1 MDVRIEIYGLSGD
14 VIGFALITEEAICHE
29 ELMTSD
35 YVQLSWS
42 DNKITCLPAGSYIIY
57 NNERYSLLEP
67 YNPLRENEA
76 EYRYTPQFH
85 SRIMKWDKIPVPLYT
100 YESDGTTVKGREM
113 DWEFTGSPADAM
125 YMVMQ
130 AIRNETGENWTIQL
144 SDSIPATITISSQS
158 NSIFSLLTSIANEC
172 KTEWWA
178 DKSTNVLYLSQ
189 CKKGTELTLKVGDNV
204 GVPTVTQSK
213 DGYYTR
219 FYVFG
224 STRNITKDYQGGQ
237 ATNHIVN
244 KRLTLDPIKYPGG
257 YKDTKGHFDNG
268 VFVSDLQKGE
278 VFIKTLYFDDVYPK
292 SKLTISDVRAR
303 LKYRLDTNGNK
314 VRIGGTDEEPVYEQY
329 AIWYFQISGLNFDP
343 STIIE
348 EKELA
353 VSFESGQLAG
363 RDFKLTYHEKASV
376 VNDSAD
382 FTPFNVKAGDFE
394 INIDESTGN
403 IIPGM
408 AYIIPQNGD
417 DVILYNIEMPD
428 EYVASAQEELELE
441 LDKKMESYTCDNNSY
456 EFDSY
461 PVSFYDDGTDLN
473 IGQSVAYVN
482 GDKILHTR
490 VIMVEK
496 RLDFSFQQRIRIG
509 NEIIKGNTQQLKE
522 EVANVN
528 QNIDVIKAFNE
539 LSISLSNAYANAQRE
554 MIEGFAAIKDI
565 WEFDNDESH
574 WTTDDSGNKIKTI
587 KSKFNVW
594 SNGYVS
600 ALGASGSSLG
610 GSFDLLQEWDK
621 YVDETAKS
629 MALSA
634 YLGKDLLDRV
644 TSLEKGQKGHKIT
657 ISGSGNVLVN
667 VAESSDG
674 STLTFT
680 KGNIDLSGYA
690 TTTALAEVSKKTDAV
705 TTKVNDF
712 LEGTDTDGI
721 INKWKELEAFLNG
734 QTQTSTLA
742 ELLAVKADKSIRV
755 NAGTGL
761 AGGGSL
767 STNITLSLATVG
779 TAGTYT
785 KVTVDKYGRV
795 TGHSSLAAA
804 DIPTLEISKINGLQA
819 ELDKKLNKTDFGAS
833 FATEMAKWFAKDPD
847 GNIYVANEK
856 GFYSNSFI
864 SALGL
869 SDNEGGSG
877 VVSYDRLDNWSDYSS
892 GKAAW
897 VLSAKLGYELN
908 ERLKSIE
915 AGGATSVVTSGSGN
929 VVTAV
934 TKSGTVITATKGI
947 TALTSHQAI
956 YALTL
961 QGNGSTI
968 GTYNPKSA
976 NATINITP
984 ANIGAATSGHKH
996 TISILTDLGEGWDV
1010 LLKEAPSEYVTRWP
1024 AFSEITDTPSTLAG
1038 YGITDG
1044 VNGVTVTGN
1053 GNAVTAASVS
1063 GHTLTLTKG
1072 STFLLSS
1079 AYTAA
1084 DVLAKLKTV
1093 DGSGSGL
1100 DADMLDG
1107 VHLDGLFTGLSWS
1120 TQTLSIT
1127 IGGVSKTAKIPYATS
1142 SVAGLVSTGTQ
1153 TFGGLKT
1160 FNSGLVVP
1168 AGKSLKIGNGTITWD
1183 SDKGCFHFSHGL
1195 YSDDFV
1201 SALGISDSTGGGGT
1215 SYDRLD
1221 AWGDYTSEKASW
1233 VLSAKLGYDL
1243 NTRVSALEGGSA
1255 MNFEKSGTGN
1265 ALTGFSKSGNTVTF
1279 TTGTF
1284 LTSHQKLYTL
1294 TLQRNGEGIGS
1305 YVPTADKVINI
1316 NACTAIT
1323 MPKGF
1328 TVGTLSSVGV
1338 IGVTFASGYSLPT
1351 TAKQQQWDTA
1361 YSFVSSIMGSDAD
1374 GVIDKWNEIISFLD
1388 GIGDSSTLE
1397 GLLNDI
1403 NGNVTAV
1410 GNRVTT
1416 LEGYFTNG
1424 IAKQAAKTTG
1434 TLSIN
1439 GKSFNGSA
1447 NITVGTMGVAYGGT
1461 GKSSVASGSML
1472 YASAANVYSE
1482 LATTSFG
1489 RNLLKANSGVV
1500 VTGLNA
1506 DTLDGVHLGG
1516 IFTDIRWST
1525 QKLSLTI
1532 GGVTNSVTIPYAT
1545 TSVPGLVSTVA
1556 QTFAGAKTFNAGLIV
1571 PSGQSIKIGGGTI
1584 TWDSAKGCFHISH
1597 GLYSDSFISA
1607 LGVSDSTGGG
1617 GGSSLDRL
1625 DDWDDY
1631 TTDRATW
1638 VLSAKL
1644 GADLNTRLKSVEAG
1658 SATSVVMAGSGNA
1671 VTSIT
1676 KSGTVITATKGSTF
1690 LLSSAYTAADILSK
1704 LKTVDGSGSGLDA
1717 DLLDGTHKSGLL
1729 TALSS
1734 SSATN
1739 LSLTVGGTT
1748 KTIADLYATQAAN
1761 ADMLDNVHLNGIF
1774 TGFSAN
1780 GNSTRL
1786 VIGGVTKDLTVPY
1799 ATSAGKWA
1807 TTRSVTLGCFA
1818 DCSFSINGSA
1828 NVNFD
1833 FVPYN
1838 FRLSVGNRNNYPW
1851 HRIAKIGTIS
1861 STYYDAELTLLL
1873 SQGYDG
1879 GYVGIVRITLR
1890 TNNTGAASSAK
1901 AEWLLRKGF
1910 ASDSVKVGIYN
1921 VFGSTYADVFL
1932 HSNGAYAA
1940 TTGVVLTQGA
1950 RGSLS
1955 RKWTLVDS
1963 SEVNDTTASDKL
1975 TSYECW
1981 ASIES
1986 AATDLHGKAYSQQ
1999 VTAVDSATVKTA
2011 NQLTTSRTINGTSF
2025 NGTANIT
2032 TSYWGTARNIYI
2044 QDATAANTGAAVS
2057 VNGSANVNLKLPS
2070 TITATLSGNA
2080 SSATK
2085 LATARTINGTNFDGT
2100 ANITTVKWGTARNI
2114 YIRDASQAHTGAAVS
2129 VDGSATEYLLL
2140 PSTITATLVGNA
2152 DTATELQTPR
2162 TINGTYFSGVSNITT
2177 SYWGVSRNIYIQDAT
2192 EAHTGAAVSV
2202 NGSANVNLKLP
2213 STITATLVGNASSA
2227 TKLATARTLWGRSF
2241 DGTANVSGS
2250 LSGVGTITG
2259 SGTLT
2264 LVGNDDIYLKRGGV
2278 DSNSLVLSGNVF
2290 KPFNS
2295 ANNNIDL
2302 GSSSAKWRNLYVAG
2316 TANVGSITI
2325 GSGKITWDSA
2335 KGCFHFS
2342 HGLYSDS
2349 FVSALGAN
2357 SSASGGGG
2365 SYERL
2370 DSWSDYS
2377 SDKATWV
2384 LSAKLGNEL
2393 NSRVSALEAGGA
2405 TSVVTSGSGNVVTA
2419 VTKSGTVIT
2428 ATKGITALTS
2438 HQAIYAL
2445 TLQGN
2450 GSTIG
2455 TYNPKSA
2462 NATINL
2468 TAKNL
2473 LLGRGLQNPQ
2483 TGRTQNFGRL
2493 YSYYT
2498 SGSAH
2503 ENAPTTYTA
2512 VIGFGSDNKASVE
2525 IAGGWTSGM
2534 GLWYRALRDV
2544 EDDWFGWR
2552 KVLDES
2558 NYASVLDSRYYTES
2572 EINTKLTN
2580 GSVTKVG
2587 TASVGGTV
2595 KPIYLNGGV
2604 PTALS
2609 ANAGNSTHPVYLNA
2623 GAITQC
2629 GSTLDVS
2636 VSGGA
2641 AYLCSSRR
2649 MDYGWN
2655 GLNYFNADLDAG
2667 CAAKVNDSPTS
2678 AWWHILRF
2686 NHANSSGYYTDLAIP
2701 FNSDSIYWKTVRNG
2715 KLGHSA
2721 WARVLDSLNYTSYT
2735 VTKTGGGAS
2744 GTWGIG
2750 ISGNAATSTYTGL
2763 TWTSN
2768 TKVGSYSKLCRIS
2781 DYANVLLSVNLSQNS
2796 QASNHLFLIS
2806 TGYGQAN
2813 IIQLGANNYS
2823 GNSSVKMRVTSAD
2836 ATHFDV
2842 EILNSFGYNNAE
2854 YLSVGCKA
2862 IKCDNECS
2870 ITTYTSY
2877 TAGSGTVEK
2886 EITSSY
2892 NSIVANLTGNASTAS
2907 KWQTARTL
2915 SLTGAVTGSA
2925 SIDGSGNVSINT
2937 TYATGNIS
2945 SLDSRYV
2952 NVSGDTMTGNLIFSK
2967 GKQIRWTSHGTSYI
2981 TDGDVDN
2988 GSNLGGEL
2996 ANLVISSWYG
3006 VSFTT
3011 SCSGQTYT
3019 GKTAVGIN
3027 CRNGFVY
3034 AAKFIGTL
3042 QGNADTA
3049 SKLTTT
3055 SAGSSTRPVYF
3066 SNGIPVGGA
3075 YSFGNGNGNA
3085 SVNNGTVCT
3094 NLNADMLDGVHLL
3107 QKGSRSGVLRSWSRG
3122 SFTTVNQYF
3131 GNGAVVV
3138 IDPAPTDSSE
3148 LWANT
3153 SIFSIGDVE
3162 HRNWQMAFGFNSD
3175 TIKVRRIWDGPTYGN
3190 WKQLAFI
3197 DSNVASATKLATSRN
3212 INGTSF
3218 NGTANIV
3225 TSYWGTARTIYIQDA
3240 SGAHG
3245 SVGVSVNGSTN
3256 YNLKL
3261 PSTITAT
3268 LVGNASTATKLQTA
3282 RTLWGR
3288 SFDGSANVSG
3298 DMTGVGNV
3306 TPSANGTLNLGTA
3319 TSRWANIYTNSIDVY
3334 GSIPIIRFHYNNAST
3349 ATDFIGASS
3358 NGLITISNVLR
3369 IYQSSGVYVDKGEF
3383 HVAGKVVIGSTPSTY
3398 VLNVQGEIGV
3408 TGTYGGMRIIPG
3420 YVSGEAFRID
3430 PITSSG
3436 ASNSNRITLLQNG
3449 NVCIG
3454 GPTATSYKLDVSG
3467 SIYAR
3472 ANIIAAGAVTA
3483 LVVSSSSDARL
3494 KNIIRDACPAVEDVA
3509 DAPAVEFAWKKD
3521 GSRAVGSIAQYW
3533 QGVLP
3538 QAVHEERG
3546 YLAMQ
3551 YDVIAML
3558 ASIANARRILSIEKK
3573 IRELEAEVKRLK
3585 TA

>member
-144 SDSIPATITISSQS
+144 SDSILATITISSQS

-224 STRNITKDYQGGQ
+224 STRNITQDYQGGQ

-303 LKYRLDTNGNK
+303 LKYRLDTKGNK

-441 LDKKMESYTCDNNSY
+441 LDKEMESYTCDNNSY

-629 MALSA
+629 TALSA
-634 YLGKDLLDRV
+634 YLGKDLLDRIKAV
-644 TSLEKGQKGHKIT
+644 ENGRKGHAIVV
-657 ISGSGNVLVN
+657 SGSGNVLVN

-795 TGHSSLAAA
+795 TGHSSLTAA

-833 FATEMAKWFAKDPD
+833 FATEMAKWFAKDSD
-847 GNIYVANEK
+847 GNIYVVNEK

-877 VVSYDRLDNWSDYSS
+877 VVSYDRLDNWADYAEE
-892 GKAAW
+892 KATW
-897 VLSAKLGYELN
+897 VLSAKLGNELN
-908 ERLKSIE
+908 SRVSALE

-968 GTYNPKSA
+968 GKFNPKSA

-1044 VNGVTVTGN
+1044 VNAVTVTGN
-1053 GNAVTAASVS
+1053 GNAVTAASVN

-1084 DVLAKLKTV
+1084 DVLAKIKTV

-1168 AGKSLKIGNGTITWD
+1168 AGKSMKIGNGTITWD

-1434 TLSIN
+1434 TLSVN

-1545 TSVPGLVSTVA
+1545 TSVPGLVSTGA

-1617 GGSSLDRL
+1617 GSSLDRL

-1631 TTDRATW
+1631 STGRATW

-1717 DLLDGTHKSGLL
+1717 DMLDGTHKSGLL

-1748 KTIADLYATQAAN
+1748 KTIADLYATQAVN
-1761 ADMLDNVHLNGIF
+1761 ADTLDNVHLNGIF

-1838 FRLSVGNRNNYPW
+1838 FRLSVGNKNNYPW

-1890 TNNTGAASSAK
+1890 TNNTGSASTAD
-1901 AEWLLRKGF
+1901 AEWLLRRGF

-1932 HSNGAYAA
+1932 HSNGGYAS
-1940 TTGVVLTQGA
+1940 TTGVVLTQGG

-1955 RKWTLVDS
+1955 RRWTLVDS
-1963 SEVNDTTASDKL
+1963 SEVSNTTTSDKL
-1975 TSYECW
+1975 SSYECW

-1999 VTAVDSATVKTA
+1999 VTAADSATVKTA
-2011 NQLTTSRTINGTSF
+2011 NQLTTSRNINGTSF

-2044 QDATAANTGAAVS
+2044 QDATAAHTGAAVS

-2114 YIRDASQAHTGAAVS
+2114 YIRDASSAHTGAAVS
-2129 VDGSATEYLLL
+2129 VDGSATEYLML

-2349 FVSALGAN
+2349 FVSALGLN
-2357 SSASGGGG
+2357 GTSGGGG
-2365 SYERL
+2365 AYERL
-2370 DSWSDYS
+2370 DSWSDYT

-2384 LSAKLGNEL
+2384 LSALLGHEL

-2455 TYNPKSA
+2455 KFNPKSA

-2512 VIGFGSDNKASVE
+2512 VIGFGSDDRASVE

-2580 GSVTKVG
+2580 GSVTKLG

-2641 AYLCSSRR
+2641 AYLSSSRR

-2686 NHANSSGYYTDLAIP
+2686 NHANSSGFYTDLAIP
-2701 FNSDSIYWKTVRNG
+2701 FNSDSIYWKTVKNG
-2715 KLGHSA
+2715 KLAHSA

-2735 VTKTGGGAS
+2735 VTKTGSGAS

-2750 ISGNAATSTYTGL
+2750 ISGNAAT
-2763 TWTSN
+2763 
-2768 TKVGSYSKLCRIS
+2768 
-2781 DYANVLLSVNLSQNS
+2781 
-2796 QASNHLFLIS
+2796 
-2806 TGYGQAN
+2806 
-2813 IIQLGANNYS
+2813 
-2823 GNSSVKMRVTSAD
+2823 
-2836 ATHFDV
+2836 
-2842 EILNSFGYNNAE
+2842 
-2854 YLSVGCKA
+2854 
-2862 IKCDNECS
+2862 
-2870 ITTYTSY
+2870 
-2877 TAGSGTVEK
+2877 
-2886 EITSSY
+2886 
-2892 NSIVANLTGNASTAS
+2892 
-2907 KWQTARTL
+2907 
-2915 SLTGAVTGSA
+2915 
-2925 SIDGSGNVSINT
+2925 
-2937 TYATGNIS
+2937 
-2945 SLDSRYV
+2945 
-2952 NVSGDTMTGNLIFSK
+2952 
-2967 GKQIRWTSHGTSYI
+2967 
-2981 TDGDVDN
+2981 
-2988 GSNLGGEL
+2988 
-2996 ANLVISSWYG
+2996 
-3006 VSFTT
+3006 
-3011 SCSGQTYT
+3011 
-3019 GKTAVGIN
+3019 
-3027 CRNGFVY
+3027 
-3034 AAKFIGTL
+3034 
-3042 QGNADTA
+3042 A

-3055 SAGSSTRPVYF
+3055 NAGSSTRPVYF

-3085 SVNNGTVCT
+3085 PVNNGTVCT

-3162 HRNWQMAFGFNSD
+3162 HRNWQMAFCFNSD

-3197 DSNVASATKLATSRN
+3197 DSNVASATKLATSRT

-3334 GSIPIIRFHYNNAST
+3334 GSTPIIRFHYNNAST

>member
-224 STRNITKDYQGGQ
+224 STRNITQDYQGGQ

-314 VRIGGTDEEPVYEQY
+314 VRIGGTDEEPAYEQY

-441 LDKKMESYTCDNNSY
+441 LDKEMESYTCDNNSY

-621 YVDETAKS
+621 YVDASAKS
-629 MALSA
+629 TALSA
-634 YLGKDLLDRV
+634 YLGKDLFDRV

-690 TTTALAEVSKKTDAV
+690 TTTALAEVSKKTDAI

-721 INKWKELEAFLNG
+721 INKWKELEAFLDG

-767 STNITLSLATVG
+767 SADITLSLATVG

-795 TGHSSLAAA
+795 TGHSSLTAA

-819 ELDKKLNKTDFGAS
+819 ELNKKLNKTDFGAS
-833 FATEMAKWFAKDPD
+833 FATEMAKWFAKDSD
-847 GNIYVANEK
+847 GNIYVADKK

-869 SDNEGGSG
+869 NNSEGGAG
-877 VVSYDRLDNWSDYSS
+877 GTSYDRLDNWADYAEE
-892 GKAAW
+892 KATW
-897 VLSAKLGYELN
+897 VLSAKLGNELN
-908 ERLKSIE
+908 SRVSALE

-934 TKSGTVITATKGI
+934 TKSGTVITVTKGI

-968 GTYNPKSA
+968 GTFNPKSG

-984 ANIGAATSGHKH
+984 SNIGAATSGHKH
-996 TISILTDLGEGWDV
+996 TISILTDLGEGWDA

-1053 GNAVTAASVS
+1053 GNAVTAASVN

-1084 DVLAKLKTV
+1084 DVLAKIKTV

-1100 DADMLDG
+1100 DADLLDG

-1160 FNSGLVVP
+1160 FNSGLIVP
-1168 AGKSLKIGNGTITWD
+1168 AGKSLKIGDGTITWD
-1183 SDKGCFHFSHGL
+1183 SDKGCFHFSNGL
-1195 YSDDFV
+1195 YSDEFV
-1201 SALGISDSTGGGGT
+1201 SALGLSASTGGGGA

-1221 AWGDYTSEKASW
+1221 AWGDYDSSKASW

-1323 MPKGF
+1323 MPTGF

-1434 TLSIN
+1434 TLSVN

-1516 IFTDIRWST
+1516 IFTDISWST

-1545 TSVPGLVSTVA
+1545 TSVPGLVSTGA

-1571 PSGQSIKIGGGTI
+1571 PSGQSIKIG
-1584 TWDSAKGCFHISH
+1584 S
-1597 GLYSDSFISA
+1597 
-1607 LGVSDSTGGG
+1607 
-1617 GGSSLDRL
+1617 
-1625 DDWDDY
+1625 
-1631 TTDRATW
+1631 
-1638 VLSAKL
+1638 
-1644 GADLNTRLKSVEAG
+1644 
-1658 SATSVVMAGSGNA
+1658 
-1671 VTSIT
+1671 
-1676 KSGTVITATKGSTF
+1676 
-1690 LLSSAYTAADILSK
+1690 
-1704 LKTVDGSGSGLDA
+1704 
-1717 DLLDGTHKSGLL
+1717 
-1729 TALSS
+1729 
-1734 SSATN
+1734 
-1739 LSLTVGGTT
+1739 
-1748 KTIADLYATQAAN
+1748 
-1761 ADMLDNVHLNGIF
+1761 
-1774 TGFSAN
+1774 
-1780 GNSTRL
+1780 
-1786 VIGGVTKDLTVPY
+1786 
-1799 ATSAGKWA
+1799 
-1807 TTRSVTLGCFA
+1807 
-1818 DCSFSINGSA
+1818 
-1828 NVNFD
+1828 
-1833 FVPYN
+1833 
-1838 FRLSVGNRNNYPW
+1838 
-1851 HRIAKIGTIS
+1851 GTIS
-1861 STYYDAELTLLL
+1861 
-1873 SQGYDG
+1873 
-1879 GYVGIVRITLR
+1879 
-1890 TNNTGAASSAK
+1890 
-1901 AEWLLRKGF
+1901 
-1910 ASDSVKVGIYN
+1910 
-1921 VFGSTYADVFL
+1921 
-1932 HSNGAYAA
+1932 
-1940 TTGVVLTQGA
+1940 
-1950 RGSLS
+1950 
-1955 RKWTLVDS
+1955 
-1963 SEVNDTTASDKL
+1963 
-1975 TSYECW
+1975 
-1981 ASIES
+1981 
-1986 AATDLHGKAYSQQ
+1986 
-1999 VTAVDSATVKTA
+1999 
-2011 NQLTTSRTINGTSF
+2011 
-2025 NGTANIT
+2025 
-2032 TSYWGTARNIYI
+2032 
-2044 QDATAANTGAAVS
+2044 
-2057 VNGSANVNLKLPS
+2057 
-2070 TITATLSGNA
+2070 
-2080 SSATK
+2080 
-2085 LATARTINGTNFDGT
+2085 
-2100 ANITTVKWGTARNI
+2100 
-2114 YIRDASQAHTGAAVS
+2114 
-2129 VDGSATEYLLL
+2129 
-2140 PSTITATLVGNA
+2140 
-2152 DTATELQTPR
+2152 
-2162 TINGTYFSGVSNITT
+2162 
-2177 SYWGVSRNIYIQDAT
+2177 
-2192 EAHTGAAVSV
+2192 
-2202 NGSANVNLKLP
+2202 
-2213 STITATLVGNASSA
+2213 
-2227 TKLATARTLWGRSF
+2227 
-2241 DGTANVSGS
+2241 
-2250 LSGVGTITG
+2250 
-2259 SGTLT
+2259 
-2264 LVGNDDIYLKRGGV
+2264 
-2278 DSNSLVLSGNVF
+2278 
-2290 KPFNS
+2290 
-2295 ANNNIDL
+2295 
-2302 GSSSAKWRNLYVAG
+2302 
-2316 TANVGSITI
+2316 
-2325 GSGKITWDSA
+2325 WDSA

-2384 LSAKLGNEL
+2384 LSALLGHEL

-2405 TSVVTSGSGNVVTA
+2405 TSVVTTGSGNVVTA

-2428 ATKGITALTS
+2428 VTKGITALTS

-2455 TYNPKSA
+2455 TFNPKSA

-2498 SGSAH
+2498 SGPAH

-2512 VIGFGSDNKASVE
+2512 VVGFGSDNNASVE

-2552 KVLDES
+2552 KVLDEG
-2558 NYASVLDSRYYTES
+2558 NYASVLDARYYTQS
-2572 EINTKLTN
+2572 VINAKLTN

-2587 TASVGGTV
+2587 TASVGSTV

-2636 VSGGA
+2636 ISGGA
-2641 AYLCSSRR
+2641 AYLSSSSR

-2686 NHANSSGYYTDLAIP
+2686 NHANLSGYYTDLAIP

-2715 KLGHSA
+2715 KLAHSA

-2735 VTKTGGGAS
+2735 VTKTGSGAS

-2836 ATHFDV
+2836 ALHFDV

-2945 SLDSRYV
+2945 NLDSRFV
-2952 NVSGDTMTGNLIFSK
+2952 NISGDTMTGLLTVSDGSHKGVKVDSCYISAIGDALILQNCDQLRFGGDAWNWNVWGGLK
-2967 GKQIRWTSHGTSYI
+2967 Y
-2981 TDGDVDN
+2981 DGDNHNLYLGAPTSAFSDN
-2988 GSNLGGEL
+2988 VFSNNG
-2996 ANLVISSWYG
+2996 
-3006 VSFTT
+3006 
-3011 SCSGQTYT
+3011 YT
-3019 GKTAVGIN
+3019 GWSKLYLTHGIN
-3027 CRNGFVY
+3027 EVY
-3034 AAKFIGTL
+3034 MPHINT
-3042 QGNADTA
+3042 
-3049 SKLTTT
+3049 
-3055 SAGSSTRPVYF
+3055 SST
-3066 SNGIPVGGA
+3066 
-3075 YSFGNGNGNA
+3075 
-3085 SVNNGTVCT
+3085 TVVT
-3094 NLNADMLDGVHLL
+3094 NLNADLLDGTHKSGLL
-3107 QKGSRSGVLRSWSRG
+3107 TALTSSSATNLSLTVGGTTKTIADLYATQAVNADKLDNLQATSFMRCDGTNSIGLSGGNGNTAGWRLVMEKTCGGWTICNIVFSVTSRHTGQGVMNIGFHTTNEEGTSYAASINLFGSTASNTSSPWRAFYNTSTKKFRLFWYYNDYNTAQINVLSRSG
-3122 SFTTVNQYF
+3122 FN
-3131 GNGAVVV
+3131 
-3138 IDPAPTDSSE
+3138 APTNGTWYEALPSDNGTE
-3148 LWANT
+3148 L
-3153 SIFSIGDVE
+3153 
-3162 HRNWQMAFGFNSD
+3162 
-3175 TIKVRRIWDGPTYGN
+3175 TIYYNNATT
-3190 WKQLAFI
+3190 
-3197 DSNVASATKLATSRN
+3197 ATKLLNARN

-3218 NGTANIV
+3218 NGTADI
-3225 TSYWGTARTIYIQDA
+3225 TTAKWGTARNIYIRDA
-3240 SGAHG
+3240 SQAHTGAA
-3245 SVGVSVNGSTN
+3245 VSVDGSATE
-3256 YNLKL
+3256 YLLL

-3268 LVGNASTATKLQTA
+3268 LSGNASSATKLATA

-3319 TSRWANIYTNSIDVY
+3319 TSRWANMYTNCIEVY
-3334 GSIPIIRFHYNNAST
+3334 GTNPVIRFHYNNSSSV
-3349 ATDFIGASS
+3349 TDFIGAAS

-3398 VLNVQGEIGV
+3398 TLNVLGEIGV

-3420 YVSGEAFRID
+3420 YASGEAFRID

-3436 ASNSNRITLLQNG
+3436 TSNSNRITLLQNG

-3454 GPTATSYKLDVSG
+3454 GPTITSYKLDVSG
-3467 SIYAR
+3467 TIYSR

>member
-1 MDVRIEIYGLSGD
+1 MSNEAREQLRQQFEVIRDERRKNANTAERIGNAFL
-14 VIGFALITEEAICHE
+14 
-29 ELMTSD
+29 
-35 YVQLSWS
+35 
-42 DNKITCLPAGSYIIY
+42 
-57 NNERYSLLEP
+57 SLLS
-67 YNPLRENEA
+67 YLDIA
-76 EYRYTPQFH
+76 F
-85 SRIMKWDKIPVPLYT
+85 DIP
-100 YESDGTTVKGREM
+100 
-113 DWEFTGSPADAM
+113 
-125 YMVMQ
+125 
-130 AIRNETGENWTIQL
+130 
-144 SDSIPATITISSQS
+144 
-158 NSIFSLLTSIANEC
+158 
-172 KTEWWA
+172 
-178 DKSTNVLYLSQ
+178 
-189 CKKGTELTLKVGDNV
+189 
-204 GVPTVTQSK
+204 
-213 DGYYTR
+213 
-219 FYVFG
+219 
-224 STRNITKDYQGGQ
+224 
-237 ATNHIVN
+237 
-244 KRLTLDPIKYPGG
+244 TLDISKI
-257 YKDTKGHFDNG
+257 NG
-268 VFVSDLQKGE
+268 LQ
-278 VFIKTLYFDDVYPK
+278 
-292 SKLTISDVRAR
+292 A
-303 LKYRLDTNGNK
+303 
-314 VRIGGTDEEPVYEQY
+314 
-329 AIWYFQISGLNFDP
+329 
-343 STIIE
+343 
-348 EKELA
+348 
-353 VSFESGQLAG
+353 
-363 RDFKLTYHEKASV
+363 
-376 VNDSAD
+376 
-382 FTPFNVKAGDFE
+382 
-394 INIDESTGN
+394 
-403 IIPGM
+403 
-408 AYIIPQNGD
+408 
-417 DVILYNIEMPD
+417 
-428 EYVASAQEELELE
+428 E
-441 LDKKMESYTCDNNSY
+441 LDKKLNKTDFGASFATEMAKWFAKDSDGNIYVADKKGFYSNS
-456 EFDSY
+456 F
-461 PVSFYDDGTDLN
+461 
-473 IGQSVAYVN
+473 I
-482 GDKILHTR
+482 
-490 VIMVEK
+490 
-496 RLDFSFQQRIRIG
+496 
-509 NEIIKGNTQQLKE
+509 
-522 EVANVN
+522 
-528 QNIDVIKAFNE
+528 
-539 LSISLSNAYANAQRE
+539 
-554 MIEGFAAIKDI
+554 
-565 WEFDNDESH
+565 
-574 WTTDDSGNKIKTI
+574 
-587 KSKFNVW
+587 
-594 SNGYVS
+594 S
-600 ALGASGSSLG
+600 ALGLSASTGGG
-610 GSFDLLQEWDK
+610 GSFDLLQDWNK

-629 MALSA
+629 TALSA
-634 YLGKDLLDRV
+634 YLGKDLLDRIKAV
-644 TSLEKGQKGHKIT
+644 ENGRKGHAIVV
-657 ISGSGNVLVN
+657 SGSGNVLVN
-667 VAESSDG
+667 VAESSDA

-690 TTTALAEVSKKTDAV
+690 TKT
-705 TTKVNDF
+705 
-712 LEGTDTDGI
+712 
-721 INKWKELEAFLNG
+721 EL
-734 QTQTSTLA
+734 T
-742 ELLAVKADKSIRV
+742 ELLTAKADKSIRV

-767 STNITLSLATVG
+767 SADITLSLATVG

-795 TGHSSLAAA
+795 TGHSSLTAA

-819 ELDKKLNKTDFGAS
+819 ELDKKLNKTDFGTS

-877 VVSYDRLDNWSDYSS
+877 VVSYDRLDNWADYAEE
-892 GKAAW
+892 KATW
-897 VLSAKLGYELN
+897 VLSAKLGNELN
-908 ERLKSIE
+908 SRVSALE

-961 QGNGSTI
+961 QGNGTTI
-968 GTYNPKSA
+968 GTFNPKSA

-996 TISILTDLGEGWDV
+996 TISILTDLGEGWDA

-1044 VNGVTVTGN
+1044 VNAVTVTGN
-1053 GNAVTAASVS
+1053 GNAVTAASVN

-1084 DVLAKLKTV
+1084 DVLAKIKTV

-1221 AWGDYTSEKASW
+1221 AWGDYDSSKASWVLSAKLGNELNSRVSALEAGGATSVVTSGSGNVVTAVTKSGTVITATKGITALTSHQAIYALTLQGNGSTIGTYNPKSANATINITPANIGAATSGHKHTISILTDLGEGWDALLKEAPSEYVTRWPAFSEITDTPSTLAGYGITDGVNAVTVTGNGNAVTAASVNGHTLTLTKGSTFLLSSAYTAADVLAKIKTVDGSGSGLDADMLDGVHLDGLFTGLSWSTQTLSITIGGVSKTAKIPYATSSVAGLVSTGTQTFGGLKTFNSGLVVPAGKSLKIGNGTITWDSDKGCFHFSHGLYSDDFVSALGISDSTGGGGASYDRLDTWGDYDSSKASW

-1434 TLSIN
+1434 TLSVN

-1516 IFTDIRWST
+1516 IFTDISWST

-1545 TSVPGLVSTVA
+1545 TSVPGLVSTGA

-1607 LGVSDSTGGG
+1607 LGASSSTGGG
-1617 GGSSLDRL
+1617 DVSFDRL
-1625 DDWDDY
+1625 DNWDDY
-1631 TTDRATW
+1631 STGRATW

-1658 SATSVVMAGSGNA
+1658 SATSVVMAGNGNA

-1748 KTIADLYATQAAN
+1748 KSIADLYATQAVNSDTLDNVHLNGIFTGFSANGNSTRLVIGGVTKDLTVPYATSAGKWATTRSVTLDGFADCSFSINGSANVNFDFVPYNFRLSVGNKNNYPWHRIAKIGTISSTYYDAELTLLLSQGYDGGYVGIVRITLRTNNTGTASSAKAEWLLRKGFASDSVKVGIYNVFGSTYADVFLHSNGAYAATTGVVLTQGSRGSLSRKWTLVDSSEVSDTTASDKLTSYECWASIESAATDLHGKAYSQQVTAADSATVKTANQLTTSRNINGTSFNGTANITTSYWGTARNIYIQDATAAHTGAAVSVNGSANVYLKLPSTITATLSGNASSATKLATARTINGTNFDGTANITTVKWGTARNIYIRDASSAHTGAAVSVDGSATEYLMLPSTITATLVGNADTATELQTPRTINGTYFSGVSNITTSYWGVSRNIYIQDATEAHTGAAVSVNGSANVNLKLPSTITATLVGNASSATKLATARTLWGRSFDGTANVSGSLSGVGTITGSGTLALVGNDDIYLKRGGVDSNSLVLSGNVFKPFNSANNNIDLGSSSAKWRNLYVAGTANVGSITIGSGRITWDSAKGCFHFSHGLYSDSFVSALGLNGTSGGGGAYERLDSWSDYTSDKATWVLSALLGHELNSRVSALEAGGATSVVTSGSGNVVTAVTKSGTVITATKGITALTSHQAIYALTLQGNGSTIGKFNPKSANATINLTAKNLLLGRGLQNPQTGRTQNFGRLYSYYTSGSAHENAPTTYTAVIGFGSDDKASVEIAGGWTSGMGLWYRALRDVEDDWFGWRKVLDESNYASVLDSRYYTESEINTKLTNGSVTKVGTASVGSTVKPIYLNGGVPTALSANAGNSTHPVYLNAGAITQCGSTLDVSISGGAAYLSSSRRMDYGWNGLNYFNADLDAGCAAKVNDSPTSAWWHILRFNHANSSGYYTDLAIPFNSDSIYWKTVRNGKLAHSAWARVLDSLNYTSYTVTKTGSGASGTWGIGISGNAATASKLTTTNAGSSTRPVYFSNGIPVGGAYSFGNGNGNASVNNGTVCTNLNADMLDGTHKSGLLTALSSSSATNLSLTVGGTTKTIADLYATQAVN
-1761 ADMLDNVHLNGIF
+1761 ADTLDNVHLNGIF

-1890 TNNTGAASSAK
+1890 TNNTGTASSAK

-1940 TTGVVLTQGA
+1940 TTGVVLTQGS

-1963 SEVNDTTASDKL
+1963 SEVSDTTASDKL

-1999 VTAVDSATVKTA
+1999 VTATDTTTVNTA
-2011 NQLTTSRTINGTSF
+2011 NKLTTSRSINGTSF
-2025 NGTANIT
+2025 NGAADIT
-2032 TSYWGTARNIYI
+2032 TA
-2044 QDATAANTGAAVS
+2044 
-2057 VNGSANVNLKLPS
+2057 
-2070 TITATLSGNA
+2070 
-2080 SSATK
+2080 
-2085 LATARTINGTNFDGT
+2085 
-2100 ANITTVKWGTARNI
+2100 KWGTARNI

-2152 DTATELQTPR
+2152 
-2162 TINGTYFSGVSNITT
+2162 
-2177 SYWGVSRNIYIQDAT
+2177 
-2192 EAHTGAAVSV
+2192 
-2202 NGSANVNLKLP
+2202 
-2213 STITATLVGNASSA
+2213 SSA
-2227 TKLATARTLWGRSF
+2227 TKLATART
-2241 DGTANVSGS
+2241 
-2250 LSGVGTITG
+2250 
-2259 SGTLT
+2259 
-2264 LVGNDDIYLKRGGV
+2264 
-2278 DSNSLVLSGNVF
+2278 
-2290 KPFNS
+2290 
-2295 ANNNIDL
+2295 
-2302 GSSSAKWRNLYVAG
+2302 
-2316 TANVGSITI
+2316 
-2325 GSGKITWDSA
+2325 
-2335 KGCFHFS
+2335 
-2342 HGLYSDS
+2342 
-2349 FVSALGAN
+2349 
-2357 SSASGGGG
+2357 
-2365 SYERL
+2365 
-2370 DSWSDYS
+2370 
-2377 SDKATWV
+2377 
-2384 LSAKLGNEL
+2384 
-2393 NSRVSALEAGGA
+2393 
-2405 TSVVTSGSGNVVTA
+2405 
-2419 VTKSGTVIT
+2419 
-2428 ATKGITALTS
+2428 
-2438 HQAIYAL
+2438 
-2445 TLQGN
+2445 
-2450 GSTIG
+2450 
-2455 TYNPKSA
+2455 
-2462 NATINL
+2462 
-2468 TAKNL
+2468 
-2473 LLGRGLQNPQ
+2473 
-2483 TGRTQNFGRL
+2483 
-2493 YSYYT
+2493 
-2498 SGSAH
+2498 
-2503 ENAPTTYTA
+2503 
-2512 VIGFGSDNKASVE
+2512 
-2525 IAGGWTSGM
+2525 
-2534 GLWYRALRDV
+2534 
-2544 EDDWFGWR
+2544 
-2552 KVLDES
+2552 
-2558 NYASVLDSRYYTES
+2558 
-2572 EINTKLTN
+2572 
-2580 GSVTKVG
+2580 
-2587 TASVGGTV
+2587 
-2595 KPIYLNGGV
+2595 
-2604 PTALS
+2604 
-2609 ANAGNSTHPVYLNA
+2609 
-2623 GAITQC
+2623 
-2629 GSTLDVS
+2629 
-2636 VSGGA
+2636 
-2641 AYLCSSRR
+2641 
-2649 MDYGWN
+2649 
-2655 GLNYFNADLDAG
+2655 
-2667 CAAKVNDSPTS
+2667 
-2678 AWWHILRF
+2678 
-2686 NHANSSGYYTDLAIP
+2686 
-2701 FNSDSIYWKTVRNG
+2701 
-2715 KLGHSA
+2715 
-2721 WARVLDSLNYTSYT
+2721 
-2735 VTKTGGGAS
+2735 
-2744 GTWGIG
+2744 
-2750 ISGNAATSTYTGL
+2750 
-2763 TWTSN
+2763 
-2768 TKVGSYSKLCRIS
+2768 
-2781 DYANVLLSVNLSQNS
+2781 
-2796 QASNHLFLIS
+2796 
-2806 TGYGQAN
+2806 
-2813 IIQLGANNYS
+2813 
-2823 GNSSVKMRVTSAD
+2823 
-2836 ATHFDV
+2836 
-2842 EILNSFGYNNAE
+2842 
-2854 YLSVGCKA
+2854 
-2862 IKCDNECS
+2862 
-2870 ITTYTSY
+2870 
-2877 TAGSGTVEK
+2877 
-2886 EITSSY
+2886 
-2892 NSIVANLTGNASTAS
+2892 
-2907 KWQTARTL
+2907 
-2915 SLTGAVTGSA
+2915 
-2925 SIDGSGNVSINT
+2925 
-2937 TYATGNIS
+2937 
-2945 SLDSRYV
+2945 
-2952 NVSGDTMTGNLIFSK
+2952 
-2967 GKQIRWTSHGTSYI
+2967 
-2981 TDGDVDN
+2981 
-2988 GSNLGGEL
+2988 
-2996 ANLVISSWYG
+2996 
-3006 VSFTT
+3006 
-3011 SCSGQTYT
+3011 
-3019 GKTAVGIN
+3019 
-3027 CRNGFVY
+3027 
-3034 AAKFIGTL
+3034 
-3042 QGNADTA
+3042 
-3049 SKLTTT
+3049 
-3055 SAGSSTRPVYF
+3055 
-3066 SNGIPVGGA
+3066 
-3075 YSFGNGNGNA
+3075 
-3085 SVNNGTVCT
+3085 
-3094 NLNADMLDGVHLL
+3094 
-3107 QKGSRSGVLRSWSRG
+3107 
-3122 SFTTVNQYF
+3122 
-3131 GNGAVVV
+3131 
-3138 IDPAPTDSSE
+3138 
-3148 LWANT
+3148 
-3153 SIFSIGDVE
+3153 
-3162 HRNWQMAFGFNSD
+3162 
-3175 TIKVRRIWDGPTYGN
+3175 
-3190 WKQLAFI
+3190 
-3197 DSNVASATKLATSRN
+3197 

-3218 NGTANIV
+3218 DGTENI
-3225 TSYWGTARTIYIQDA
+3225 TTAKWGTARTIYIQDA

-3245 SVGVSVNGSTN
+3245 SVGVSVDGSTN

-3268 LVGNASTATKLQTA
+3268 LSGNASSATKLQTA

-3288 SFDGSANVSG
+3288 SFDGRANVSG

-3306 TPSANGTLNLGTA
+3306 TPSANGTRNLGSA

-3334 GSIPIIRFHYNNAST
+3334 GSTPVIRFHYNNAST
-3349 ATDFIGASS
+3349 GTDFIAASS

-3398 VLNVQGEIGV
+3398 VFNVQGEIGV

>member
-1 MDVRIEIYGLSGD
+1 
-14 VIGFALITEEAICHE
+14 
-29 ELMTSD
+29 
-35 YVQLSWS
+35 
-42 DNKITCLPAGSYIIY
+42 
-57 NNERYSLLEP
+57 
-67 YNPLRENEA
+67 
-76 EYRYTPQFH
+76 
-85 SRIMKWDKIPVPLYT
+85 
-100 YESDGTTVKGREM
+100 
-113 DWEFTGSPADAM
+113 
-125 YMVMQ
+125 
-130 AIRNETGENWTIQL
+130 
-144 SDSIPATITISSQS
+144 
-158 NSIFSLLTSIANEC
+158 
-172 KTEWWA
+172 
-178 DKSTNVLYLSQ
+178 
-189 CKKGTELTLKVGDNV
+189 
-204 GVPTVTQSK
+204 
-213 DGYYTR
+213 
-219 FYVFG
+219 
-224 STRNITKDYQGGQ
+224 
-237 ATNHIVN
+237 
-244 KRLTLDPIKYPGG
+244 
-257 YKDTKGHFDNG
+257 
-268 VFVSDLQKGE
+268 
-278 VFIKTLYFDDVYPK
+278 
-292 SKLTISDVRAR
+292 
-303 LKYRLDTNGNK
+303 
-314 VRIGGTDEEPVYEQY
+314 
-329 AIWYFQISGLNFDP
+329 
-343 STIIE
+343 
-348 EKELA
+348 
-353 VSFESGQLAG
+353 
-363 RDFKLTYHEKASV
+363 
-376 VNDSAD
+376 
-382 FTPFNVKAGDFE
+382 
-394 INIDESTGN
+394 
-403 IIPGM
+403 
-408 AYIIPQNGD
+408 
-417 DVILYNIEMPD
+417 
-428 EYVASAQEELELE
+428 
-441 LDKKMESYTCDNNSY
+441 
-456 EFDSY
+456 
-461 PVSFYDDGTDLN
+461 
-473 IGQSVAYVN
+473 
-482 GDKILHTR
+482 
-490 VIMVEK
+490 
-496 RLDFSFQQRIRIG
+496 
-509 NEIIKGNTQQLKE
+509 
-522 EVANVN
+522 
-528 QNIDVIKAFNE
+528 
-539 LSISLSNAYANAQRE
+539 
-554 MIEGFAAIKDI
+554 
-565 WEFDNDESH
+565 
-574 WTTDDSGNKIKTI
+574 
-587 KSKFNVW
+587 
-594 SNGYVS
+594 
-600 ALGASGSSLG
+600 
-610 GSFDLLQEWDK
+610 
-621 YVDETAKS
+621 
-629 MALSA
+629 
-634 YLGKDLLDRV
+634 
-644 TSLEKGQKGHKIT
+644 
-657 ISGSGNVLVN
+657 
-667 VAESSDG
+667 
-674 STLTFT
+674 
-680 KGNIDLSGYA
+680 
-690 TTTALAEVSKKTDAV
+690 
-705 TTKVNDF
+705 
-712 LEGTDTDGI
+712 
-721 INKWKELEAFLNG
+721 
-734 QTQTSTLA
+734 
-742 ELLAVKADKSIRV
+742 
-755 NAGTGL
+755 
-761 AGGGSL
+761 
-767 STNITLSLATVG
+767 
-779 TAGTYT
+779 
-785 KVTVDKYGRV
+785 
-795 TGHSSLAAA
+795 
-804 DIPTLEISKINGLQA
+804 
-819 ELDKKLNKTDFGAS
+819 
-833 FATEMAKWFAKDPD
+833 
-847 GNIYVANEK
+847 
-856 GFYSNSFI
+856 
-864 SALGL
+864 
-869 SDNEGGSG
+869 
-877 VVSYDRLDNWSDYSS
+877 
-892 GKAAW
+892 
-897 VLSAKLGYELN
+897 
-908 ERLKSIE
+908 
-915 AGGATSVVTSGSGN
+915 
-929 VVTAV
+929 
-934 TKSGTVITATKGI
+934 
-947 TALTSHQAI
+947 
-956 YALTL
+956 
-961 QGNGSTI
+961 
-968 GTYNPKSA
+968 
-976 NATINITP
+976 
-984 ANIGAATSGHKH
+984 
-996 TISILTDLGEGWDV
+996 
-1010 LLKEAPSEYVTRWP
+1010 
-1024 AFSEITDTPSTLAG
+1024 
-1038 YGITDG
+1038 
-1044 VNGVTVTGN
+1044 
-1053 GNAVTAASVS
+1053 
-1063 GHTLTLTKG
+1063 
-1072 STFLLSS
+1072 
-1079 AYTAA
+1079 
-1084 DVLAKLKTV
+1084 
-1093 DGSGSGL
+1093 
-1100 DADMLDG
+1100 
-1107 VHLDGLFTGLSWS
+1107 
-1120 TQTLSIT
+1120 
-1127 IGGVSKTAKIPYATS
+1127 
-1142 SVAGLVSTGTQ
+1142 
-1153 TFGGLKT
+1153 
-1160 FNSGLVVP
+1160 
-1168 AGKSLKIGNGTITWD
+1168 
-1183 SDKGCFHFSHGL
+1183 
-1195 YSDDFV
+1195 
-1201 SALGISDSTGGGGT
+1201 
-1215 SYDRLD
+1215 
-1221 AWGDYTSEKASW
+1221 
-1233 VLSAKLGYDL
+1233 
-1243 NTRVSALEGGSA
+1243 
-1255 MNFEKSGTGN
+1255 
-1265 ALTGFSKSGNTVTF
+1265 
-1279 TTGTF
+1279 
-1284 LTSHQKLYTL
+1284 
-1294 TLQRNGEGIGS
+1294 
-1305 YVPTADKVINI
+1305 
-1316 NACTAIT
+1316 

-1410 GNRVTT
+1410 GNRVVT

-1516 IFTDIRWST
+1516 IFTDMSWST

-1545 TSVPGLVSTVA
+1545 TSVPGLVSTGA

-1607 LGVSDSTGGG
+1607 LGVSSSTGGG
-1617 GGSSLDRL
+1617 DVSFDRL
-1625 DDWDDY
+1625 DNWADY
-1631 TTDRATW
+1631 NTDRATW

-1748 KTIADLYATQAAN
+1748 KTIADLYATQAVN
-1761 ADMLDNVHLNGIF
+1761 ADTLDNVHLNGIF

-1999 VTAVDSATVKTA
+1999 VTAADSATVKTA
-2011 NQLTTSRTINGTSF
+2011 NQLTTSRNINGTSF

-2032 TSYWGTARNIYI
+2032 TSYWGTTRNIYI
-2044 QDATAANTGAAVS
+2044 QDATAAHTGAAVS

-2177 SYWGVSRNIYIQDAT
+2177 SYWGLSRNIYIQDAT

-2241 DGTANVSGS
+2241 DGTSNVSGS

-2259 SGTLT
+2259 SGTLA

-2278 DSNSLVLSGNVF
+2278 DSNSLVLAANGF
-2290 KPFNS
+2290 RPFS
-2295 ANNNIDL
+2295 AANNNIDL

-2384 LSAKLGNEL
+2384 LSALLGHEL

-2455 TYNPKSA
+2455 KFNPKSA

-2468 TAKNL
+2468 TAKSL

-2512 VIGFGSDNKASVE
+2512 VIGFGSDDKASVE

-2641 AYLCSSRR
+2641 AYLSASSR

-2715 KLGHSA
+2715 KLAHSA

-2735 VTKTGGGAS
+2735 VTKTGSGAS

-2750 ISGNAATSTYTGL
+2750 ISGNAAT
-2763 TWTSN
+2763 
-2768 TKVGSYSKLCRIS
+2768 
-2781 DYANVLLSVNLSQNS
+2781 
-2796 QASNHLFLIS
+2796 
-2806 TGYGQAN
+2806 
-2813 IIQLGANNYS
+2813 
-2823 GNSSVKMRVTSAD
+2823 
-2836 ATHFDV
+2836 
-2842 EILNSFGYNNAE
+2842 
-2854 YLSVGCKA
+2854 
-2862 IKCDNECS
+2862 
-2870 ITTYTSY
+2870 
-2877 TAGSGTVEK
+2877 
-2886 EITSSY
+2886 
-2892 NSIVANLTGNASTAS
+2892 
-2907 KWQTARTL
+2907 
-2915 SLTGAVTGSA
+2915 
-2925 SIDGSGNVSINT
+2925 
-2937 TYATGNIS
+2937 
-2945 SLDSRYV
+2945 
-2952 NVSGDTMTGNLIFSK
+2952 
-2967 GKQIRWTSHGTSYI
+2967 
-2981 TDGDVDN
+2981 
-2988 GSNLGGEL
+2988 
-2996 ANLVISSWYG
+2996 
-3006 VSFTT
+3006 
-3011 SCSGQTYT
+3011 
-3019 GKTAVGIN
+3019 
-3027 CRNGFVY
+3027 
-3034 AAKFIGTL
+3034 
-3042 QGNADTA
+3042 A

-3055 SAGSSTRPVYF
+3055 NAGSSTRPIYF

-3094 NLNADMLDGVHLL
+3094 NLNADMLDGTHKSGLL
-3107 QKGSRSGVLRSWSRG
+3107 TALSSSSATNLSLTVGGTTKTIADLYATQAVNADTLDNLHASSFLRCDGTNSIGLSGGNGNTAGWRLVMEKTCGGWTICNIVFSVTSRHTGQGVMNIGFHTTNEEGTSYAASINLFGSTASNGSSPWRAFYNTSTKKFRLFWYYNDYNAAQINVLSRSGFNTPTNGTWYEALPSDNG
-3122 SFTTVNQYF
+3122 TELTIYYNNATT
-3131 GNGAVVV
+3131 
-3138 IDPAPTDSSE
+3138 
-3148 LWANT
+3148 
-3153 SIFSIGDVE
+3153 
-3162 HRNWQMAFGFNSD
+3162 
-3175 TIKVRRIWDGPTYGN
+3175 
-3190 WKQLAFI
+3190 
-3197 DSNVASATKLATSRN
+3197 ATKLLNARN

-3218 NGTANIV
+3218 NGTADI
-3225 TSYWGTARTIYIQDA
+3225 TTAKWGTARNIYIRDA
-3240 SGAHG
+3240 SQAHTGAA
-3245 SVGVSVNGSTN
+3245 VSVDGSATE
-3256 YNLKL
+3256 YLLL

-3268 LVGNASTATKLQTA
+3268 LSGNASSATKLATARNINGTAFNGTADITTAKWGTARNIYIRDASQAHTGAAVSVDGSATEYLLLPSTITATLSGNASTATKLKTA

-3306 TPSANGTLNLGTA
+3306 TPSANGTRNLGTG
-3319 TSRWANIYTNSIDVY
+3319 TSRWANMYTNCIDVY

>member
-1 MDVRIEIYGLSGD
+1 MS
-14 VIGFALITEEAICHE
+14 
-29 ELMTSD
+29 
-35 YVQLSWS
+35 
-42 DNKITCLPAGSYIIY
+42 
-57 NNERYSLLEP
+57 
-67 YNPLRENEA
+67 NEA
-76 EYRYTPQFH
+76 REQLRQQFEVIRDERRKNANTAE
-85 SRIMKWDKIPVPLYT
+85 RIGNAFLSILSYLDIAFDIP
-100 YESDGTTVKGREM
+100 
-113 DWEFTGSPADAM
+113 
-125 YMVMQ
+125 
-130 AIRNETGENWTIQL
+130 
-144 SDSIPATITISSQS
+144 
-158 NSIFSLLTSIANEC
+158 
-172 KTEWWA
+172 
-178 DKSTNVLYLSQ
+178 
-189 CKKGTELTLKVGDNV
+189 
-204 GVPTVTQSK
+204 
-213 DGYYTR
+213 
-219 FYVFG
+219 
-224 STRNITKDYQGGQ
+224 
-237 ATNHIVN
+237 
-244 KRLTLDPIKYPGG
+244 TLDISKI
-257 YKDTKGHFDNG
+257 NG
-268 VFVSDLQKGE
+268 LQ
-278 VFIKTLYFDDVYPK
+278 
-292 SKLTISDVRAR
+292 A
-303 LKYRLDTNGNK
+303 
-314 VRIGGTDEEPVYEQY
+314 
-329 AIWYFQISGLNFDP
+329 
-343 STIIE
+343 
-348 EKELA
+348 
-353 VSFESGQLAG
+353 
-363 RDFKLTYHEKASV
+363 
-376 VNDSAD
+376 
-382 FTPFNVKAGDFE
+382 
-394 INIDESTGN
+394 
-403 IIPGM
+403 
-408 AYIIPQNGD
+408 
-417 DVILYNIEMPD
+417 
-428 EYVASAQEELELE
+428 E
-441 LDKKMESYTCDNNSY
+441 LDKKLNKTDFGASFATEMAKWFAKDSDGNIYVVNEKGFYSNS
-456 EFDSY
+456 F
-461 PVSFYDDGTDLN
+461 
-473 IGQSVAYVN
+473 I
-482 GDKILHTR
+482 
-490 VIMVEK
+490 
-496 RLDFSFQQRIRIG
+496 
-509 NEIIKGNTQQLKE
+509 
-522 EVANVN
+522 
-528 QNIDVIKAFNE
+528 
-539 LSISLSNAYANAQRE
+539 
-554 MIEGFAAIKDI
+554 
-565 WEFDNDESH
+565 
-574 WTTDDSGNKIKTI
+574 
-587 KSKFNVW
+587 
-594 SNGYVS
+594 S
-600 ALGASGSSLG
+600 ALGLSASTGGG
-610 GSFDLLQEWDK
+610 GSFDLLQDWNK

-629 MALSA
+629 TALSA
-634 YLGKDLLDRV
+634 YLGKDLLDRIKAVENGRKGHAIVVSGSGNVLVNVAESSDGSTLTFTKGNIDLSGYATKTELTELLKAKADKSIRVNAGTGLAGGGNLSVDITLSLATVGTAGTYTKV
-644 TSLEKGQKGHKIT
+644 TVDKYGRVTGHSSLTAADIPTLEISKINGLQAELDKKLNKTDFGASFATEMAKWFAKDSDGNIYVVNEKGFYSNSFISALGLSASTGGGSSFDLLQDWNKYVEDTAKSTALSAYLGKDLLDRIKAVENGRKGHAIVV
-657 ISGSGNVLVN
+657 SGSGNVLVN

-690 TTTALAEVSKKTDAV
+690 TTTALAEVSKKTNAI

-742 ELLAVKADKSIRV
+742 ELLAVKADKSVRV

-767 STNITLSLATVG
+767 SADITLSLATVG

-795 TGHSSLAAA
+795 TGHSSLTAA

-877 VVSYDRLDNWSDYSS
+877 VVSYDRLDNWADYAEE
-892 GKAAW
+892 KATW
-897 VLSAKLGYELN
+897 VLSAKLGNELN
-908 ERLKSIE
+908 SRVSALE

-1044 VNGVTVTGN
+1044 VNAVTVTGN

-1084 DVLAKLKTV
+1084 DVLAKIKTV

-1434 TLSIN
+1434 TLSVN

-1516 IFTDIRWST
+1516 IFTDISWST
-1525 QKLSLTI
+1525 QTLSITI
-1532 GGVTNSVTIPYAT
+1532 GGVSKTAKIPYAT
-1545 TSVPGLVSTVA
+1545 SSVAGLVSTGA

-1571 PSGQSIKIGGGTI
+1571 PSGQSIKIGGGTV

-1617 GGSSLDRL
+1617 GSSLDRL
-1625 DDWDDY
+1625 DNWADY
-1631 TTDRATW
+1631 NPDRATW

-1658 SATSVVMAGSGNA
+1658 SAASVVMAGSGNV

-1676 KSGTVITATKGSTF
+1676 KSGTVITATKGITALTSHQSIYSLTIQGNGNTIGTFNPKSGNATINITPSNIGAAASGHTHSYLPLSGGTLTGDLKFSTIAGWPTP
-1690 LLSSAYTAADILSK
+1690 SGETYPIDS
-1704 LKTVDGSGSGLDA
+1704 DGISWSGSSDSAKIFYRVTGSDQGNLVFQTGDDTSPDFIFENTLGGQLA
-1717 DLLDGTHKSGLL
+1717 LL
-1729 TALSS
+1729 TG
-1734 SSATN
+1734 TG
-1739 LSLTVGGTT
+1739 SLTVKSAVTAPTFNGS
-1748 KTIADLYATQAAN
+1748 
-1761 ADMLDNVHLNGIF
+1761 LNGNAA
-1774 TGFSAN
+1774 SA
-1780 GNSTRL
+1780 
-1786 VIGGVTKDLTVPY
+1786 TKL
-1799 ATSAGKWA
+1799 ATS
-1807 TTRSVTLGCFA
+1807 
-1818 DCSFSINGSA
+1818 
-1828 NVNFD
+1828 
-1833 FVPYN
+1833 
-1838 FRLSVGNRNNYPW
+1838 RN
-1851 HRIAKIGTIS
+1851 
-1861 STYYDAELTLLL
+1861 
-1873 SQGYDG
+1873 
-1879 GYVGIVRITLR
+1879 
-1890 TNNTGAASSAK
+1890 
-1901 AEWLLRKGF
+1901 
-1910 ASDSVKVGIYN
+1910 
-1921 VFGSTYADVFL
+1921 
-1932 HSNGAYAA
+1932 
-1940 TTGVVLTQGA
+1940 
-1950 RGSLS
+1950 
-1955 RKWTLVDS
+1955 
-1963 SEVNDTTASDKL
+1963 
-1975 TSYECW
+1975 
-1981 ASIES
+1981 
-1986 AATDLHGKAYSQQ
+1986 
-1999 VTAVDSATVKTA
+1999 
-2011 NQLTTSRTINGTSF
+2011 INGTSF

-2044 QDATAANTGAAVS
+2044 QDATAAHTGAAVS

-2100 ANITTVKWGTARNI
+2100 TNITTVKWGTARNI
-2114 YIRDASQAHTGAAVS
+2114 YIRDASSAHTGAAVS

-2152 DTATELQTPR
+2152 STATNADKLDGYHASSVFTQNGRIGSYNIDTIDLFGSRDIQPESEISIEGHRPFDAWGTLLMFKSIQGASRLQLAFTGEEEPYIR
-2162 TINGTYFSGVSNITT
+2162 YSYGAGSSITVDWKRLAFLSSN
-2177 SYWGVSRNIYIQDAT
+2177 VA
-2192 EAHTGAAVSV
+2192 
-2202 NGSANVNLKLP
+2202 
-2213 STITATLVGNASSA
+2213 SA

-2259 SGTLT
+2259 SGTLA

-2384 LSAKLGNEL
+2384 LSALLGHEL

-2455 TYNPKSA
+2455 KFNPKSA

-2512 VIGFGSDNKASVE
+2512 VIGFGSDDKASVE

-2636 VSGGA
+2636 ISGGA
-2641 AYLCSSRR
+2641 AYLSSSRR

-2686 NHANSSGYYTDLAIP
+2686 NHANSSGFYTDLAIP

-2750 ISGNAATSTYTGL
+2750 ISGNA
-2763 TWTSN
+2763 
-2768 TKVGSYSKLCRIS
+2768 
-2781 DYANVLLSVNLSQNS
+2781 
-2796 QASNHLFLIS
+2796 
-2806 TGYGQAN
+2806 
-2813 IIQLGANNYS
+2813 
-2823 GNSSVKMRVTSAD
+2823 
-2836 ATHFDV
+2836 
-2842 EILNSFGYNNAE
+2842 
-2854 YLSVGCKA
+2854 
-2862 IKCDNECS
+2862 
-2870 ITTYTSY
+2870 
-2877 TAGSGTVEK
+2877 
-2886 EITSSY
+2886 
-2892 NSIVANLTGNASTAS
+2892 STAS

-2952 NVSGDTMTGNLIFSK
+2952 NISGDTMS
-2967 GKQIRWTSHGTSYI
+2967 
-2981 TDGDVDN
+2981 
-2988 GSNLGGEL
+2988 
-2996 ANLVISSWYG
+2996 
-3006 VSFTT
+3006 
-3011 SCSGQTYT
+3011 
-3019 GKTAVGIN
+3019 
-3027 CRNGFVY
+3027 
-3034 AAKFIGTL
+3034 GTL
-3042 QGNADTA
+3042 TTHARFYAQLSGRTDKVGLFHSSTSNRGGVVLADTGGTEHVLYLTTDDLLWKGRTVWDSGNDGSGSGLDADLLDGTHKSGLLTALTSSSATNLSLTVGGTTKTIADLYATQAVNAD
-3049 SKLTTT
+3049 KLDNLQAT
-3055 SAGSSTRPVYF
+3055 SFMRCDGTNSIGLS
-3066 SNGIPVGGA
+3066 G
-3075 YSFGNGNGNA
+3075 GNGNTAGWRLVMEKTCGGWTICNIVFSVTSRHTGQGVMNIGFHTTNEEGTTYIASINLFGSTASNTSSPWRAFYNTSTKKFRLFWYYNDYNNAQINVLSRSGFNAPTNGTWYEALPSDNGTELTIYYNNAATATKLLNARNINGTAFNGTADITTAKWGTARNIYIRDASQAHTGAAVSVDGSATEYLLLPSTITATLVGNA
-3085 SVNNGTVCT
+3085 S
-3094 NLNADMLDGVHLL
+3094 
-3107 QKGSRSGVLRSWSRG
+3107 
-3122 SFTTVNQYF
+3122 
-3131 GNGAVVV
+3131 
-3138 IDPAPTDSSE
+3138 
-3148 LWANT
+3148 
-3153 SIFSIGDVE
+3153 
-3162 HRNWQMAFGFNSD
+3162 
-3175 TIKVRRIWDGPTYGN
+3175 
-3190 WKQLAFI
+3190 
-3197 DSNVASATKLATSRN
+3197 SATKLATART

-3218 NGTANIV
+3218 DGTENI
-3225 TSYWGTARTIYIQDA
+3225 TTAKWGTARTIYIQDA

-3288 SFDGSANVSG
+3288 SFDGRANVSG

-3306 TPSANGTLNLGTA
+3306 TPSANGTRNLGSG

>member
-1 MDVRIEIYGLSGD
+1 MEID
-14 VIGFALITEEAICHE
+14 
-29 ELMTSD
+29 
-35 YVQLSWS
+35 Q
-42 DNKITCLPAGSYIIY
+42 
-57 NNERYSLLEP
+57 
-67 YNPLRENEA
+67 LRELFEGIRDENR
-76 EYRYTPQFH
+76 RYANT
-85 SRIMKWDKIPVPLYT
+85 
-100 YESDGTTVKGREM
+100 
-113 DWEFTGSPADAM
+113 
-125 YMVMQ
+125 
-130 AIRNETGENWTIQL
+130 
-144 SDSIPATITISSQS
+144 AT
-158 NSIFSLLTSIANEC
+158 
-172 KTEWWA
+172 
-178 DKSTNVLYLSQ
+178 
-189 CKKGTELTLKVGDNV
+189 
-204 GVPTVTQSK
+204 
-213 DGYYTR
+213 
-219 FYVFG
+219 
-224 STRNITKDYQGGQ
+224 
-237 ATNHIVN
+237 
-244 KRLTLDPIKYPGG
+244 
-257 YKDTKGHFDNG
+257 
-268 VFVSDLQKGE
+268 
-278 VFIKTLYFDDVYPK
+278 
-292 SKLTISDVRAR
+292 
-303 LKYRLDTNGNK
+303 
-314 VRIGGTDEEPVYEQY
+314 
-329 AIWYFQISGLNFDP
+329 
-343 STIIE
+343 
-348 EKELA
+348 
-353 VSFESGQLAG
+353 
-363 RDFKLTYHEKASV
+363 
-376 VNDSAD
+376 
-382 FTPFNVKAGDFE
+382 
-394 INIDESTGN
+394 
-403 IIPGM
+403 
-408 AYIIPQNGD
+408 
-417 DVILYNIEMPD
+417 
-428 EYVASAQEELELE
+428 
-441 LDKKMESYTCDNNSY
+441 
-456 EFDSY
+456 
-461 PVSFYDDGTDLN
+461 
-473 IGQSVAYVN
+473 
-482 GDKILHTR
+482 
-490 VIMVEK
+490 
-496 RLDFSFQQRIRIG
+496 RIG
-509 NEIIKGNTQQLKE
+509 N
-522 EVANVN
+522 
-528 QNIDVIKAFNE
+528 AFLALLSYIGTPGQDKYIRKDIEDFASGHISFNDG
-539 LSISLSNAYANAQRE
+539 LSIPTGKAAKIGAGSITWDSANNC
-554 MIEGFAAIKDI
+554 FH
-565 WEFDNDESH
+565 FSH
-574 WTTDDSGNKIKTI
+574 GIYSDDFI
-587 KSKFNVW
+587 
-594 SNGYVS
+594 S
-600 ALGASGSSLG
+600 ALGISNGMSSG
-610 GSFDLLQEWDK
+610 GSFDLLQDWNK
-621 YVDETAKS
+621 YVEDTAKS

-657 ISGSGNVLVN
+657 ISGSGDVLVN

-690 TTTALAEVSKKTDAV
+690 TKT
-705 TTKVNDF
+705 
-712 LEGTDTDGI
+712 
-721 INKWKELEAFLNG
+721 EL
-734 QTQTSTLA
+734 T
-742 ELLAVKADKSIRV
+742 ELLTAKADKSIRV
-755 NAGTGL
+755 SAGTGL

-767 STNITLSLATVG
+767 SADITLSLATVG

-795 TGHSSLAAA
+795 TGHSSLTAA

-819 ELDKKLNKTDFGAS
+819 ELDKKLNKTDFGASFATEMAKWFAKDSDGNIYVADKKGFYSNSFISALGLSASTGGGGSFDLLQDWNKYVDETAKSTALSAYLGKDLLDRIKAIDLSGYATTTALAEVSKKTAAITTKVNDFLEGTDTDGIINKWKELEAFLDGQTQTSTLAELLAVKADKSVRVNAGTGLAGGGSLSADITLSLATVGTAGTYTKVTVDKYGRVTGHSSLTAADIPTLEISKINGLQAELDKKLNKTDFGTS

-877 VVSYDRLDNWSDYSS
+877 VVSYDRLDNWADYAEE
-892 GKAAW
+892 KATW
-897 VLSAKLGYELN
+897 VLSAKLGNELN
-908 ERLKSIE
+908 SRVSALE

-961 QGNGSTI
+961 QGNGNTI
-968 GTYNPKSA
+968 GTFNPKSG

-984 ANIGAATSGHKH
+984 SNIGAATSGHKH

-1044 VNGVTVTGN
+1044 VNAVTVTGN

-1100 DADMLDG
+1100 DADLLDG

-1142 SVAGLVSTGTQ
+1142 SVAGLVSTGAQ

-1168 AGKSLKIGNGTITWD
+1168 AGKSLKIGDGTITWD

-1221 AWGDYTSEKASW
+1221 AWGDYDSSKASW

-1284 LTSHQKLYTL
+1284 LTSHQRLYTL

-1516 IFTDIRWST
+1516 IFTDISWST

-1545 TSVPGLVSTVA
+1545 SSVAGLVSTGT

-1617 GGSSLDRL
+1617 GSSLDRL

-1631 TTDRATW
+1631 STGRATW

-1658 SATSVVMAGSGNA
+1658 SAASVVMAGSGNV

-1676 KSGTVITATKGSTF
+1676 KSGTVITATKGITALTSHQSIYSLTIKGNGSTIGTF
-1690 LLSSAYTAADILSK
+1690 NPKSGNATVNITPSNIGAAASGHTHSYLPLSGGTLTGD
-1704 LKTVDGSGSGLDA
+1704 LKFSTIAGWPTPSGETYPIDSDGISWSGSSDSAKIFYRVTGSDNGNLVFQTGDDTNSDFIFENTLGGQLA
-1717 DLLDGTHKSGLL
+1717 LL
-1729 TALSS
+1729 TVSG
-1734 SSATN
+1734 
-1739 LSLTVGGTT
+1739 SLTVKSAVTAPTFNGS
-1748 KTIADLYATQAAN
+1748 
-1761 ADMLDNVHLNGIF
+1761 LNGNAA
-1774 TGFSAN
+1774 SA
-1780 GNSTRL
+1780 
-1786 VIGGVTKDLTVPY
+1786 TKL
-1799 ATSAGKWA
+1799 ATS
-1807 TTRSVTLGCFA
+1807 
-1818 DCSFSINGSA
+1818 
-1828 NVNFD
+1828 
-1833 FVPYN
+1833 
-1838 FRLSVGNRNNYPW
+1838 RN
-1851 HRIAKIGTIS
+1851 
-1861 STYYDAELTLLL
+1861 
-1873 SQGYDG
+1873 
-1879 GYVGIVRITLR
+1879 
-1890 TNNTGAASSAK
+1890 
-1901 AEWLLRKGF
+1901 
-1910 ASDSVKVGIYN
+1910 
-1921 VFGSTYADVFL
+1921 
-1932 HSNGAYAA
+1932 
-1940 TTGVVLTQGA
+1940 
-1950 RGSLS
+1950 
-1955 RKWTLVDS
+1955 
-1963 SEVNDTTASDKL
+1963 
-1975 TSYECW
+1975 
-1981 ASIES
+1981 
-1986 AATDLHGKAYSQQ
+1986 
-1999 VTAVDSATVKTA
+1999 
-2011 NQLTTSRTINGTSF
+2011 INGTSF

-2044 QDATAANTGAAVS
+2044 QDATAAHTGAAVS
-2057 VNGSANVNLKLPS
+2057 VNGSTNVNLKLPS
-2070 TITATLSGNA
+2070 TITATLS
-2080 SSATK
+2080 
-2085 LATARTINGTNFDGT
+2085 
-2100 ANITTVKWGTARNI
+2100 
-2114 YIRDASQAHTGAAVS
+2114 
-2129 VDGSATEYLLL
+2129 
-2140 PSTITATLVGNA
+2140 
-2152 DTATELQTPR
+2152 
-2162 TINGTYFSGVSNITT
+2162 
-2177 SYWGVSRNIYIQDAT
+2177 
-2192 EAHTGAAVSV
+2192 
-2202 NGSANVNLKLP
+2202 
-2213 STITATLVGNASSA
+2213 
-2227 TKLATARTLWGRSF
+2227 
-2241 DGTANVSGS
+2241 
-2250 LSGVGTITG
+2250 
-2259 SGTLT
+2259 
-2264 LVGNDDIYLKRGGV
+2264 
-2278 DSNSLVLSGNVF
+2278 
-2290 KPFNS
+2290 
-2295 ANNNIDL
+2295 
-2302 GSSSAKWRNLYVAG
+2302 
-2316 TANVGSITI
+2316 
-2325 GSGKITWDSA
+2325 
-2335 KGCFHFS
+2335 
-2342 HGLYSDS
+2342 
-2349 FVSALGAN
+2349 
-2357 SSASGGGG
+2357 
-2365 SYERL
+2365 
-2370 DSWSDYS
+2370 
-2377 SDKATWV
+2377 
-2384 LSAKLGNEL
+2384 
-2393 NSRVSALEAGGA
+2393 
-2405 TSVVTSGSGNVVTA
+2405 
-2419 VTKSGTVIT
+2419 
-2428 ATKGITALTS
+2428 
-2438 HQAIYAL
+2438 
-2445 TLQGN
+2445 
-2450 GSTIG
+2450 
-2455 TYNPKSA
+2455 
-2462 NATINL
+2462 
-2468 TAKNL
+2468 
-2473 LLGRGLQNPQ
+2473 
-2483 TGRTQNFGRL
+2483 
-2493 YSYYT
+2493 
-2498 SGSAH
+2498 
-2503 ENAPTTYTA
+2503 
-2512 VIGFGSDNKASVE
+2512 
-2525 IAGGWTSGM
+2525 
-2534 GLWYRALRDV
+2534 
-2544 EDDWFGWR
+2544 
-2552 KVLDES
+2552 
-2558 NYASVLDSRYYTES
+2558 
-2572 EINTKLTN
+2572 
-2580 GSVTKVG
+2580 
-2587 TASVGGTV
+2587 
-2595 KPIYLNGGV
+2595 
-2604 PTALS
+2604 
-2609 ANAGNSTHPVYLNA
+2609 
-2623 GAITQC
+2623 
-2629 GSTLDVS
+2629 
-2636 VSGGA
+2636 
-2641 AYLCSSRR
+2641 
-2649 MDYGWN
+2649 
-2655 GLNYFNADLDAG
+2655 
-2667 CAAKVNDSPTS
+2667 
-2678 AWWHILRF
+2678 
-2686 NHANSSGYYTDLAIP
+2686 
-2701 FNSDSIYWKTVRNG
+2701 
-2715 KLGHSA
+2715 
-2721 WARVLDSLNYTSYT
+2721 
-2735 VTKTGGGAS
+2735 
-2744 GTWGIG
+2744 
-2750 ISGNAATSTYTGL
+2750 
-2763 TWTSN
+2763 
-2768 TKVGSYSKLCRIS
+2768 
-2781 DYANVLLSVNLSQNS
+2781 
-2796 QASNHLFLIS
+2796 
-2806 TGYGQAN
+2806 
-2813 IIQLGANNYS
+2813 
-2823 GNSSVKMRVTSAD
+2823 
-2836 ATHFDV
+2836 
-2842 EILNSFGYNNAE
+2842 
-2854 YLSVGCKA
+2854 
-2862 IKCDNECS
+2862 
-2870 ITTYTSY
+2870 
-2877 TAGSGTVEK
+2877 
-2886 EITSSY
+2886 
-2892 NSIVANLTGNASTAS
+2892 GNASTAS

-2967 GKQIRWTSHGTSYI
+2967 GKQIRWTSPGTSYI

-3085 SVNNGTVCT
+3085 PVNNGTVCT
-3094 NLNADMLDGVHLL
+3094 NLNADMLDGVHL
-3107 QKGSRSGVLRSWSRG
+3107 GGIFTDISWSTQKLSLTIGGVTNSVTIPYATSSVAGLVSTGTQTFAGAKTFNAGLIVPSGQSIKIGGGTITWDSAKGCFHISHGLYSDSFISALGVSDSTGGGG
-3122 SFTTVNQYF
+3122 SSLDRLDDWDDYSTGRATWVLSAKLGADLNTRLKSVEAGSAASVVMAGSGNVVTSITKSGTVITATKGITALTSHQSIYSLTIKGNGSTIGTFNPKSGNATVNITPSNIGAAASGHTHSYLPLSGGTLTGDLKF
-3131 GNGAVVV
+3131 STIAGWPTPSGETYPIDSDGISWSGSSDSAKIFYRVTGSDNGNLVFQTGDDTNSDFIFENTLGGQLALLTVSGSLTVKSAVT
-3138 IDPAPTDSSE
+3138 APT
-3148 LWANT
+3148 
-3153 SIFSIGDVE
+3153 
-3162 HRNWQMAFGFNSD
+3162 FNGSLN
-3175 TIKVRRIWDGPTYGN
+3175 GN
-3190 WKQLAFI
+3190 A
-3197 DSNVASATKLATSRN
+3197 ASATKLATSRT

-3268 LVGNASTATKLQTA
+3268 LAGNASTATKLQTA

-3306 TPSANGTLNLGTA
+3306 TPSANGTRNLGSA

-3467 SIYAR
+3467 TIYSR
-3472 ANIIAAGAVTA
+3472 SNIIAAGAVTA

>member
-1 MDVRIEIYGLSGD
+1 MSNEAREQLRQQFEVIRDERRKNANTAERIGNAFL
-14 VIGFALITEEAICHE
+14 
-29 ELMTSD
+29 
-35 YVQLSWS
+35 
-42 DNKITCLPAGSYIIY
+42 
-57 NNERYSLLEP
+57 SLLS
-67 YNPLRENEA
+67 YLDIA
-76 EYRYTPQFH
+76 F
-85 SRIMKWDKIPVPLYT
+85 DIP
-100 YESDGTTVKGREM
+100 
-113 DWEFTGSPADAM
+113 
-125 YMVMQ
+125 
-130 AIRNETGENWTIQL
+130 
-144 SDSIPATITISSQS
+144 
-158 NSIFSLLTSIANEC
+158 
-172 KTEWWA
+172 
-178 DKSTNVLYLSQ
+178 
-189 CKKGTELTLKVGDNV
+189 
-204 GVPTVTQSK
+204 
-213 DGYYTR
+213 
-219 FYVFG
+219 
-224 STRNITKDYQGGQ
+224 
-237 ATNHIVN
+237 
-244 KRLTLDPIKYPGG
+244 TLDISKI
-257 YKDTKGHFDNG
+257 NG
-268 VFVSDLQKGE
+268 LQ
-278 VFIKTLYFDDVYPK
+278 
-292 SKLTISDVRAR
+292 A
-303 LKYRLDTNGNK
+303 
-314 VRIGGTDEEPVYEQY
+314 
-329 AIWYFQISGLNFDP
+329 
-343 STIIE
+343 
-348 EKELA
+348 
-353 VSFESGQLAG
+353 
-363 RDFKLTYHEKASV
+363 
-376 VNDSAD
+376 
-382 FTPFNVKAGDFE
+382 
-394 INIDESTGN
+394 
-403 IIPGM
+403 
-408 AYIIPQNGD
+408 
-417 DVILYNIEMPD
+417 
-428 EYVASAQEELELE
+428 E
-441 LDKKMESYTCDNNSY
+441 LDKKLNKTDFGASFATEMAKWFAKDSDGNIYVVNEKGFYSNS
-456 EFDSY
+456 F
-461 PVSFYDDGTDLN
+461 
-473 IGQSVAYVN
+473 I
-482 GDKILHTR
+482 
-490 VIMVEK
+490 
-496 RLDFSFQQRIRIG
+496 
-509 NEIIKGNTQQLKE
+509 
-522 EVANVN
+522 
-528 QNIDVIKAFNE
+528 
-539 LSISLSNAYANAQRE
+539 
-554 MIEGFAAIKDI
+554 
-565 WEFDNDESH
+565 
-574 WTTDDSGNKIKTI
+574 
-587 KSKFNVW
+587 
-594 SNGYVS
+594 S
-600 ALGASGSSLG
+600 ALGLSASTGGG
-610 GSFDLLQEWDK
+610 GSFDLLQDWNK

-629 MALSA
+629 TALSA

-705 TTKVNDF
+705 TTKVNNF
-712 LEGTDTDGI
+712 LEGADTDGI
-721 INKWKELEAFLNG
+721 INKWKELEAFLDG
-734 QTQTSTLA
+734 QDQGTTLV
-742 ELLAVKADKSIRV
+742 ELLTAKADKSIRV

-767 STNITLSLATVG
+767 SADITLSLATVG

-795 TGHSSLAAA
+795 TGHSSLTAA

-819 ELDKKLNKTDFGAS
+819 ELDKKLNKKDFGAS
-833 FATEMAKWFAKDPD
+833 FATEMAKWFAKDSD
-847 GNIYVANEK
+847 GNIYVVNEK

-869 SDNEGGSG
+869 NNSEGGTG
-877 VVSYDRLDNWSDYSS
+877 GTSYDRLDSWSDYSS
-892 GKAAW
+892 DKATW
-897 VLSAKLGYELN
+897 VLSALLGHELN
-908 ERLKSIE
+908 SRVSALE

-934 TKSGTVITATKGI
+934 AKSGTVITATKGI

-1010 LLKEAPSEYVTRWP
+1010 LLKEAPSKYVTRWP

-1053 GNAVTAASVS
+1053 GNAVTAASVN

-1084 DVLAKLKTV
+1084 DVLAKIKTV

-1100 DADMLDG
+1100 DADLLDG

-1127 IGGVSKTAKIPYATS
+1127 IGGVSKTVNIPYATA

-1168 AGKSLKIGNGTITWD
+1168 AGKSLKIGDGTITWD
-1183 SDKGCFHFSHGL
+1183 SDKGCFHFSNGL
-1195 YSDDFV
+1195 YSDEFV
-1201 SALGISDSTGGGGT
+1201 SALGLSASTGGGGA

-1221 AWGDYTSEKASW
+1221 AWGDYDSSKASW

-1516 IFTDIRWST
+1516 IFTDISWGT

-1545 TSVPGLVSTVA
+1545 TSVPGLVSTGA

-1607 LGVSDSTGGG
+1607 LGVSGSTGGG

-1631 TTDRATW
+1631 STDRATW

-1690 LLSSAYTAADILSK
+1690 LLSSAYTAADVLAKI
-1704 LKTVDGSGSGLDA
+1704 KTVDGSGSGLDA
-1717 DLLDGTHKSGLL
+1717 DLLDGVHKSGLL
-1729 TALSS
+1729 TALTS

-1748 KTIADLYATQAAN
+1748 KTIADLYATQAVN
-1761 ADMLDNVHLNGIF
+1761 ADKLDNLQATSFMRCDGTNSIGLF
-1774 TGFSAN
+1774 GGN
-1780 GNSTRL
+1780 GNTAGWRL
-1786 VIGGVTKDLTVPY
+1786 VMEKTCGGWTICNIVF
-1799 ATSAGKWA
+1799 
-1807 TTRSVTLGCFA
+1807 SVTSKHTGQGVMNIGFHITNEEGTSYA
-1818 DCSFSINGSA
+1818 ASIN
-1828 NVNFD
+1828 
-1833 FVPYN
+1833 
-1838 FRLSVGNRNNYPW
+1838 L
-1851 HRIAKIGTIS
+1851 
-1861 STYYDAELTLLL
+1861 
-1873 SQGYDG
+1873 
-1879 GYVGIVRITLR
+1879 
-1890 TNNTGAASSAK
+1890 
-1901 AEWLLRKGF
+1901 
-1910 ASDSVKVGIYN
+1910 
-1921 VFGSTYADVFL
+1921 FGSTA
-1932 HSNGAYAA
+1932 SNGSSPWRAFYNTSTKKFRLFWYYNDYNSAQINVLSRSGFNAPTNGTWYEALPSDNGTELTIYYNNAA
-1940 TTGVVLTQGA
+1940 TATKLLNA
-1950 RGSLS
+1950 R
-1955 RKWTLVDS
+1955 
-1963 SEVNDTTASDKL
+1963 N
-1975 TSYECW
+1975 
-1981 ASIES
+1981 
-1986 AATDLHGKAYSQQ
+1986 
-1999 VTAVDSATVKTA
+1999 
-2011 NQLTTSRTINGTSF
+2011 INGTSF
-2025 NGTANIT
+2025 NGTADIT
-2032 TSYWGTARNIYI
+2032 TA
-2044 QDATAANTGAAVS
+2044 
-2057 VNGSANVNLKLPS
+2057 
-2070 TITATLSGNA
+2070 
-2080 SSATK
+2080 
-2085 LATARTINGTNFDGT
+2085 
-2100 ANITTVKWGTARNI
+2100 KWGTARNI

-2177 SYWGVSRNIYIQDAT
+2177 SYWGLSRNIYIQDAT

-2259 SGTLT
+2259 SGTLA

-2278 DSNSLVLSGNVF
+2278 DNNSLVLSGNVF
-2290 KPFNS
+2290 KPYNA

-2384 LSAKLGNEL
+2384 LSALLGHEL

-2455 TYNPKSA
+2455 TFNPKSA

-2512 VIGFGSDNKASVE
+2512 VIGFGNDSAASVE

-2552 KVLDES
+2552 KVLDEG
-2558 NYASVLDSRYYTES
+2558 NYASVLDARYYTQS
-2572 EINTKLTN
+2572 VINAKLTN

-2587 TASVGGTV
+2587 TASVGSTV

-2641 AYLCSSRR
+2641 AYLSSSRR

-2701 FNSDSIYWKTVRNG
+2701 FNSDSIYWKTVRDG
-2715 KLGHSA
+2715 KLVHSA
-2721 WARVLDSLNYTSYT
+2721 WVRVLDSLNYTSYT

-2750 ISGNAATSTYTGL
+2750 ISGNAAT
-2763 TWTSN
+2763 
-2768 TKVGSYSKLCRIS
+2768 
-2781 DYANVLLSVNLSQNS
+2781 
-2796 QASNHLFLIS
+2796 
-2806 TGYGQAN
+2806 
-2813 IIQLGANNYS
+2813 
-2823 GNSSVKMRVTSAD
+2823 
-2836 ATHFDV
+2836 
-2842 EILNSFGYNNAE
+2842 
-2854 YLSVGCKA
+2854 
-2862 IKCDNECS
+2862 
-2870 ITTYTSY
+2870 
-2877 TAGSGTVEK
+2877 
-2886 EITSSY
+2886 
-2892 NSIVANLTGNASTAS
+2892 AS
-2907 KWQTARTL
+2907 KWAAKRTI
-2915 SLTGAVTGSA
+2915 SLTGAVTGSV
-2925 SIDGSGNVSINT
+2925 SLDGSGNVALAT
-2937 TYATGNIS
+2937 TYAAANIS
-2945 SLDSRYV
+2945 ALDSRYV
-2952 NVSGDTMTGNLIFSK
+2952 NVSGDTMTGDLGISNGRSSIDGSVPYCGSGIGSK
-2967 GKQIRWTSHGTSYI
+2967 DLT
-2981 TDGDVDN
+2981 
-2988 GSNLGGEL
+2988 EL
-2996 ANLVISSWYG
+2996 ANYKTVLGAYTDKSGTWYALIS
-3006 VSFTT
+3006 VRH
-3011 SCSGQTYT
+3011 
-3019 GKTAVGIN
+3019 
-3027 CRNGFVY
+3027 RNGQGDGNSYGLYLRSVLTASGNLMWGKQY
-3034 AAKFIGTL
+3034 GSSNWQAERVILDSANYTSYTVTKTGSGASGTWGIGIS
-3042 QGNADTA
+3042 GNAATA

-3085 SVNNGTVCT
+3085 PVNNGTVCT

-3197 DSNVASATKLATSRN
+3197 DSNVASATKLATSRT

-3218 NGTANIV
+3218 NGTADI
-3225 TSYWGTARTIYIQDA
+3225 TTAKWGTARNIYIRDA
-3240 SGAHG
+3240 SQAHTGAA
-3245 SVGVSVNGSTN
+3245 VSVDGSATE
-3256 YNLKL
+3256 YLLL

-3268 LVGNASTATKLQTA
+3268 LSGNASTATKLQTA

-3298 DMTGVGNV
+3298 DMTGVGNL
-3306 TPSANGTLNLGTA
+3306 TPSANGTLDLGTA
-3319 TSRWANIYTNSIDVY
+3319 TSRWANMYTNCIEVY
-3334 GSIPIIRFHYNNAST
+3334 GTNPVIRFHYNNSSSV
-3349 ATDFIGASS
+3349 TDFIGAAS

-3369 IYQSSGVYVDKGEF
+3369 IYQSSGVYVDKGNLC
-3383 HVAGKVVIGSTPSTY
+3383 VAGKVVIGSTSITPSYDLT
-3398 VLNVQGEIGV
+3398 VLGDIGIK
-3408 TGTYGGMRIIPG
+3408 GTNGGMRILPG
-3420 YVSGEAFRID
+3420 YASGEAFRID

-3436 ASNSNRITLLQNG
+3436 TSNSNRITLLQNG
-3449 NVCIG
+3449 NICIG

-3467 SIYAR
+3467 TIYSR

>member
-144 SDSIPATITISSQS
+144 SDCIPATITISSQS

-224 STRNITKDYQGGQ
+224 STRNITQDYQGGQ

-314 VRIGGTDEEPVYEQY
+314 VRIGGTDEEPAYEQY

-441 LDKKMESYTCDNNSY
+441 LDKEMESYTCDNNSY

-667 VAESSDG
+667 VAESNDG

-690 TTTALAEVSKKTDAV
+690 TKT
-705 TTKVNDF
+705 
-712 LEGTDTDGI
+712 
-721 INKWKELEAFLNG
+721 EL
-734 QTQTSTLA
+734 T
-742 ELLAVKADKSIRV
+742 ELLKAKADKSIRV
-755 NAGTGL
+755 NTGTGL

-767 STNITLSLATVG
+767 SADITLSLATVG

-795 TGHSSLAAA
+795 TGHSSLTAA

-819 ELDKKLNKTDFGAS
+819 ELNKKLNKTDFANH
-833 FATEMAKWFAKDPD
+833 FATEMAKWFAKDSD
-847 GNIYVANEK
+847 GNIYVVNEK

-869 SDNEGGSG
+869 S
-877 VVSYDRLDNWSDYSS
+877 
-892 GKAAW
+892 A
-897 VLSAKLGYELN
+897 
-908 ERLKSIE
+908 
-915 AGGATSVVTSGSGN
+915 
-929 VVTAV
+929 
-934 TKSGTVITATKGI
+934 
-947 TALTSHQAI
+947 
-956 YALTL
+956 
-961 QGNGSTI
+961 
-968 GTYNPKSA
+968 
-976 NATINITP
+976 
-984 ANIGAATSGHKH
+984 
-996 TISILTDLGEGWDV
+996 
-1010 LLKEAPSEYVTRWP
+1010 
-1024 AFSEITDTPSTLAG
+1024 
-1038 YGITDG
+1038 
-1044 VNGVTVTGN
+1044 
-1053 GNAVTAASVS
+1053 
-1063 GHTLTLTKG
+1063 
-1072 STFLLSS
+1072 
-1079 AYTAA
+1079 
-1084 DVLAKLKTV
+1084 
-1093 DGSGSGL
+1093 
-1100 DADMLDG
+1100 
-1107 VHLDGLFTGLSWS
+1107 
-1120 TQTLSIT
+1120 
-1127 IGGVSKTAKIPYATS
+1127 
-1142 SVAGLVSTGTQ
+1142 
-1153 TFGGLKT
+1153 
-1160 FNSGLVVP
+1160 
-1168 AGKSLKIGNGTITWD
+1168 
-1183 SDKGCFHFSHGL
+1183 
-1195 YSDDFV
+1195 
-1201 SALGISDSTGGGGT
+1201 STGGGGA

-1221 AWGDYTSEKASW
+1221 AWGDYDSSKASW

-1397 GLLNDI
+1397 GLLNGI

-1516 IFTDIRWST
+1516 IFTDISWST

-1532 GGVTNSVTIPYAT
+1532 GGVTDSVTIPYAT
-1545 TSVPGLVSTVA
+1545 ASVPGLVSTGA

-1631 TTDRATW
+1631 STDRATW

-1690 LLSSAYTAADILSK
+1690 LLSSAYTAADVLAK

-1717 DLLDGTHKSGLL
+1717 DLLDGTHKSDLL

-1761 ADMLDNVHLNGIF
+1761 ADTLDNVHLNGIF

-1828 NVNFD
+1828 NVNFN

-1838 FRLSVGNRNNYPW
+1838 FRFYVGNKNNYPW

-1861 STYYDAELTLLL
+1861 NAYYDAELTLLL

-1879 GYVGIVRITLR
+1879 GYVGIVRIALR
-1890 TNNTGAASSAK
+1890 TNNTGTASSAK

-1910 ASDSVKVGIYN
+1910 AADSVKIGIYN

-1932 HSNGAYAA
+1932 HSNGSYAS
-1940 TTGVVLTQGA
+1940 TSGVVLTQGG
-1950 RGSLS
+1950 RGSVS
-1955 RKWTLVDS
+1955 RQWTLVDS
-1963 SEVNDTTASDKL
+1963 SEVSDTTASDKL

-1986 AATDLHGKAYSQQ
+1986 AATELHGKAYSQQ
-1999 VTAVDSATVKTA
+1999 VTAADSTTVNTA
-2011 NQLTTSRTINGTSF
+2011 NQLTTSRSINGTSF
-2025 NGTANIT
+2025 NGTADIT
-2032 TSYWGTARNIYI
+2032 TA
-2044 QDATAANTGAAVS
+2044 
-2057 VNGSANVNLKLPS
+2057 
-2070 TITATLSGNA
+2070 
-2080 SSATK
+2080 
-2085 LATARTINGTNFDGT
+2085 
-2100 ANITTVKWGTARNI
+2100 KWGTARNI

-2152 DTATELQTPR
+2152 
-2162 TINGTYFSGVSNITT
+2162 
-2177 SYWGVSRNIYIQDAT
+2177 
-2192 EAHTGAAVSV
+2192 
-2202 NGSANVNLKLP
+2202 
-2213 STITATLVGNASSA
+2213 SSA

-2241 DGTANVSGS
+2241 DGTENVSG
-2250 LSGVGTITG
+2250 
-2259 SGTLT
+2259 
-2264 LVGNDDIYLKRGGV
+2264 
-2278 DSNSLVLSGNVF
+2278 
-2290 KPFNS
+2290 
-2295 ANNNIDL
+2295 
-2302 GSSSAKWRNLYVAG
+2302 
-2316 TANVGSITI
+2316 
-2325 GSGKITWDSA
+2325 
-2335 KGCFHFS
+2335 
-2342 HGLYSDS
+2342 
-2349 FVSALGAN
+2349 
-2357 SSASGGGG
+2357 
-2365 SYERL
+2365 
-2370 DSWSDYS
+2370 
-2377 SDKATWV
+2377 
-2384 LSAKLGNEL
+2384 
-2393 NSRVSALEAGGA
+2393 
-2405 TSVVTSGSGNVVTA
+2405 
-2419 VTKSGTVIT
+2419 
-2428 ATKGITALTS
+2428 
-2438 HQAIYAL
+2438 
-2445 TLQGN
+2445 
-2450 GSTIG
+2450 
-2455 TYNPKSA
+2455 
-2462 NATINL
+2462 
-2468 TAKNL
+2468 
-2473 LLGRGLQNPQ
+2473 
-2483 TGRTQNFGRL
+2483 
-2493 YSYYT
+2493 
-2498 SGSAH
+2498 
-2503 ENAPTTYTA
+2503 
-2512 VIGFGSDNKASVE
+2512 
-2525 IAGGWTSGM
+2525 
-2534 GLWYRALRDV
+2534 
-2544 EDDWFGWR
+2544 
-2552 KVLDES
+2552 
-2558 NYASVLDSRYYTES
+2558 
-2572 EINTKLTN
+2572 
-2580 GSVTKVG
+2580 
-2587 TASVGGTV
+2587 
-2595 KPIYLNGGV
+2595 
-2604 PTALS
+2604 
-2609 ANAGNSTHPVYLNA
+2609 
-2623 GAITQC
+2623 
-2629 GSTLDVS
+2629 
-2636 VSGGA
+2636 
-2641 AYLCSSRR
+2641 
-2649 MDYGWN
+2649 
-2655 GLNYFNADLDAG
+2655 
-2667 CAAKVNDSPTS
+2667 
-2678 AWWHILRF
+2678 
-2686 NHANSSGYYTDLAIP
+2686 
-2701 FNSDSIYWKTVRNG
+2701 
-2715 KLGHSA
+2715 
-2721 WARVLDSLNYTSYT
+2721 
-2735 VTKTGGGAS
+2735 
-2744 GTWGIG
+2744 
-2750 ISGNAATSTYTGL
+2750 
-2763 TWTSN
+2763 
-2768 TKVGSYSKLCRIS
+2768 
-2781 DYANVLLSVNLSQNS
+2781 
-2796 QASNHLFLIS
+2796 
-2806 TGYGQAN
+2806 
-2813 IIQLGANNYS
+2813 
-2823 GNSSVKMRVTSAD
+2823 
-2836 ATHFDV
+2836 
-2842 EILNSFGYNNAE
+2842 
-2854 YLSVGCKA
+2854 
-2862 IKCDNECS
+2862 
-2870 ITTYTSY
+2870 
-2877 TAGSGTVEK
+2877 
-2886 EITSSY
+2886 
-2892 NSIVANLTGNASTAS
+2892 NLTGVATIQAKNAE
-2907 KWQTARTL
+2907 
-2915 SLTGAVTGSA
+2915 GG
-2925 SIDGSGNVSINT
+2925 
-2937 TYATGNIS
+2937 YNI
-2945 SLDSRYV
+2945 
-2952 NVSGDTMTGNLIFSK
+2952 
-2967 GKQIRWTSHGTSYI
+2967 
-2981 TDGDVDN
+2981 
-2988 GSNLGGEL
+2988 L
-2996 ANLVISSWYG
+2996 A
-3006 VSFTT
+3006 
-3011 SCSGQTYT
+3011 
-3019 GKTAVGIN
+3019 A
-3027 CRNGFVY
+3027 
-3034 AAKFIGTL
+3034 
-3042 QGNADTA
+3042 
-3049 SKLTTT
+3049 
-3055 SAGSSTRPVYF
+3055 
-3066 SNGIPVGGA
+3066 
-3075 YSFGNGNGNA
+3075 
-3085 SVNNGTVCT
+3085 
-3094 NLNADMLDGVHLL
+3094 
-3107 QKGSRSGVLRSWSRG
+3107 
-3122 SFTTVNQYF
+3122 
-3131 GNGAVVV
+3131 
-3138 IDPAPTDSSE
+3138 
-3148 LWANT
+3148 
-3153 SIFSIGDVE
+3153 
-3162 HRNWQMAFGFNSD
+3162 
-3175 TIKVRRIWDGPTYGN
+3175 
-3190 WKQLAFI
+3190 
-3197 DSNVASATKLATSRN
+3197 
-3212 INGTSF
+3212 
-3218 NGTANIV
+3218 
-3225 TSYWGTARTIYIQDA
+3225 
-3240 SGAHG
+3240 
-3245 SVGVSVNGSTN
+3245 
-3256 YNLKL
+3256 
-3261 PSTITAT
+3261 
-3268 LVGNASTATKLQTA
+3268 
-3282 RTLWGR
+3282 
-3288 SFDGSANVSG
+3288 
-3298 DMTGVGNV
+3298 
-3306 TPSANGTLNLGTA
+3306 
-3319 TSRWANIYTNSIDVY
+3319 
-3334 GSIPIIRFHYNNAST
+3334 
-3349 ATDFIGASS
+3349 
-3358 NGLITISNVLR
+3358 
-3369 IYQSSGVYVDKGEF
+3369 
-3383 HVAGKVVIGSTPSTY
+3383 
-3398 VLNVQGEIGV
+3398 
-3408 TGTYGGMRIIPG
+3408 
-3420 YVSGEAFRID
+3420 YVSGEAIRID
-3430 PITSSG
+3430 ALDKNGSAT
-3436 ASNSNRITLLQNG
+3436 SNRIVMLQNG

-3454 GPTATSYKLDVSG
+3454 DPTTTSYKLDVSG
-3467 SIYAR
+3467 IIYSR

>member
-35 YVQLSWS
+35 YVQVSWS

-224 STRNITKDYQGGQ
+224 STRNITQDYQGGQ

-278 VFIKTLYFDDVYPK
+278 VFIKTLYFNDVYPK

-329 AIWYFQISGLNFDP
+329 AIWYFQISDLNFDP

-441 LDKKMESYTCDNNSY
+441 LDKEMESYTCDNNSY

-690 TTTALAEVSKKTDAV
+690 TTTALAEVSKKTDAI

-767 STNITLSLATVG
+767 SADITLSLATVG

-795 TGHSSLAAA
+795 TGHSSLTAA

-819 ELDKKLNKTDFGAS
+819 ELNKKLNKADFGAS

-847 GNIYVANEK
+847 GNIYVVNEK

-869 SDNEGGSG
+869 NNSEGGTG
-877 VVSYDRLDNWSDYSS
+877 GTSYDRLDNWADYAEE
-892 GKAAW
+892 KATW
-897 VLSAKLGYELN
+897 VLSALLGHELN
-908 ERLKSIE
+908 SRVSALE

-961 QGNGSTI
+961 QGNGNTI
-968 GTYNPKSA
+968 GTFNPKSG

-984 ANIGAATSGHKH
+984 SNIGAATSGHKH
-996 TISILTDLGEGWDV
+996 TISILTDLGEGWDA
-1010 LLKEAPSEYVTRWP
+1010 LLKEAPSAYVIRWP
-1024 AFSEITDTPSTLAG
+1024 AFSELTDRPSTLKG
-1038 YGITDG
+1038 FGITDG
-1044 VNGVTVTGN
+1044 VNAVTVTGN
-1053 GNAVTAASVS
+1053 GNAVTAASVN

-1084 DVLAKLKTV
+1084 DVLAKIKTV

-1183 SDKGCFHFSHGL
+1183 SDKGCFHFSNGL
-1195 YSDDFV
+1195 YSDEFV
-1201 SALGISDSTGGGGT
+1201 SALGLSASTGGGGT

-1255 MNFEKSGTGN
+1255 MNFEKAGTGN

-1434 TLSIN
+1434 TLSVN

-1545 TSVPGLVSTVA
+1545 TSVPGLVSTGA

-1607 LGVSDSTGGG
+1607 LGASSSTGGG
-1617 GGSSLDRL
+1617 DVSFDRL
-1625 DDWDDY
+1625 DNWADY
-1631 TTDRATW
+1631 NTDRATW

-1676 KSGTVITATKGSTF
+1676 KSGTVITSTKSSTF
-1690 LLSSAYTAADILSK
+1690 LLSSAYTAADVLAKI
-1704 LKTVDGSGSGLDA
+1704 KTVDGSGSGLDA
-1717 DLLDGTHKSGLL
+1717 DMLDGTHKSGLL

-1748 KTIADLYATQAAN
+1748 KTIADLYATQAVN
-1761 ADMLDNVHLNGIF
+1761 ADTLDNVHLNGIF

-1890 TNNTGAASSAK
+1890 TNNTGTASSAK

-1940 TTGVVLTQGA
+1940 TTGVVLTQGS

-1999 VTAVDSATVKTA
+1999 VTAADSATVKTA
-2011 NQLTTSRTINGTSF
+2011 NQLTTSRNINGTSF

-2044 QDATAANTGAAVS
+2044 QDATAAHTGAAVS

-2100 ANITTVKWGTARNI
+2100 ANITTAKWGTARNI

-2152 DTATELQTPR
+2152 
-2162 TINGTYFSGVSNITT
+2162 
-2177 SYWGVSRNIYIQDAT
+2177 
-2192 EAHTGAAVSV
+2192 
-2202 NGSANVNLKLP
+2202 
-2213 STITATLVGNASSA
+2213 
-2227 TKLATARTLWGRSF
+2227 
-2241 DGTANVSGS
+2241 
-2250 LSGVGTITG
+2250 
-2259 SGTLT
+2259 
-2264 LVGNDDIYLKRGGV
+2264 
-2278 DSNSLVLSGNVF
+2278 
-2290 KPFNS
+2290 
-2295 ANNNIDL
+2295 
-2302 GSSSAKWRNLYVAG
+2302 
-2316 TANVGSITI
+2316 
-2325 GSGKITWDSA
+2325 
-2335 KGCFHFS
+2335 
-2342 HGLYSDS
+2342 
-2349 FVSALGAN
+2349 
-2357 SSASGGGG
+2357 
-2365 SYERL
+2365 
-2370 DSWSDYS
+2370 
-2377 SDKATWV
+2377 
-2384 LSAKLGNEL
+2384 
-2393 NSRVSALEAGGA
+2393 
-2405 TSVVTSGSGNVVTA
+2405 
-2419 VTKSGTVIT
+2419 
-2428 ATKGITALTS
+2428 
-2438 HQAIYAL
+2438 
-2445 TLQGN
+2445 
-2450 GSTIG
+2450 
-2455 TYNPKSA
+2455 
-2462 NATINL
+2462 
-2468 TAKNL
+2468 
-2473 LLGRGLQNPQ
+2473 
-2483 TGRTQNFGRL
+2483 
-2493 YSYYT
+2493 
-2498 SGSAH
+2498 
-2503 ENAPTTYTA
+2503 
-2512 VIGFGSDNKASVE
+2512 
-2525 IAGGWTSGM
+2525 
-2534 GLWYRALRDV
+2534 
-2544 EDDWFGWR
+2544 
-2552 KVLDES
+2552 
-2558 NYASVLDSRYYTES
+2558 
-2572 EINTKLTN
+2572 
-2580 GSVTKVG
+2580 
-2587 TASVGGTV
+2587 
-2595 KPIYLNGGV
+2595 
-2604 PTALS
+2604 
-2609 ANAGNSTHPVYLNA
+2609 
-2623 GAITQC
+2623 
-2629 GSTLDVS
+2629 
-2636 VSGGA
+2636 
-2641 AYLCSSRR
+2641 
-2649 MDYGWN
+2649 
-2655 GLNYFNADLDAG
+2655 
-2667 CAAKVNDSPTS
+2667 
-2678 AWWHILRF
+2678 
-2686 NHANSSGYYTDLAIP
+2686 
-2701 FNSDSIYWKTVRNG
+2701 
-2715 KLGHSA
+2715 
-2721 WARVLDSLNYTSYT
+2721 
-2735 VTKTGGGAS
+2735 
-2744 GTWGIG
+2744 
-2750 ISGNAATSTYTGL
+2750 
-2763 TWTSN
+2763 
-2768 TKVGSYSKLCRIS
+2768 
-2781 DYANVLLSVNLSQNS
+2781 
-2796 QASNHLFLIS
+2796 
-2806 TGYGQAN
+2806 
-2813 IIQLGANNYS
+2813 
-2823 GNSSVKMRVTSAD
+2823 
-2836 ATHFDV
+2836 
-2842 EILNSFGYNNAE
+2842 
-2854 YLSVGCKA
+2854 
-2862 IKCDNECS
+2862 
-2870 ITTYTSY
+2870 
-2877 TAGSGTVEK
+2877 
-2886 EITSSY
+2886 
-2892 NSIVANLTGNASTAS
+2892 
-2907 KWQTARTL
+2907 
-2915 SLTGAVTGSA
+2915 
-2925 SIDGSGNVSINT
+2925 
-2937 TYATGNIS
+2937 
-2945 SLDSRYV
+2945 
-2952 NVSGDTMTGNLIFSK
+2952 
-2967 GKQIRWTSHGTSYI
+2967 
-2981 TDGDVDN
+2981 
-2988 GSNLGGEL
+2988 
-2996 ANLVISSWYG
+2996 
-3006 VSFTT
+3006 
-3011 SCSGQTYT
+3011 
-3019 GKTAVGIN
+3019 
-3027 CRNGFVY
+3027 
-3034 AAKFIGTL
+3034 
-3042 QGNADTA
+3042 
-3049 SKLTTT
+3049 
-3055 SAGSSTRPVYF
+3055 
-3066 SNGIPVGGA
+3066 
-3075 YSFGNGNGNA
+3075 
-3085 SVNNGTVCT
+3085 
-3094 NLNADMLDGVHLL
+3094 
-3107 QKGSRSGVLRSWSRG
+3107 
-3122 SFTTVNQYF
+3122 
-3131 GNGAVVV
+3131 
-3138 IDPAPTDSSE
+3138 
-3148 LWANT
+3148 
-3153 SIFSIGDVE
+3153 
-3162 HRNWQMAFGFNSD
+3162 
-3175 TIKVRRIWDGPTYGN
+3175 
-3190 WKQLAFI
+3190 
-3197 DSNVASATKLATSRN
+3197 
-3212 INGTSF
+3212 
-3218 NGTANIV
+3218 
-3225 TSYWGTARTIYIQDA
+3225 
-3240 SGAHG
+3240 
-3245 SVGVSVNGSTN
+3245 
-3256 YNLKL
+3256 
-3261 PSTITAT
+3261 
-3268 LVGNASTATKLQTA
+3268 STATKLQTA

-3298 DMTGVGNV
+3298 SMTGVGNV

-3436 ASNSNRITLLQNG
+3436 TSNSNRITLLQNG

-3467 SIYAR
+3467 TIYSR

>member
-1 MDVRIEIYGLSGD
+1 
-14 VIGFALITEEAICHE
+14 
-29 ELMTSD
+29 
-35 YVQLSWS
+35 
-42 DNKITCLPAGSYIIY
+42 
-57 NNERYSLLEP
+57 
-67 YNPLRENEA
+67 
-76 EYRYTPQFH
+76 
-85 SRIMKWDKIPVPLYT
+85 
-100 YESDGTTVKGREM
+100 
-113 DWEFTGSPADAM
+113 
-125 YMVMQ
+125 
-130 AIRNETGENWTIQL
+130 
-144 SDSIPATITISSQS
+144 
-158 NSIFSLLTSIANEC
+158 
-172 KTEWWA
+172 
-178 DKSTNVLYLSQ
+178 
-189 CKKGTELTLKVGDNV
+189 
-204 GVPTVTQSK
+204 
-213 DGYYTR
+213 
-219 FYVFG
+219 
-224 STRNITKDYQGGQ
+224 
-237 ATNHIVN
+237 
-244 KRLTLDPIKYPGG
+244 
-257 YKDTKGHFDNG
+257 
-268 VFVSDLQKGE
+268 
-278 VFIKTLYFDDVYPK
+278 
-292 SKLTISDVRAR
+292 
-303 LKYRLDTNGNK
+303 
-314 VRIGGTDEEPVYEQY
+314 
-329 AIWYFQISGLNFDP
+329 
-343 STIIE
+343 
-348 EKELA
+348 
-353 VSFESGQLAG
+353 
-363 RDFKLTYHEKASV
+363 
-376 VNDSAD
+376 
-382 FTPFNVKAGDFE
+382 
-394 INIDESTGN
+394 
-403 IIPGM
+403 
-408 AYIIPQNGD
+408 
-417 DVILYNIEMPD
+417 
-428 EYVASAQEELELE
+428 
-441 LDKKMESYTCDNNSY
+441 
-456 EFDSY
+456 
-461 PVSFYDDGTDLN
+461 
-473 IGQSVAYVN
+473 
-482 GDKILHTR
+482 
-490 VIMVEK
+490 
-496 RLDFSFQQRIRIG
+496 
-509 NEIIKGNTQQLKE
+509 
-522 EVANVN
+522 
-528 QNIDVIKAFNE
+528 
-539 LSISLSNAYANAQRE
+539 
-554 MIEGFAAIKDI
+554 
-565 WEFDNDESH
+565 
-574 WTTDDSGNKIKTI
+574 
-587 KSKFNVW
+587 
-594 SNGYVS
+594 
-600 ALGASGSSLG
+600 
-610 GSFDLLQEWDK
+610 
-621 YVDETAKS
+621 
-629 MALSA
+629 
-634 YLGKDLLDRV
+634 
-644 TSLEKGQKGHKIT
+644 
-657 ISGSGNVLVN
+657 
-667 VAESSDG
+667 
-674 STLTFT
+674 
-680 KGNIDLSGYA
+680 
-690 TTTALAEVSKKTDAV
+690 
-705 TTKVNDF
+705 
-712 LEGTDTDGI
+712 
-721 INKWKELEAFLNG
+721 
-734 QTQTSTLA
+734 
-742 ELLAVKADKSIRV
+742 
-755 NAGTGL
+755 
-761 AGGGSL
+761 
-767 STNITLSLATVG
+767 
-779 TAGTYT
+779 
-785 KVTVDKYGRV
+785 
-795 TGHSSLAAA
+795 
-804 DIPTLEISKINGLQA
+804 
-819 ELDKKLNKTDFGAS
+819 
-833 FATEMAKWFAKDPD
+833 
-847 GNIYVANEK
+847 
-856 GFYSNSFI
+856 
-864 SALGL
+864 
-869 SDNEGGSG
+869 
-877 VVSYDRLDNWSDYSS
+877 
-892 GKAAW
+892 
-897 VLSAKLGYELN
+897 
-908 ERLKSIE
+908 
-915 AGGATSVVTSGSGN
+915 
-929 VVTAV
+929 
-934 TKSGTVITATKGI
+934 
-947 TALTSHQAI
+947 
-956 YALTL
+956 
-961 QGNGSTI
+961 
-968 GTYNPKSA
+968 
-976 NATINITP
+976 
-984 ANIGAATSGHKH
+984 
-996 TISILTDLGEGWDV
+996 
-1010 LLKEAPSEYVTRWP
+1010 
-1024 AFSEITDTPSTLAG
+1024 
-1038 YGITDG
+1038 
-1044 VNGVTVTGN
+1044 
-1053 GNAVTAASVS
+1053 
-1063 GHTLTLTKG
+1063 
-1072 STFLLSS
+1072 
-1079 AYTAA
+1079 
-1084 DVLAKLKTV
+1084 
-1093 DGSGSGL
+1093 
-1100 DADMLDG
+1100 
-1107 VHLDGLFTGLSWS
+1107 
-1120 TQTLSIT
+1120 
-1127 IGGVSKTAKIPYATS
+1127 
-1142 SVAGLVSTGTQ
+1142 
-1153 TFGGLKT
+1153 
-1160 FNSGLVVP
+1160 
-1168 AGKSLKIGNGTITWD
+1168 
-1183 SDKGCFHFSHGL
+1183 
-1195 YSDDFV
+1195 
-1201 SALGISDSTGGGGT
+1201 
-1215 SYDRLD
+1215 
-1221 AWGDYTSEKASW
+1221 
-1233 VLSAKLGYDL
+1233 
-1243 NTRVSALEGGSA
+1243 
-1255 MNFEKSGTGN
+1255 
-1265 ALTGFSKSGNTVTF
+1265 
-1279 TTGTF
+1279 
-1284 LTSHQKLYTL
+1284 
-1294 TLQRNGEGIGS
+1294 
-1305 YVPTADKVINI
+1305 
-1316 NACTAIT
+1316 
-1323 MPKGF
+1323 
-1328 TVGTLSSVGV
+1328 
-1338 IGVTFASGYSLPT
+1338 
-1351 TAKQQQWDTA
+1351 
-1361 YSFVSSIMGSDAD
+1361 
-1374 GVIDKWNEIISFLD
+1374 
-1388 GIGDSSTLE
+1388 
-1397 GLLNDI
+1397 
-1403 NGNVTAV
+1403 
-1410 GNRVTT
+1410 
-1416 LEGYFTNG
+1416 
-1424 IAKQAAKTTG
+1424 
-1434 TLSIN
+1434 
-1439 GKSFNGSA
+1439 
-1447 NITVGTMGVAYGGT
+1447 
-1461 GKSSVASGSML
+1461 
-1472 YASAANVYSE
+1472 
-1482 LATTSFG
+1482 
-1489 RNLLKANSGVV
+1489 
-1500 VTGLNA
+1500 
-1506 DTLDGVHLGG
+1506 
-1516 IFTDIRWST
+1516 
-1525 QKLSLTI
+1525 
-1532 GGVTNSVTIPYAT
+1532 
-1545 TSVPGLVSTVA
+1545 
-1556 QTFAGAKTFNAGLIV
+1556 
-1571 PSGQSIKIGGGTI
+1571 
-1584 TWDSAKGCFHISH
+1584 
-1597 GLYSDSFISA
+1597 
-1607 LGVSDSTGGG
+1607 
-1617 GGSSLDRL
+1617 
-1625 DDWDDY
+1625 
-1631 TTDRATW
+1631 
-1638 VLSAKL
+1638 
-1644 GADLNTRLKSVEAG
+1644 
-1658 SATSVVMAGSGNA
+1658 MAGSGNA

-1717 DLLDGTHKSGLL
+1717 DMLDGTHKSGLL

-1748 KTIADLYATQAAN
+1748 KTIADLYATQAVN
-1761 ADMLDNVHLNGIF
+1761 ADTLDNVHLNGIF

-1838 FRLSVGNRNNYPW
+1838 FRLSVGNKNNYPW

-1890 TNNTGAASSAK
+1890 TNNTGSASTAD
-1901 AEWLLRKGF
+1901 AEWLLRRGF

-1932 HSNGAYAA
+1932 HSNGGYAS
-1940 TTGVVLTQGA
+1940 TTGVVLTQGG

-1955 RKWTLVDS
+1955 RRWTLVDS
-1963 SEVNDTTASDKL
+1963 SEVSNTTTSDKL
-1975 TSYECW
+1975 SSYECW

-1999 VTAVDSATVKTA
+1999 VTAADSATVKTA
-2011 NQLTTSRTINGTSF
+2011 NQLTTSRNINGTSF

-2044 QDATAANTGAAVS
+2044 QDATAAHTGAAVS

-2114 YIRDASQAHTGAAVS
+2114 YIRDASSAHTGAAVS
-2129 VDGSATEYLLL
+2129 VDGSATEYLML

-2349 FVSALGAN
+2349 FVSALGLN
-2357 SSASGGGG
+2357 GTSGGGG
-2365 SYERL
+2365 AYERL
-2370 DSWSDYS
+2370 DSWSDYT

-2384 LSAKLGNEL
+2384 LSALLGHEL

-2455 TYNPKSA
+2455 KFNPKSA

-2512 VIGFGSDNKASVE
+2512 VIGFGSDDRASVE

-2580 GSVTKVG
+2580 GSVTKLG

-2641 AYLCSSRR
+2641 AYLSSSRR

-2686 NHANSSGYYTDLAIP
+2686 NHANSSGFYTDLAIP
-2701 FNSDSIYWKTVRNG
+2701 FNSDSIYWKTVKNG
-2715 KLGHSA
+2715 KLAHSA

-2735 VTKTGGGAS
+2735 VTKTGSGAS

-2750 ISGNAATSTYTGL
+2750 ISGNAAT
-2763 TWTSN
+2763 
-2768 TKVGSYSKLCRIS
+2768 
-2781 DYANVLLSVNLSQNS
+2781 
-2796 QASNHLFLIS
+2796 
-2806 TGYGQAN
+2806 
-2813 IIQLGANNYS
+2813 
-2823 GNSSVKMRVTSAD
+2823 
-2836 ATHFDV
+2836 
-2842 EILNSFGYNNAE
+2842 
-2854 YLSVGCKA
+2854 
-2862 IKCDNECS
+2862 
-2870 ITTYTSY
+2870 
-2877 TAGSGTVEK
+2877 
-2886 EITSSY
+2886 
-2892 NSIVANLTGNASTAS
+2892 
-2907 KWQTARTL
+2907 
-2915 SLTGAVTGSA
+2915 
-2925 SIDGSGNVSINT
+2925 
-2937 TYATGNIS
+2937 
-2945 SLDSRYV
+2945 
-2952 NVSGDTMTGNLIFSK
+2952 
-2967 GKQIRWTSHGTSYI
+2967 
-2981 TDGDVDN
+2981 
-2988 GSNLGGEL
+2988 
-2996 ANLVISSWYG
+2996 
-3006 VSFTT
+3006 
-3011 SCSGQTYT
+3011 
-3019 GKTAVGIN
+3019 
-3027 CRNGFVY
+3027 
-3034 AAKFIGTL
+3034 
-3042 QGNADTA
+3042 A

-3055 SAGSSTRPVYF
+3055 NAGSSTRPVYF

-3085 SVNNGTVCT
+3085 PVNNGTVCT

-3162 HRNWQMAFGFNSD
+3162 HRNWQMAFCFNSD

-3197 DSNVASATKLATSRN
+3197 DSNVASATKLATSRT

-3334 GSIPIIRFHYNNAST
+3334 GSTPIIRFHYNNAST

>member
-76 EYRYTPQFH
+76 EYKYTPQFH
-85 SRIMKWDKIPVPLYT
+85 SRIMIWDKIPVPLYT
-100 YESDGTTVKGREM
+100 YESDGLTIKSREM
-113 DWEFTGSPADAM
+113 DWDFTGSPADAM
-125 YMVMQ
+125 YMVKQ
-130 AIRNETGENWTIQL
+130 AIKNETGEDWTIQL
-144 SDSIPATITISSQS
+144 SESLPATITISSQS

-224 STRNITKDYQGGQ
+224 STRNITQDYQGGQ

-278 VFIKTLYFDDVYPK
+278 VFIKTLYFNDVYPK

-565 WEFDNDESH
+565 WEFDNDENH

-610 GSFDLLQEWDK
+610 GSFDLLQDWNK
-621 YVDETAKS
+621 YVEDTAKS
-629 MALSA
+629 TALSA
-634 YLGKDLLDRV
+634 YLGKDLLDRIKAV
-644 TSLEKGQKGHKIT
+644 ENGRKGHAIVV
-657 ISGSGNVLVN
+657 SGSGNVLVN

-680 KGNIDLSGYA
+680 KGNIDLSGY
-690 TTTALAEVSKKTDAV
+690 
-705 TTKVNDF
+705 TTK
-712 LEGTDTDGI
+712 T
-721 INKWKELEAFLNG
+721 EL
-734 QTQTSTLA
+734 T
-742 ELLAVKADKSIRV
+742 ELLTAKADKSIRV

-767 STNITLSLATVG
+767 SADITLSLATVG

-795 TGHSSLAAA
+795 TGHSSLTAA

-833 FATEMAKWFAKDPD
+833 FATEMAKWFAKDSD
-847 GNIYVANEK
+847 GNIYVVNEK

-869 SDNEGGSG
+869 NNSEGGAG
-877 VVSYDRLDNWSDYSS
+877 GTSYDRLDNWADYAEE
-892 GKAAW
+892 KATW
-897 VLSAKLGYELN
+897 VLSAKLGNELN
-908 ERLKSIE
+908 SRVLALE

-947 TALTSHQAI
+947 TALTSHQNI
-956 YALTL
+956 YALTI

-976 NATINITP
+976 NTTINITP

-996 TISILTDLGEGWDV
+996 TISILTDLGEGWDA
-1010 LLKEAPSEYVTRWP
+1010 LLEESPSAYVTRWP
-1024 AFSEITDTPSTLAG
+1024 AFSEISGKPSTLAG

-1053 GNAVTAASVS
+1053 GNAVTTANVS

-1100 DADMLDG
+1100 DADLLDG
-1107 VHLDGLFTGLSWS
+1107 VHLNGLFTELRWS

-1127 IGGVSKTAKIPYATS
+1127 IGGVPKTAKIPYATS

-1168 AGKSLKIGNGTITWD
+1168 AGKILKIGDGTITWD

-1195 YSDDFV
+1195 YSDEFV
-1201 SALGISDSTGGGGT
+1201 SALGLSASTGGGGA

-1221 AWGDYTSEKASW
+1221 AWGDYDSSKASW

-1284 LTSHQKLYTL
+1284 LTSHQRLYTL

-1434 TLSIN
+1434 TLSVN

-1489 RNLLKANSGVV
+1489 RSLLKANSGVV

-1545 TSVPGLVSTVA
+1545 ASVPGLVSTGA

-1617 GGSSLDRL
+1617 GSSLDRL

-1658 SATSVVMAGSGNA
+1658 SATSVVMAGSGNV

-1676 KSGTVITATKGSTF
+1676 KSGTVITATKGITALTSHQSIYSLTIKGNGSTIGTF
-1690 LLSSAYTAADILSK
+1690 NPKSGNATINITPSNIGAAASGHTHNYLPLSGGTLTGDLKFSTIAGWPTPSGETYPIDSDGISWSGSSDSAKIFYRVTGSDHGNLVFQTGDDTNSDFIFENTLGGQLALLT
-1704 LKTVDGSGSGLDA
+1704 GSGSL
-1717 DLLDGTHKSGLL
+1717 TVKSAV
-1729 TALSS
+1729 TAPTFNGSLNGNAA
-1734 SSATN
+1734 SATK
-1739 LSLTVGGTT
+1739 L
-1748 KTIADLYATQAAN
+1748 
-1761 ADMLDNVHLNGIF
+1761 
-1774 TGFSAN
+1774 
-1780 GNSTRL
+1780 
-1786 VIGGVTKDLTVPY
+1786 
-1799 ATSAGKWA
+1799 ATS
-1807 TTRSVTLGCFA
+1807 
-1818 DCSFSINGSA
+1818 
-1828 NVNFD
+1828 
-1833 FVPYN
+1833 
-1838 FRLSVGNRNNYPW
+1838 RN
-1851 HRIAKIGTIS
+1851 
-1861 STYYDAELTLLL
+1861 
-1873 SQGYDG
+1873 
-1879 GYVGIVRITLR
+1879 
-1890 TNNTGAASSAK
+1890 
-1901 AEWLLRKGF
+1901 
-1910 ASDSVKVGIYN
+1910 
-1921 VFGSTYADVFL
+1921 
-1932 HSNGAYAA
+1932 
-1940 TTGVVLTQGA
+1940 
-1950 RGSLS
+1950 
-1955 RKWTLVDS
+1955 
-1963 SEVNDTTASDKL
+1963 
-1975 TSYECW
+1975 
-1981 ASIES
+1981 
-1986 AATDLHGKAYSQQ
+1986 
-1999 VTAVDSATVKTA
+1999 
-2011 NQLTTSRTINGTSF
+2011 INGTSF

-2044 QDATAANTGAAVS
+2044 QDATAAHTGAAVS
-2057 VNGSANVNLKLPS
+2057 VNGSTNVNLKLPS

-2152 DTATELQTPR
+2152 STATNADKLDGYHASSVFTQNGRIGSYNIDTIDLFGSRDIQPESEISIEGHRPFDAWGTLLMFKSIQGASRLQLAFTGEEEPYIR
-2162 TINGTYFSGVSNITT
+2162 FLYGTASSITIDWKRLAFLSSN
-2177 SYWGVSRNIYIQDAT
+2177 VA
-2192 EAHTGAAVSV
+2192 
-2202 NGSANVNLKLP
+2202 
-2213 STITATLVGNASSA
+2213 SA

-2259 SGTLT
+2259 SGTLA
-2264 LVGNDDIYLKRGGV
+2264 LVGNDDIYLKRGGA
-2278 DSNSLVLSGNVF
+2278 DNNSLALVANVF
-2290 KPFNS
+2290 RPFS
-2295 ANNNIDL
+2295 AANNNIDL

-2349 FVSALGAN
+2349 FVSALGLN
-2357 SSASGGGG
+2357 GTSGGGG
-2365 SYERL
+2365 AYERL
-2370 DSWSDYS
+2370 DSWSDYT

-2384 LSAKLGNEL
+2384 LSALLGHEL

-2455 TYNPKSA
+2455 KFNPKSA

-2512 VIGFGSDNKASVE
+2512 VIGFGSDDKASVE

-2580 GSVTKVG
+2580 GSVTKLG

-2636 VSGGA
+2636 ISGTAAKATALATARTVNDVSFNGTANIRLTSMYTESLSGKTLSLDSLTLGSGIPHVKW
-2641 AYLCSSRR
+2641 YLCPTDGGGSGITDRPNDNAKNAFTLQCEIIRWAS
-2649 MDYGWN
+2649 
-2655 GLNYFNADLDAG
+2655 NADYITKQVYTQGRTRQTWMRFIVNGTATEW
-2667 CAAKVNDSPTS
+2667 AK
-2678 AWWHILRF
+2678 
-2686 NHANSSGYYTDLAIP
+2686 
-2701 FNSDSIYWKTVRNG
+2701 
-2715 KLGHSA
+2715 
-2721 WARVLDSLNYTSYT
+2721 VLDSLNYTSYT
-2735 VTKTGGGAS
+2735 VTKTGSGAS

-2781 DYANVLLSVNLSQNS
+2781 GYANVLLSVNLSQSS

-2806 TGYGQAN
+2806 TGYGRAN

-2952 NVSGDTMTGNLIFSK
+2952 NVSGDTMTGLLSFSDGSHK
-2967 GKQIRWTSHGTSYI
+2967 GLKVGSCYI
-2981 TDGDVDN
+2981 TAISDALILQNCGQLRFGGDEWNWNVWGGLKYDGDNHNLYLGAPTSAFSGNVFNNN
-2988 GSNLGGEL
+2988 G
-2996 ANLVISSWYG
+2996 
-3006 VSFTT
+3006 
-3011 SCSGQTYT
+3011 YT
-3019 GKTAVGIN
+3019 GWSKLYLTHGIN
-3027 CRNGFVY
+3027 EVY
-3034 AAKFIGTL
+3034 MPHINT
-3042 QGNADTA
+3042 
-3049 SKLTTT
+3049 
-3055 SAGSSTRPVYF
+3055 SST
-3066 SNGIPVGGA
+3066 
-3075 YSFGNGNGNA
+3075 
-3085 SVNNGTVCT
+3085 TVVT
-3094 NLNADMLDGVHLL
+3094 NLNADLLDGTHKSGLL
-3107 QKGSRSGVLRSWSRG
+3107 TALSSSAATNLSLTVGGTTKTIADLYATQAVNADTLDNLHASSFLRCDGTNSIALSGGNGNTAGWRLVMEKTCGGWTICNIVFSVTSRHTGQGVMNIGFHTTNEEGTSYAASINLFGSTASNGSSPWRAFYNTSTKKFRLFWYYNDYNSAQINVLSRSG
-3122 SFTTVNQYF
+3122 FN
-3131 GNGAVVV
+3131 
-3138 IDPAPTDSSE
+3138 APTNGTWYEALPSDNGTE
-3148 LWANT
+3148 L
-3153 SIFSIGDVE
+3153 
-3162 HRNWQMAFGFNSD
+3162 
-3175 TIKVRRIWDGPTYGN
+3175 TIYYNNATT
-3190 WKQLAFI
+3190 
-3197 DSNVASATKLATSRN
+3197 ATKLLNARN

-3218 NGTANIV
+3218 NGTADI
-3225 TSYWGTARTIYIQDA
+3225 TTAKWGTARNIYIRDA
-3240 SGAHG
+3240 SSAHTGAA
-3245 SVGVSVNGSTN
+3245 VSVDGSATE
-3256 YNLKL
+3256 YLLL

-3268 LVGNASTATKLQTA
+3268 LSGNASTATKLKTA

-3306 TPSANGTLNLGTA
+3306 TPSANGTLNLGSA

-3467 SIYAR
+3467 SIYSR

>member
-1 MDVRIEIYGLSGD
+1 MEID
-14 VIGFALITEEAICHE
+14 
-29 ELMTSD
+29 
-35 YVQLSWS
+35 Q
-42 DNKITCLPAGSYIIY
+42 
-57 NNERYSLLEP
+57 
-67 YNPLRENEA
+67 LRELFEGIRDENR
-76 EYRYTPQFH
+76 RYANT
-85 SRIMKWDKIPVPLYT
+85 
-100 YESDGTTVKGREM
+100 
-113 DWEFTGSPADAM
+113 
-125 YMVMQ
+125 
-130 AIRNETGENWTIQL
+130 
-144 SDSIPATITISSQS
+144 AT
-158 NSIFSLLTSIANEC
+158 
-172 KTEWWA
+172 
-178 DKSTNVLYLSQ
+178 
-189 CKKGTELTLKVGDNV
+189 
-204 GVPTVTQSK
+204 
-213 DGYYTR
+213 
-219 FYVFG
+219 
-224 STRNITKDYQGGQ
+224 
-237 ATNHIVN
+237 
-244 KRLTLDPIKYPGG
+244 
-257 YKDTKGHFDNG
+257 
-268 VFVSDLQKGE
+268 
-278 VFIKTLYFDDVYPK
+278 
-292 SKLTISDVRAR
+292 
-303 LKYRLDTNGNK
+303 
-314 VRIGGTDEEPVYEQY
+314 
-329 AIWYFQISGLNFDP
+329 
-343 STIIE
+343 
-348 EKELA
+348 
-353 VSFESGQLAG
+353 
-363 RDFKLTYHEKASV
+363 
-376 VNDSAD
+376 
-382 FTPFNVKAGDFE
+382 
-394 INIDESTGN
+394 
-403 IIPGM
+403 
-408 AYIIPQNGD
+408 
-417 DVILYNIEMPD
+417 
-428 EYVASAQEELELE
+428 
-441 LDKKMESYTCDNNSY
+441 
-456 EFDSY
+456 
-461 PVSFYDDGTDLN
+461 
-473 IGQSVAYVN
+473 
-482 GDKILHTR
+482 
-490 VIMVEK
+490 
-496 RLDFSFQQRIRIG
+496 RIG
-509 NEIIKGNTQQLKE
+509 N
-522 EVANVN
+522 
-528 QNIDVIKAFNE
+528 AFLALLSYIGTPGQDKYIRKDIEDFASGHISFNDG
-539 LSISLSNAYANAQRE
+539 LSIPTGKAAKIGAGSITWDSANNC
-554 MIEGFAAIKDI
+554 FH
-565 WEFDNDESH
+565 FSH
-574 WTTDDSGNKIKTI
+574 GIYSDDFI
-587 KSKFNVW
+587 
-594 SNGYVS
+594 S
-600 ALGASGSSLG
+600 ALGISNGMSSG
-610 GSFDLLQEWDK
+610 GSFDLLQDWNK
-621 YVDETAKS
+621 YVEDTAKS

-657 ISGSGNVLVN
+657 ISGSGDVLVN

-690 TTTALAEVSKKTDAV
+690 TKT
-705 TTKVNDF
+705 
-712 LEGTDTDGI
+712 
-721 INKWKELEAFLNG
+721 EL
-734 QTQTSTLA
+734 T
-742 ELLAVKADKSIRV
+742 ELLTAKADKSIRV
-755 NAGTGL
+755 SAGTGL

-767 STNITLSLATVG
+767 SADITLSLATVG

-795 TGHSSLAAA
+795 TGHSSLTAA

-819 ELDKKLNKTDFGAS
+819 ELDKKLNKTDFGASFATEMAKWFAKDSDGNIYVADKKGFYSNSFISALGLSASTGGGGSFDLLQDWNKYVDETAKSTALSAYLGKDLLDRIKAIDLSGYATTTALAEVSKKTAAITTKVNDFLEGTDTDGIINKWKELEAFLDGQTQTSTLAELLAVKADKSVRVNAGTGLAGGGSLSADITLSLATVGTAGTYTKVTVDKYGRVTGHSSLTAADIPTLEISKINGLQAELDKKLNKTDFGTS

-877 VVSYDRLDNWSDYSS
+877 VVSYDRLDNWADYAEE
-892 GKAAW
+892 KATW
-897 VLSAKLGYELN
+897 VLSAKLGNELN
-908 ERLKSIE
+908 SRVSALE

-961 QGNGSTI
+961 QGNGNTI
-968 GTYNPKSA
+968 GTFNPKSG

-984 ANIGAATSGHKH
+984 SNIGAATSGHKH

-1044 VNGVTVTGN
+1044 VNAVTVTGN

-1100 DADMLDG
+1100 DADLLDG

-1142 SVAGLVSTGTQ
+1142 SVAGLVSTGAQ

-1168 AGKSLKIGNGTITWD
+1168 AGKSLKIGDGTITWD

-1221 AWGDYTSEKASW
+1221 AWGDYDSSKASW

-1284 LTSHQKLYTL
+1284 LTSHQRLYTL

-1434 TLSIN
+1434 TLSVN

-1482 LATTSFG
+1482 LTTTSFG

-1545 TSVPGLVSTVA
+1545 TSVPGLVSTGA

-1617 GGSSLDRL
+1617 GSSLDRL
-1625 DDWDDY
+1625 DNWADY
-1631 TTDRATW
+1631 NPDRATW

-1658 SATSVVMAGSGNA
+1658 SAASVVMAGSGNV

-1676 KSGTVITATKGSTF
+1676 KSGTVITATKGITALTSHQSIYSLTIQGNGNTIGKFNPKSGNATINITPSNIGAAASGHTHSYLPLSGGTLTGDLKFSTIAGWPTPSGETYPIDSDGISWSGSSDSAKIF
-1690 LLSSAYTAADILSK
+1690 YRVTGSDHGNLVFQTGDDTTSDFIFENTLGGQLALLT
-1704 LKTVDGSGSGLDA
+1704 GSGSL
-1717 DLLDGTHKSGLL
+1717 TVKSAV
-1729 TALSS
+1729 TAPTFNGSLNGNAA
-1734 SSATN
+1734 SATK
-1739 LSLTVGGTT
+1739 L
-1748 KTIADLYATQAAN
+1748 
-1761 ADMLDNVHLNGIF
+1761 
-1774 TGFSAN
+1774 
-1780 GNSTRL
+1780 
-1786 VIGGVTKDLTVPY
+1786 
-1799 ATSAGKWA
+1799 ATS
-1807 TTRSVTLGCFA
+1807 
-1818 DCSFSINGSA
+1818 
-1828 NVNFD
+1828 
-1833 FVPYN
+1833 
-1838 FRLSVGNRNNYPW
+1838 RN
-1851 HRIAKIGTIS
+1851 
-1861 STYYDAELTLLL
+1861 
-1873 SQGYDG
+1873 
-1879 GYVGIVRITLR
+1879 
-1890 TNNTGAASSAK
+1890 
-1901 AEWLLRKGF
+1901 
-1910 ASDSVKVGIYN
+1910 
-1921 VFGSTYADVFL
+1921 
-1932 HSNGAYAA
+1932 
-1940 TTGVVLTQGA
+1940 
-1950 RGSLS
+1950 
-1955 RKWTLVDS
+1955 
-1963 SEVNDTTASDKL
+1963 
-1975 TSYECW
+1975 
-1981 ASIES
+1981 
-1986 AATDLHGKAYSQQ
+1986 
-1999 VTAVDSATVKTA
+1999 
-2011 NQLTTSRTINGTSF
+2011 INGTSF

-2044 QDATAANTGAAVS
+2044 QDATAAHTGAAVS

-2100 ANITTVKWGTARNI
+2100 TNITTVKWGTARNI
-2114 YIRDASQAHTGAAVS
+2114 YIRDASSAHTGAAVS

-2152 DTATELQTPR
+2152 STATNADKLDGYHASSVFTQNGRIGSYNIDTIDLFGSRDIQPESEISIEGHRPFDAWGTLLMFKSIQGASRLQLAFTGEEEPYIR
-2162 TINGTYFSGVSNITT
+2162 YSYGAGSSITVDWKRLAFLSSN
-2177 SYWGVSRNIYIQDAT
+2177 VA
-2192 EAHTGAAVSV
+2192 
-2202 NGSANVNLKLP
+2202 
-2213 STITATLVGNASSA
+2213 SA

-2250 LSGVGTITG
+2250 LSSVGTITG
-2259 SGTLT
+2259 SGTLA

-2370 DSWSDYS
+2370 DSWADYS

-2455 TYNPKSA
+2455 KFNPKSA

-2512 VIGFGSDNKASVE
+2512 VIGFGSDDKASVE

-2636 VSGGA
+2636 ISGGA
-2641 AYLCSSRR
+2641 AYLSSSRR

-2750 ISGNAATSTYTGL
+2750 ISGNA
-2763 TWTSN
+2763 
-2768 TKVGSYSKLCRIS
+2768 
-2781 DYANVLLSVNLSQNS
+2781 
-2796 QASNHLFLIS
+2796 
-2806 TGYGQAN
+2806 
-2813 IIQLGANNYS
+2813 
-2823 GNSSVKMRVTSAD
+2823 
-2836 ATHFDV
+2836 
-2842 EILNSFGYNNAE
+2842 
-2854 YLSVGCKA
+2854 
-2862 IKCDNECS
+2862 
-2870 ITTYTSY
+2870 
-2877 TAGSGTVEK
+2877 
-2886 EITSSY
+2886 
-2892 NSIVANLTGNASTAS
+2892 STAS

-2952 NVSGDTMTGNLIFSK
+2952 NISGDTMS
-2967 GKQIRWTSHGTSYI
+2967 
-2981 TDGDVDN
+2981 
-2988 GSNLGGEL
+2988 
-2996 ANLVISSWYG
+2996 
-3006 VSFTT
+3006 
-3011 SCSGQTYT
+3011 
-3019 GKTAVGIN
+3019 
-3027 CRNGFVY
+3027 
-3034 AAKFIGTL
+3034 GTL
-3042 QGNADTA
+3042 TTHARFYAQLSGRTDKVGLFHSSTSNRGGVVLADTGGTEHVLYLTTDDLLWKGRTVWDSGNDGSGSGLDADLLDGTHKSGLLTALTSSSATNLSLTVGGTTKTIADLYATQAVNAD
-3049 SKLTTT
+3049 KLDNLQAT
-3055 SAGSSTRPVYF
+3055 SFMRCDGTNSIGLS
-3066 SNGIPVGGA
+3066 G
-3075 YSFGNGNGNA
+3075 GNGNTAGWRLVMEKTCGGWTICNIVFSVTSRHTGQGVMNIGFHTTNEEGTTYIASINLFGSTASNTSSPWRAFYNTSTKKFRLFWYYNDYNNAQINVLSRSGFNAPTNGTWYEALPSDNGTELTIYYNNAATATKLLNARNINGTAFNGTADITTAKWGTARNIYIRDASQAHTGAAVSVDGSATEYLLLPSTITATLVGNA
-3085 SVNNGTVCT
+3085 S
-3094 NLNADMLDGVHLL
+3094 
-3107 QKGSRSGVLRSWSRG
+3107 
-3122 SFTTVNQYF
+3122 
-3131 GNGAVVV
+3131 
-3138 IDPAPTDSSE
+3138 
-3148 LWANT
+3148 
-3153 SIFSIGDVE
+3153 
-3162 HRNWQMAFGFNSD
+3162 
-3175 TIKVRRIWDGPTYGN
+3175 
-3190 WKQLAFI
+3190 
-3197 DSNVASATKLATSRN
+3197 SATKLATART

-3218 NGTANIV
+3218 DGTENI
-3225 TSYWGTARTIYIQDA
+3225 TTAKWGTARTIYIQDA

-3288 SFDGSANVSG
+3288 SFDGRANVSG

-3306 TPSANGTLNLGTA
+3306 TPSANGTRNLGSG

-3494 KNIIRDACPAVEDVA
+3494 KNIIRDACPTVEDVA

>member
-1 MDVRIEIYGLSGD
+1 MSNEAREQLRQQFEVIRDERRKNANTAERIGNAFLSLLSYLD
-14 VIGFALITEEAICHE
+14 IGF
-29 ELMTSD
+29 D
-35 YVQLSWS
+35 
-42 DNKITCLPAGSYIIY
+42 
-57 NNERYSLLEP
+57 
-67 YNPLRENEA
+67 
-76 EYRYTPQFH
+76 
-85 SRIMKWDKIPVPLYT
+85 IP
-100 YESDGTTVKGREM
+100 
-113 DWEFTGSPADAM
+113 
-125 YMVMQ
+125 
-130 AIRNETGENWTIQL
+130 
-144 SDSIPATITISSQS
+144 
-158 NSIFSLLTSIANEC
+158 
-172 KTEWWA
+172 
-178 DKSTNVLYLSQ
+178 
-189 CKKGTELTLKVGDNV
+189 
-204 GVPTVTQSK
+204 
-213 DGYYTR
+213 
-219 FYVFG
+219 
-224 STRNITKDYQGGQ
+224 
-237 ATNHIVN
+237 
-244 KRLTLDPIKYPGG
+244 TLDISKI
-257 YKDTKGHFDNG
+257 NG
-268 VFVSDLQKGE
+268 LQ
-278 VFIKTLYFDDVYPK
+278 
-292 SKLTISDVRAR
+292 A
-303 LKYRLDTNGNK
+303 
-314 VRIGGTDEEPVYEQY
+314 
-329 AIWYFQISGLNFDP
+329 
-343 STIIE
+343 
-348 EKELA
+348 
-353 VSFESGQLAG
+353 
-363 RDFKLTYHEKASV
+363 
-376 VNDSAD
+376 
-382 FTPFNVKAGDFE
+382 
-394 INIDESTGN
+394 
-403 IIPGM
+403 
-408 AYIIPQNGD
+408 
-417 DVILYNIEMPD
+417 
-428 EYVASAQEELELE
+428 E
-441 LDKKMESYTCDNNSY
+441 LDKKLNKTDFGASFATEMAKWFAKDSDGNIYVADKKGFYSNS
-456 EFDSY
+456 F
-461 PVSFYDDGTDLN
+461 
-473 IGQSVAYVN
+473 I
-482 GDKILHTR
+482 
-490 VIMVEK
+490 
-496 RLDFSFQQRIRIG
+496 
-509 NEIIKGNTQQLKE
+509 
-522 EVANVN
+522 
-528 QNIDVIKAFNE
+528 
-539 LSISLSNAYANAQRE
+539 
-554 MIEGFAAIKDI
+554 
-565 WEFDNDESH
+565 
-574 WTTDDSGNKIKTI
+574 
-587 KSKFNVW
+587 
-594 SNGYVS
+594 S
-600 ALGASGSSLG
+600 ALGLSASTGGG
-610 GSFDLLQEWDK
+610 GSFDLLQDWNK

-629 MALSA
+629 TALSA
-634 YLGKDLLDRV
+634 YLGKDLLDRI
-644 TSLEKGQKGHKIT
+644 K
-657 ISGSGNVLVN
+657 
-667 VAESSDG
+667 A
-674 STLTFT
+674 
-680 KGNIDLSGYA
+680 IDLSGYA
-690 TTTALAEVSKKTDAV
+690 TTTALAEVSKKTAAI

-721 INKWKELEAFLNG
+721 INKWKELEAFLDG

-742 ELLAVKADKSIRV
+742 ELLAVKADKSVRV

-767 STNITLSLATVG
+767 SADITLSLATVG

-795 TGHSSLAAA
+795 TGHSSLTAA

-819 ELDKKLNKTDFGAS
+819 ELDKKLNKTDFGTS

-877 VVSYDRLDNWSDYSS
+877 VVSYDRLDNWADYAEE
-892 GKAAW
+892 KATW
-897 VLSAKLGYELN
+897 VLSAKLGNELN
-908 ERLKSIE
+908 SRVSALE

-996 TISILTDLGEGWDV
+996 TISILTDLGEGWDA

-1053 GNAVTAASVS
+1053 GNAVTAASVN

-1084 DVLAKLKTV
+1084 DVLAKIKTV

-1201 SALGISDSTGGGGT
+1201 SALGISDSTGGGGTSYDRLDAWGDYDSSKASWVLSAKLGNELNSRVSALEAGGATSVVTSGSGNVVTAVTKSGTVITATKGITALTSHQAIYALTLQGNGSTIGTYNPKSANATINITPANIGAATSGHKHTISILTDLGEGWDALLKEAPSEYVTRWPAFSEITDTPSTLAGYGITDGVNGVTVTGNGNAVTAASVNGHTLTLTKGSTFLLSSAYTAADVLAKIKTVDGSGSGLDADMLDGVHLDGLFTGLSWSTQTLSITIGGVSKTAKIPYATSSVAGLVSTGTQTFGGLKTFNSGLVVPAGKSLKIGNGTITWDSDKGCFHFSHGLYSDDFVSALGLSDSTGGGGT

-1403 NGNVTAV
+1403 NGNVTVV

-1516 IFTDIRWST
+1516 IFTDISWST

-1545 TSVPGLVSTVA
+1545 TSVPGLVSTGA

-1631 TTDRATW
+1631 STDRATW

-1748 KTIADLYATQAAN
+1748 KTIADLYATQAVN
-1761 ADMLDNVHLNGIF
+1761 ADMLDGLH
-1774 TGFSAN
+1774 
-1780 GNSTRL
+1780 
-1786 VIGGVTKDLTVPY
+1786 
-1799 ATSAGKWA
+1799 
-1807 TTRSVTLGCFA
+1807 
-1818 DCSFSINGSA
+1818 
-1828 NVNFD
+1828 VN
-1833 FVPYN
+1833 
-1838 FRLSVGNRNNYPW
+1838 
-1851 HRIAKIGTIS
+1851 TIS
-1861 STYYDAELTLLL
+1861 SNEGIMRSWKRGAYTTVNQYFGNGNVVVIDPNPTDDSTLWANTTIFSLGDMAIRNHQL
-1873 SQGYDG
+1873 AFGYATDIIKYRRNNDG
-1879 GYVGIVRITLR
+1879 WNAWKTIAFTDSNV
-1890 TNNTGAASSAK
+1890 SSATR
-1901 AEWLLRKGF
+1901 LQ
-1910 ASDSVKVGIYN
+1910 
-1921 VFGSTYADVFL
+1921 T
-1932 HSNGAYAA
+1932 
-1940 TTGVVLTQGA
+1940 A
-1950 RGSLS
+1950 R
-1955 RKWTLVDS
+1955 TL
-1963 SEVNDTTASDKL
+1963 
-1975 TSYECW
+1975 W
-1981 ASIES
+1981 
-1986 AATDLHGKAYSQQ
+1986 GQ
-1999 VTAVDSATVKTA
+1999 
-2011 NQLTTSRTINGTSF
+2011 SF
-2025 NGTANIT
+2025 NGTANVSGSMTGVGSISMNGGINGFDELNSSKGSNGRSVTISREVGFNLYATSSTNYAMGMTMYTNSDGSSLGTIAGAYGGGNTLIYFYYGGSYSSPKMVIKGDNVGIGT
-2032 TSYWGTARNIYI
+2032 TSPSYKL
-2044 QDATAANTGAAVS
+2044 D
-2057 VNGSANVNLKLPS
+2057 VNGSVHASSFVGS
-2070 TITATLSGNA
+2070 LSGNA

-2177 SYWGVSRNIYIQDAT
+2177 SYWGLSRNIYIQDAT

-2259 SGTLT
+2259 SGTLA
-2264 LVGNDDIYLKRGGV
+2264 LVGNDDIYLKRGGA
-2278 DSNSLVLSGNVF
+2278 DNNSLVLAANEF
-2290 KPFNS
+2290 RPFS
-2295 ANNNIDL
+2295 AANNNIDL

-2342 HGLYSDS
+2342 HGLYSES

-2384 LSAKLGNEL
+2384 LSALLGHEL

-2455 TYNPKSA
+2455 TFNPKSA

-2498 SGSAH
+2498 SGPAH

-2512 VIGFGSDNKASVE
+2512 VIGFGSDNNASVE

-2558 NYASVLDSRYYTES
+2558 NYASVLDARYYTES

-2587 TASVGGTV
+2587 TASVGSTV

-2636 VSGGA
+2636 ISGGA
-2641 AYLCSSRR
+2641 TYLSSSSR

-2701 FNSDSIYWKTVRNG
+2701 FNSDSIYWKTVRSG
-2715 KLGHSA
+2715 KLAHSA

-2750 ISGNAATSTYTGL
+2750 IS
-2763 TWTSN
+2763 
-2768 TKVGSYSKLCRIS
+2768 
-2781 DYANVLLSVNLSQNS
+2781 
-2796 QASNHLFLIS
+2796 
-2806 TGYGQAN
+2806 
-2813 IIQLGANNYS
+2813 
-2823 GNSSVKMRVTSAD
+2823 
-2836 ATHFDV
+2836 
-2842 EILNSFGYNNAE
+2842 
-2854 YLSVGCKA
+2854 
-2862 IKCDNECS
+2862 
-2870 ITTYTSY
+2870 
-2877 TAGSGTVEK
+2877 
-2886 EITSSY
+2886 
-2892 NSIVANLTGNASTAS
+2892 GNASTAS

-2952 NVSGDTMTGNLIFSK
+2952 NISGDTMS
-2967 GKQIRWTSHGTSYI
+2967 
-2981 TDGDVDN
+2981 
-2988 GSNLGGEL
+2988 
-2996 ANLVISSWYG
+2996 
-3006 VSFTT
+3006 
-3011 SCSGQTYT
+3011 
-3019 GKTAVGIN
+3019 
-3027 CRNGFVY
+3027 
-3034 AAKFIGTL
+3034 GTL
-3042 QGNADTA
+3042 TTHARFYAQLSGRTDKVGLFHSSTSNRGGVVLADTGGTEHVLYLTTDDLLWKGRTVWDSGNDGSGSGLDADLLDGTHKSGLLTALTSSSATNLSLTVGGTTKTIADLYATQAVNAD
-3049 SKLTTT
+3049 KLDNLQAT
-3055 SAGSSTRPVYF
+3055 SFMRCDGTNSIGLY
-3066 SNGIPVGGA
+3066 G
-3075 YSFGNGNGNA
+3075 GNGNTAGWRLVMEKTCGGWTICNIVFSVTSRHTGQGVMNIGFHITNEEGTTYIASINLFGSTASNTSSPWRAFYNTSTKKFRLFWYYNDYNNAQINVLSRSGFNAPTNGTWYEALPSDNGTELTIYYNNAATATKLLNARNINGTAFNGTADITTAKWGTARNIYIRDASQAHTGAAVSVDGSATEYLLLPSTITATLVGNA
-3085 SVNNGTVCT
+3085 S
-3094 NLNADMLDGVHLL
+3094 
-3107 QKGSRSGVLRSWSRG
+3107 
-3122 SFTTVNQYF
+3122 
-3131 GNGAVVV
+3131 
-3138 IDPAPTDSSE
+3138 
-3148 LWANT
+3148 
-3153 SIFSIGDVE
+3153 
-3162 HRNWQMAFGFNSD
+3162 
-3175 TIKVRRIWDGPTYGN
+3175 
-3190 WKQLAFI
+3190 
-3197 DSNVASATKLATSRN
+3197 SATKLATART

-3218 NGTANIV
+3218 DGTENI
-3225 TSYWGTARTIYIQDA
+3225 TTAKWGTARTIYIQDA

-3288 SFDGSANVSG
+3288 SFDGRANVSG

-3306 TPSANGTLNLGTA
+3306 TPSANGTRNLGSG

-3467 SIYAR
+3467 SIYSR

-3494 KNIIRDACPAVEDVA
+3494 KNIIRDACPTVEDVA

>member
-189 CKKGTELTLKVGDNV
+189 CKKGTELTLKVGGNV

-224 STRNITKDYQGGQ
+224 STRNITQDYQGGQ

-441 LDKKMESYTCDNNSY
+441 LDKEMESYTCDNNSY

-461 PVSFYDDGTDLN
+461 PVSFHNDGTDLN

-634 YLGKDLLDRV
+634 YLGKDLLDRI
-644 TSLEKGQKGHKIT
+644 K
-657 ISGSGNVLVN
+657 
-667 VAESSDG
+667 A
-674 STLTFT
+674 
-680 KGNIDLSGYA
+680 IDLSGYA
-690 TTTALAEVSKKTDAV
+690 TTTALAEVSKKTDAI

-721 INKWKELEAFLNG
+721 INKWKELEAFLDG

-767 STNITLSLATVG
+767 SADITLSLATVG

-795 TGHSSLAAA
+795 TGHSSLTAA

-833 FATEMAKWFAKDPD
+833 FATEMAKWFAKDSD

-869 SDNEGGSG
+869 SDSEGGTG
-877 VVSYDRLDNWSDYSS
+877 GTNYDRLDSWDDYSS
-892 GKAAW
+892 DKATW
-897 VLSAKLGYELN
+897 VLSALLGHELN
-908 ERLKSIE
+908 SRVLALE

-968 GTYNPKSA
+968 GTFNPKSG

-984 ANIGAATSGHKH
+984 SNIGAATSGHKH
-996 TISILTDLGEGWDV
+996 TISILTDLGEGWDA
-1010 LLKEAPSEYVTRWP
+1010 LLKEAPSAYVTRWP
-1024 AFSEITDTPSTLAG
+1024 AFSELTDRPSTLEG
-1038 YGITDG
+1038 FGITDG
-1044 VNGVTVTGN
+1044 VNAVTVTGN
-1053 GNAVTAASVS
+1053 GNAVTAASVN

-1084 DVLAKLKTV
+1084 DVLAKIKTV

-1107 VHLDGLFTGLSWS
+1107 VHLNGLFTELRWS

-1127 IGGVSKTAKIPYATS
+1127 IGGVPKTAKIPYATS

-1168 AGKSLKIGNGTITWD
+1168 AGKSLKIGDGTITWD
-1183 SDKGCFHFSHGL
+1183 SDKGCFHFSNGL
-1195 YSDDFV
+1195 YSDEFV
-1201 SALGISDSTGGGGT
+1201 SALGLSASTGGGGA

-1221 AWGDYTSEKASW
+1221 AWGDYDSSKASW

-1410 GNRVTT
+1410 GNMVTT

-1434 TLSIN
+1434 TLSVN

-1461 GKSSVASGSML
+1461 GKNSVASGSML

-1516 IFTDIRWST
+1516 IYTDITWST

-1545 TSVPGLVSTVA
+1545 TSVPGLVSTGA

-1617 GGSSLDRL
+1617 GSSLDRL

-1631 TTDRATW
+1631 STDRATW

-1717 DLLDGTHKSGLL
+1717 DLLDGTHKSDLL

-1748 KTIADLYATQAAN
+1748 KTITDLYATQAAN
-1761 ADMLDNVHLNGIF
+1761 ADMLDGLH
-1774 TGFSAN
+1774 
-1780 GNSTRL
+1780 
-1786 VIGGVTKDLTVPY
+1786 
-1799 ATSAGKWA
+1799 
-1807 TTRSVTLGCFA
+1807 
-1818 DCSFSINGSA
+1818 
-1828 NVNFD
+1828 VN
-1833 FVPYN
+1833 
-1838 FRLSVGNRNNYPW
+1838 
-1851 HRIAKIGTIS
+1851 TIS
-1861 STYYDAELTLLL
+1861 SNEGIMRSWKRGAYTTVNQYFGNGNVVVIDPKPTDDSTLWANTTIFSLGDNANRNHQL
-1873 SQGYDG
+1873 AFGYGTNIIKYRRNNDG
-1879 GYVGIVRITLR
+1879 WNAWKTIAFTDSNV
-1890 TNNTGAASSAK
+1890 SSATR
-1901 AEWLLRKGF
+1901 LQ
-1910 ASDSVKVGIYN
+1910 
-1921 VFGSTYADVFL
+1921 T
-1932 HSNGAYAA
+1932 
-1940 TTGVVLTQGA
+1940 A
-1950 RGSLS
+1950 R
-1955 RKWTLVDS
+1955 TL
-1963 SEVNDTTASDKL
+1963 
-1975 TSYECW
+1975 W
-1981 ASIES
+1981 
-1986 AATDLHGKAYSQQ
+1986 GQ
-1999 VTAVDSATVKTA
+1999 
-2011 NQLTTSRTINGTSF
+2011 SF
-2025 NGTANIT
+2025 NGTANVSGSMTGVGSISMNGGINGFDELNSSKGSGGRSVTISREYGFNLYATSSTGYAMGMTMYTNSDGSSLGTIAGAYGADNTLIYFYYGGSYSSPKMVIKGDNVGIGT
-2032 TSYWGTARNIYI
+2032 TSPSYKL
-2044 QDATAANTGAAVS
+2044 D
-2057 VNGSANVNLKLPS
+2057 VNGSVHASSFVGS
-2070 TITATLSGNA
+2070 LSGNA
-2080 SSATK
+2080 STATK
-2085 LATARTINGTNFDGT
+2085 LQTARTINGTSFDGT
-2100 ANITTVKWGTARNI
+2100 ANITTAKWGTARNI

-2140 PSTITATLVGNA
+2140 PSTITANLVGNA

-2177 SYWGVSRNIYIQDAT
+2177 SYWGVSRKIYIQDAT

-2227 TKLATARTLWGRSF
+2227 TKLQTARTLWGQSF
-2241 DGTANVSGS
+2241 NGTANVSGAM
-2250 LSGVGTITG
+2250 SGVGNISMTDNAILKGIMAANDYWQIHGTGSSDAGAMYIETGDNGNEPIYVRQLSTSSVATHSITLMDGSGNQTFNAVTASGMFTANGGITVPSSKTIKLG
-2259 SGTLT
+2259 SGT
-2264 LVGNDDIYLKRGGV
+2264 I
-2278 DSNSLVLSGNVF
+2278 S
-2290 KPFNS
+2290 
-2295 ANNNIDL
+2295 
-2302 GSSSAKWRNLYVAG
+2302 
-2316 TANVGSITI
+2316 
-2325 GSGKITWDSA
+2325 WDSA

-2384 LSAKLGNEL
+2384 LSALLGHEL

-2405 TSVVTSGSGNVVTA
+2405 TSVVTTGSGNVVTA

-2455 TYNPKSA
+2455 TFNPKSA

-2512 VIGFGSDNKASVE
+2512 VIGFGSDDKASVE

-2587 TASVGGTV
+2587 TASVGSTV

-2604 PTALS
+2604 PKALS

-2636 VSGGA
+2636 ISGTAAKATALATARTINDVSFNGTANIRLTSMYTESLSGKTLSLDSLTLESGTPHVKW
-2641 AYLCSSRR
+2641 YLCPTDGGGSRITDRPDDNAKNAFTLQCEIIRWASSA
-2649 MDYGWN
+2649 DYITKQVYTQGSTRQTWMRFIVK
-2655 GLNYFNADLDAG
+2655 GTATEW
-2667 CAAKVNDSPTS
+2667 AK
-2678 AWWHILRF
+2678 
-2686 NHANSSGYYTDLAIP
+2686 
-2701 FNSDSIYWKTVRNG
+2701 
-2715 KLGHSA
+2715 
-2721 WARVLDSLNYTSYT
+2721 VLDSLNYTSYT
-2735 VTKTGGGAS
+2735 VTKTGSGAS

-2750 ISGNAATSTYTGL
+2750 ISGNAAT
-2763 TWTSN
+2763 
-2768 TKVGSYSKLCRIS
+2768 
-2781 DYANVLLSVNLSQNS
+2781 
-2796 QASNHLFLIS
+2796 
-2806 TGYGQAN
+2806 
-2813 IIQLGANNYS
+2813 
-2823 GNSSVKMRVTSAD
+2823 
-2836 ATHFDV
+2836 
-2842 EILNSFGYNNAE
+2842 
-2854 YLSVGCKA
+2854 
-2862 IKCDNECS
+2862 
-2870 ITTYTSY
+2870 
-2877 TAGSGTVEK
+2877 
-2886 EITSSY
+2886 
-2892 NSIVANLTGNASTAS
+2892 
-2907 KWQTARTL
+2907 
-2915 SLTGAVTGSA
+2915 
-2925 SIDGSGNVSINT
+2925 
-2937 TYATGNIS
+2937 
-2945 SLDSRYV
+2945 
-2952 NVSGDTMTGNLIFSK
+2952 
-2967 GKQIRWTSHGTSYI
+2967 
-2981 TDGDVDN
+2981 
-2988 GSNLGGEL
+2988 
-2996 ANLVISSWYG
+2996 
-3006 VSFTT
+3006 
-3011 SCSGQTYT
+3011 
-3019 GKTAVGIN
+3019 
-3027 CRNGFVY
+3027 
-3034 AAKFIGTL
+3034 
-3042 QGNADTA
+3042 A

-3055 SAGSSTRPVYF
+3055 NAGSSTRPVYF

-3085 SVNNGTVCT
+3085 PVNNGAVCT
-3094 NLNADMLDGVHLL
+3094 NLNADMLDGLHEASFNRIQGRYNITTTGTAPYNYIHLFRIACSAGYSTL
-3107 QKGSRSGVLRSWSRG
+3107 RVDVDFRSRYHAGVLAIDITTRQYPYGDSTGHGSAMTISKSNINGRSGQFYTLKTIQESGYNYYDVYYKSGTWNSGIFDIRVKGGSGTLVFEVKNTNLNSLPEGCIEVLD
-3122 SFTTVNQYF
+3122 TTYS
-3131 GNGAVVV
+3131 GNA
-3138 IDPAPTDSSE
+3138 
-3148 LWANT
+3148 
-3153 SIFSIGDVE
+3153 
-3162 HRNWQMAFGFNSD
+3162 
-3175 TIKVRRIWDGPTYGN
+3175 
-3190 WKQLAFI
+3190 
-3197 DSNVASATKLATSRN
+3197 ASATKLATARTINGTSFDGTENITTAKWGTARN
-3212 INGTSF
+3212 IYIRDASQAHTGAAVSVDGSATEYLLLPSTITATLSGNASTATKLQTARTINGTSF
-3218 NGTANIV
+3218 NGTANI
-3225 TSYWGTARTIYIQDA
+3225 TTATWGTARTIYIQDA

-3245 SVGVSVNGSTN
+3245 SVGVSVDGSTN

-3268 LVGNASTATKLQTA
+3268 LSGNASTATKLQTA

-3319 TSRWANIYTNSIDVY
+3319 TSRWANMYTNCIEVY
-3334 GSIPIIRFHYNNAST
+3334 GTNPVIRFHYNNSSSV
-3349 ATDFIGASS
+3349 TDFIGAAS

-3420 YVSGEAFRID
+3420 YASGEAFRID

-3436 ASNSNRITLLQNG
+3436 TSNSNRITLLQNG
-3449 NVCIG
+3449 NICIG

-3467 SIYAR
+3467 TIYSR

>member
-1 MDVRIEIYGLSGD
+1 M
-14 VIGFALITEEAICHE
+14 
-29 ELMTSD
+29 
-35 YVQLSWS
+35 
-42 DNKITCLPAGSYIIY
+42 
-57 NNERYSLLEP
+57 
-67 YNPLRENEA
+67 RENEA

-224 STRNITKDYQGGQ
+224 STRNITQDYQGGQ

-278 VFIKTLYFDDVYPK
+278 VFIKTLYFNDVYPK

-428 EYVASAQEELELE
+428 EYVASAQEELELG

-610 GSFDLLQEWDK
+610 GSFDLLQDWNK
-621 YVDETAKS
+621 YVEDTAKS
-629 MALSA
+629 TALSA

-767 STNITLSLATVG
+767 SADITLSLATVG

-795 TGHSSLAAA
+795 TGHSSLVAT

-819 ELDKKLNKTDFGAS
+819 ELNKKLNKTDFGAS

-877 VVSYDRLDNWSDYSS
+877 VVSYDRLDSWSDYSS
-892 GKAAW
+892 GKATW
-897 VLSAKLGYELN
+897 VLSAKLGNELN
-908 ERLKSIE
+908 SRVSALE

-968 GTYNPKSA
+968 GTFNPKSA

-1010 LLKEAPSEYVTRWP
+1010 LLKEAPSKYVTRWP

-1044 VNGVTVTGN
+1044 VNAVTVTGN

-1084 DVLAKLKTV
+1084 DVLAKIKTV

-1100 DADMLDG
+1100 DADLLDG

-1127 IGGVSKTAKIPYATS
+1127 IGGVSKTVNIPYATS

-1168 AGKSLKIGNGTITWD
+1168 AGKSLKIGDGTITWD
-1183 SDKGCFHFSHGL
+1183 SAKGCFHFSNGL

-1221 AWGDYTSEKASW
+1221 AWGDYDSSKASW

-1265 ALTGFSKSGNTVTF
+1265 ALTGFSKSGNTITF

-1351 TAKQQQWDTA
+1351 TAKQQQWNTA

-1545 TSVPGLVSTVA
+1545 ASVAGLVSTGA

-1631 TTDRATW
+1631 STDRATW

-1658 SATSVVMAGSGNA
+1658 SATSVVMAGSGNV

-1748 KTIADLYATQAAN
+1748 KTIADLYATQAVN
-1761 ADMLDNVHLNGIF
+1761 ADTLDNVHLNGIF

-1910 ASDSVKVGIYN
+1910 ASDSVKIGIYN

-1932 HSNGAYAA
+1932 HSNGGYAS
-1940 TTGVVLTQGA
+1940 TTGVVLTQGS

-1999 VTAVDSATVKTA
+1999 VTAADSATVKTA
-2011 NQLTTSRTINGTSF
+2011 NQLTTSRNINGTSF

-2044 QDATAANTGAAVS
+2044 QDATAAHTGAAVS

-2070 TITATLSGNA
+2070 TITATLVGNA

-2177 SYWGVSRNIYIQDAT
+2177 SYWGLSRNIYIQDAT

-2278 DSNSLVLSGNVF
+2278 DNNSLVLSGNVF
-2290 KPFNS
+2290 KPFNA

-2325 GSGKITWDSA
+2325 GGGKITWDSA

-2349 FVSALGAN
+2349 FVSALGLN
-2357 SSASGGGG
+2357 GTSGGGG
-2365 SYERL
+2365 AYERL
-2370 DSWSDYS
+2370 DSWSDYT

-2384 LSAKLGNEL
+2384 LSALLGHEL

-2419 VTKSGTVIT
+2419 VAKSGTVIT
-2428 ATKGITALTS
+2428 VTKGITALTS

-2455 TYNPKSA
+2455 TFNPKSA

-2468 TAKNL
+2468 TARNL

-2512 VIGFGSDNKASVE
+2512 VIGFGSDNNASVE

-2641 AYLCSSRR
+2641 AYLSSSRR

-2701 FNSDSIYWKTVRNG
+2701 FNSDSIYWKTVRSG
-2715 KLGHSA
+2715 KLAHSA

-2735 VTKTGGGAS
+2735 VTKTGSGAS

-2750 ISGNAATSTYTGL
+2750 ISGNAAT
-2763 TWTSN
+2763 
-2768 TKVGSYSKLCRIS
+2768 
-2781 DYANVLLSVNLSQNS
+2781 
-2796 QASNHLFLIS
+2796 
-2806 TGYGQAN
+2806 
-2813 IIQLGANNYS
+2813 
-2823 GNSSVKMRVTSAD
+2823 
-2836 ATHFDV
+2836 
-2842 EILNSFGYNNAE
+2842 
-2854 YLSVGCKA
+2854 
-2862 IKCDNECS
+2862 
-2870 ITTYTSY
+2870 
-2877 TAGSGTVEK
+2877 
-2886 EITSSY
+2886 
-2892 NSIVANLTGNASTAS
+2892 
-2907 KWQTARTL
+2907 
-2915 SLTGAVTGSA
+2915 
-2925 SIDGSGNVSINT
+2925 
-2937 TYATGNIS
+2937 
-2945 SLDSRYV
+2945 
-2952 NVSGDTMTGNLIFSK
+2952 
-2967 GKQIRWTSHGTSYI
+2967 
-2981 TDGDVDN
+2981 
-2988 GSNLGGEL
+2988 
-2996 ANLVISSWYG
+2996 
-3006 VSFTT
+3006 
-3011 SCSGQTYT
+3011 
-3019 GKTAVGIN
+3019 
-3027 CRNGFVY
+3027 
-3034 AAKFIGTL
+3034 
-3042 QGNADTA
+3042 A

-3055 SAGSSTRPVYF
+3055 NAGSSTRPVYF

-3094 NLNADMLDGVHLL
+3094 NLNADMLDGTHKSGLLTALSSSSATNLSLTVGGTTKTIADLYATQAVNADTLDNVHLNGIFTGFSANGNSTRL
-3107 QKGSRSGVLRSWSRG
+3107 VIGGVTKDLTVPYATSAGKWATTRSVTLGCFADCSFSINGSANVNFDFVPYNFRLSVGNRNNYPWHRIAKIGTISSTYYDAELTLLLSQGYDGGYVGIVRITLRTNNTGAASSAKAEWLLRKGFASDSVKIGIYNVFGSTYADVFLHSNGGYASTTGVVLTQGSRG
-3122 SFTTVNQYF
+3122 SLSRKWTLV
-3131 GNGAVVV
+3131 
-3138 IDPAPTDSSE
+3138 DSSE
-3148 LWANT
+3148 VNDTTASDKLTSYECWA
-3153 SIFSIGDVE
+3153 SIESAATDLHGKAYSRQVTATD
-3162 HRNWQMAFGFNSD
+3162 
-3175 TIKVRRIWDGPTYGN
+3175 
-3190 WKQLAFI
+3190 
-3197 DSNVASATKLATSRN
+3197 SATVKTANQLTTSRS

-3218 NGTANIV
+3218 DGTANI
-3225 TSYWGTARTIYIQDA
+3225 TTAKWGTARNIYIRDA
-3240 SGAHG
+3240 SQAHTGAA
-3245 SVGVSVNGSTN
+3245 VSVDGSATE
-3256 YNLKL
+3256 YLLL

-3268 LVGNASTATKLQTA
+3268 LVGNASSATKLATARTINGTSFDGTENITTAKWGTARNIYIQDATAAHTGAAVSVNGSANVNLKLPSTITATLSGNASTATKLKTA

-3306 TPSANGTLNLGTA
+3306 TPSDNGTLNLGTA

>member
-1 MDVRIEIYGLSGD
+1 MRIEIYGLSGD

-35 YVQLSWS
+35 YVQLFWS

-144 SDSIPATITISSQS
+144 SDCIPATITISSQS

-224 STRNITKDYQGGQ
+224 STRNITQDYQGGQ

-314 VRIGGTDEEPVYEQY
+314 VRIGGTDEEPAYEQY

-441 LDKKMESYTCDNNSY
+441 LDKEMESYTCDNNSY

-621 YVDETAKS
+621 YVDASAKS
-629 MALSA
+629 TALSA
-634 YLGKDLLDRV
+634 YLGKDLFDRV

-721 INKWKELEAFLNG
+721 INKWKELEAFLDG

-767 STNITLSLATVG
+767 SADITLSLATVG

-795 TGHSSLAAA
+795 TGHSSLTAA

-833 FATEMAKWFAKDPD
+833 FATEMAKWFAKDSD
-847 GNIYVANEK
+847 GNIYVADKK

-869 SDNEGGSG
+869 NNSEGDAGG
-877 VVSYDRLDNWSDYSS
+877 TSYDRLDNWTDYAEE
-892 GKAAW
+892 KATW
-897 VLSAKLGYELN
+897 VLSAKLGNELN
-908 ERLKSIE
+908 SRVSALE
-915 AGGATSVVTSGSGN
+915 AGGATSVVTTGSGN

-934 TKSGTVITATKGI
+934 TKSGTVITVTKGI

-968 GTYNPKSA
+968 GTFNPKSG

-984 ANIGAATSGHKH
+984 SNIGAATSGHKH
-996 TISILTDLGEGWDV
+996 TISILTDLGEGWDA

-1053 GNAVTAASVS
+1053 GNAVTAASVN

-1084 DVLAKLKTV
+1084 DVLAKIKTV

-1100 DADMLDG
+1100 DADLLDG

-1127 IGGVSKTAKIPYATS
+1127 IGGVSKTVNIPYATA

-1168 AGKSLKIGNGTITWD
+1168 AGKSLKIGDGTITWD
-1183 SDKGCFHFSHGL
+1183 SDKGCFHFSNGL
-1195 YSDDFV
+1195 YSDEFV
-1201 SALGISDSTGGGGT
+1201 SALGLSASTGGGGA

-1221 AWGDYTSEKASW
+1221 AWGDYDSSKASW

-1434 TLSIN
+1434 TLSVN

-1516 IFTDIRWST
+1516 IFTDISWST

-1545 TSVPGLVSTVA
+1545 TSVPGLVSTGA

-1617 GGSSLDRL
+1617 GSSLDRL

-1631 TTDRATW
+1631 STDRATW

-1690 LLSSAYTAADILSK
+1690 LLSSAYTAADVLAKI
-1704 LKTVDGSGSGLDA
+1704 KTVDGSGSGLDA

-1734 SSATN
+1734 SAATN

-1748 KTIADLYATQAAN
+1748 KSIADLYATQAVN
-1761 ADMLDNVHLNGIF
+1761 ADTLDGRHYTSFPL
-1774 TGFSAN
+1774 
-1780 GNSTRL
+1780 R
-1786 VIGGVTKDLTVPY
+1786 IGGDLY
-1799 ATSAGKWA
+1799 ANSSKLFIKLLEFS
-1807 TTRSVTLGCFA
+1807 RSDEKGWLRI
-1818 DCSFSINGSA
+1818 SI
-1828 NVNFD
+1828 
-1833 FVPYN
+1833 
-1838 FRLSVGNRNNYPW
+1838 
-1851 HRIAKIGTIS
+1851 
-1861 STYYDAELTLLL
+1861 
-1873 SQGYDG
+1873 
-1879 GYVGIVRITLR
+1879 
-1890 TNNTGAASSAK
+1890 
-1901 AEWLLRKGF
+1901 
-1910 ASDSVKVGIYN
+1910 SDSNNAVHGICAKYI
-1921 VFGSTYADVFL
+1921 VHWTYSTDTQKIIYITCL
-1932 HSNGAYAA
+1932 YSSNGADVRANMYAVR
-1940 TTGVVLTQGA
+1940 TGDNSFELYYKPNSSASKVGYVV
-1950 RGSLS
+1950 
-1955 RKWTLVDS
+1955 
-1963 SEVNDTTASDKL
+1963 E
-1975 TSYECW
+1975 
-1981 ASIES
+1981 
-1986 AATDLHGKAYSQQ
+1986 AYSDAC
-1999 VTAVDSATVKTA
+1999 TI
-2011 NQLTTSRTINGTSF
+2011 NNYTTSTVESITPTVTSTEGIIYTNINGVLSGNASTATKLQTARTINGTSF
-2025 NGTANIT
+2025 NGTADIT
-2032 TSYWGTARNIYI
+2032 TA
-2044 QDATAANTGAAVS
+2044 
-2057 VNGSANVNLKLPS
+2057 
-2070 TITATLSGNA
+2070 
-2080 SSATK
+2080 
-2085 LATARTINGTNFDGT
+2085 
-2100 ANITTVKWGTARNI
+2100 KWGTARNI

-2213 STITATLVGNASSA
+2213 STITATLSGNASTA
-2227 TKLATARTLWGRSF
+2227 TKLQTARTLWGQSF
-2241 DGTANVSGS
+2241 NGTANVSGAM
-2250 LSGVGTITG
+2250 SGVGNISMTDNAILKGIMAANDYWQIHGTGSSDAGAMYIETGDNGNEPIYVRQLSTSSVATHSITLMDGSGNQTFNAVTASGMFTANGGITVPSSKTIKLG
-2259 SGTLT
+2259 SGT
-2264 LVGNDDIYLKRGGV
+2264 I
-2278 DSNSLVLSGNVF
+2278 S
-2290 KPFNS
+2290 
-2295 ANNNIDL
+2295 
-2302 GSSSAKWRNLYVAG
+2302 
-2316 TANVGSITI
+2316 
-2325 GSGKITWDSA
+2325 WDSA

-2384 LSAKLGNEL
+2384 LSALLGHEL

-2405 TSVVTSGSGNVVTA
+2405 TSVVTTGSGNVVTA

-2428 ATKGITALTS
+2428 VTKGITALTS

-2455 TYNPKSA
+2455 TFNPKSA

-2512 VIGFGSDNKASVE
+2512 VIGFGSDDKASVE

-2580 GSVTKVG
+2580 GSVTKLG

-2641 AYLCSSRR
+2641 TYLSSSSR

-2715 KLGHSA
+2715 KLAHSA

-2750 ISGNAATSTYTGL
+2750 ISGNAAT
-2763 TWTSN
+2763 
-2768 TKVGSYSKLCRIS
+2768 
-2781 DYANVLLSVNLSQNS
+2781 
-2796 QASNHLFLIS
+2796 
-2806 TGYGQAN
+2806 
-2813 IIQLGANNYS
+2813 
-2823 GNSSVKMRVTSAD
+2823 
-2836 ATHFDV
+2836 
-2842 EILNSFGYNNAE
+2842 
-2854 YLSVGCKA
+2854 
-2862 IKCDNECS
+2862 
-2870 ITTYTSY
+2870 
-2877 TAGSGTVEK
+2877 
-2886 EITSSY
+2886 
-2892 NSIVANLTGNASTAS
+2892 AS
-2907 KWQTARTL
+2907 KWAAKRTI
-2915 SLTGAVTGSA
+2915 SLTGAVTGSV
-2925 SIDGSGNVSINT
+2925 SLDGSGNVSINT

-2952 NVSGDTMTGNLIFSK
+2952 NISVDTMTGLLTVSDGSHKGVKVGSCYISAIGDALILQNCDQLRFGGDAWNWNVWGGLK
-2967 GKQIRWTSHGTSYI
+2967 Y
-2981 TDGDVDN
+2981 DGDNHNLYLGAPTSAFSGNVFANN
-2988 GSNLGGEL
+2988 G
-2996 ANLVISSWYG
+2996 
-3006 VSFTT
+3006 
-3011 SCSGQTYT
+3011 YT
-3019 GKTAVGIN
+3019 GWSKLYLTHGIN
-3027 CRNGFVY
+3027 EVY
-3034 AAKFIGTL
+3034 MPHINT
-3042 QGNADTA
+3042 
-3049 SKLTTT
+3049 
-3055 SAGSSTRPVYF
+3055 SST
-3066 SNGIPVGGA
+3066 
-3075 YSFGNGNGNA
+3075 
-3085 SVNNGTVCT
+3085 TVVS
-3094 NLNADMLDGVHLL
+3094 NLNADLLDGTHKSGLLTALSSSAATNLSLTVGGTTKTIADLYATQAVNADTLDNVHLNGIFTGFSANGNSTRL
-3107 QKGSRSGVLRSWSRG
+3107 VIGGVTKDLTVPYATKAGYLNTSQKSSGSLADIVNSGYLYYGGGSNTVEDKPSGVDAFGL
-3122 SFTTVNQYF
+3122 FTMQTAGGWHGQILMSSNTNTGLYWRTASTF
-3131 GNGAVVV
+3131 NGGWKKLL
-3138 IDPAPTDSSE
+3138 DSSNYNE
-3148 LWANT
+3148 YSPTKTGGGASGTWGI
-3153 SIFSIGDVE
+3153 SIS
-3162 HRNWQMAFGFNSD
+3162 
-3175 TIKVRRIWDGPTYGN
+3175 GN
-3190 WKQLAFI
+3190 A
-3197 DSNVASATKLATSRN
+3197 SSATKLATART
-3212 INGTSF
+3212 INDTSF
-3218 NGTANIV
+3218 DGTVNI
-3225 TSYWGTARTIYIQDA
+3225 TTAKWGTARTIYIQDA

-3436 ASNSNRITLLQNG
+3436 TSNSNRITLLQNG

-3467 SIYAR
+3467 TIYSR

>member
-1 MDVRIEIYGLSGD
+1 MRIEIYGLSGD

-224 STRNITKDYQGGQ
+224 STRNITQDYQGGQ

-244 KRLTLDPIKYPGG
+244 KRLTLDPLKYPGG

-303 LKYRLDTNGNK
+303 LKYRLDTKGNK

-441 LDKKMESYTCDNNSY
+441 LDKEMESYTCDNNSY

-629 MALSA
+629 TALSA

-690 TTTALAEVSKKTDAV
+690 TKT
-705 TTKVNDF
+705 
-712 LEGTDTDGI
+712 
-721 INKWKELEAFLNG
+721 EL
-734 QTQTSTLA
+734 T
-742 ELLAVKADKSIRV
+742 ELLKAKADKSIRV

-761 AGGGSL
+761 AGGGNL
-767 STNITLSLATVG
+767 SVDITLSLATVG

-795 TGHSSLAAA
+795 TGHSSLTAA

-877 VVSYDRLDNWSDYSS
+877 VVSYDRLDNWADYAEE
-892 GKAAW
+892 KATW

-934 TKSGTVITATKGI
+934 TKSGTVITVTKGI

-1010 LLKEAPSEYVTRWP
+1010 LLKEAPSKYVTRWP

-1053 GNAVTAASVS
+1053 GNAVTAASVN

-1084 DVLAKLKTV
+1084 DVLAKIKTV

-1127 IGGVSKTAKIPYATS
+1127 IGRVSKTAKIPYATS
-1142 SVAGLVSTGTQ
+1142 SVAGLVSTGAQ

-1168 AGKSLKIGNGTITWD
+1168 AGKSLKIGDGTITWD

-1195 YSDDFV
+1195 YSDEFV
-1201 SALGISDSTGGGGT
+1201 SALGLSDSTGGGGT

-1447 NITVGTMGVAYGGT
+1447 NITVGTIGVA
-1461 GKSSVASGSML
+1461 

-1516 IFTDIRWST
+1516 IFTDISWST

-1545 TSVPGLVSTVA
+1545 TSVPGLVSTGA

-1607 LGVSDSTGGG
+1607 LGASSSTGGG
-1617 GGSSLDRL
+1617 DVSFDRL
-1625 DDWDDY
+1625 DNWADY
-1631 TTDRATW
+1631 NTDRATW

-1748 KTIADLYATQAAN
+1748 KTIADLYATQAVN
-1761 ADMLDNVHLNGIF
+1761 ADKLDNLQATSFMRCDGTNSIGLS
-1774 TGFSAN
+1774 GGN
-1780 GNSTRL
+1780 GNTAGWRL
-1786 VIGGVTKDLTVPY
+1786 VMEKTCGGWTICNIVF
-1799 ATSAGKWA
+1799 
-1807 TTRSVTLGCFA
+1807 SVTSRHTGQGVMNIGFHTTNEEGTTYIA
-1818 DCSFSINGSA
+1818 SIN
-1828 NVNFD
+1828 
-1833 FVPYN
+1833 
-1838 FRLSVGNRNNYPW
+1838 L
-1851 HRIAKIGTIS
+1851 
-1861 STYYDAELTLLL
+1861 
-1873 SQGYDG
+1873 
-1879 GYVGIVRITLR
+1879 
-1890 TNNTGAASSAK
+1890 
-1901 AEWLLRKGF
+1901 
-1910 ASDSVKVGIYN
+1910 
-1921 VFGSTYADVFL
+1921 FGSTA
-1932 HSNGAYAA
+1932 SNTSSPWRAFYNTSTKKFRLFWYYNDYNNAQINVLSRSGFNAPTNGTWYEALPSDNGTELTIYYNNAA
-1940 TTGVVLTQGA
+1940 TATKLLNA
-1950 RGSLS
+1950 R
-1955 RKWTLVDS
+1955 
-1963 SEVNDTTASDKL
+1963 N
-1975 TSYECW
+1975 
-1981 ASIES
+1981 
-1986 AATDLHGKAYSQQ
+1986 
-1999 VTAVDSATVKTA
+1999 
-2011 NQLTTSRTINGTSF
+2011 INGTAF
-2025 NGTANIT
+2025 NGTADIT
-2032 TSYWGTARNIYI
+2032 TAKWGTARNIYI
-2044 QDATAANTGAAVS
+2044 RDASQAHTGAAVS
-2057 VNGSANVNLKLPS
+2057 VDGSATEYLLLPS
-2070 TITATLSGNA
+2070 TITATLVGNA

-2177 SYWGVSRNIYIQDAT
+2177 SYWGLSRNIYIQDAT

-2241 DGTANVSGS
+2241 DGTSNVSGS
-2250 LSGVGTITG
+2250 LSSVGTITG
-2259 SGTLT
+2259 SGTLA

-2384 LSAKLGNEL
+2384 LSALLGHEL

-2428 ATKGITALTS
+2428 VTKGITALTS

-2462 NATINL
+2462 NATINI
-2468 TAKNL
+2468 TPAN
-2473 LLGRGLQNPQ
+2473 
-2483 TGRTQNFGRL
+2483 
-2493 YSYYT
+2493 
-2498 SGSAH
+2498 
-2503 ENAPTTYTA
+2503 
-2512 VIGFGSDNKASVE
+2512 IG
-2525 IAGGWTSGM
+2525 
-2534 GLWYRALRDV
+2534 
-2544 EDDWFGWR
+2544 
-2552 KVLDES
+2552 
-2558 NYASVLDSRYYTES
+2558 
-2572 EINTKLTN
+2572 
-2580 GSVTKVG
+2580 
-2587 TASVGGTV
+2587 
-2595 KPIYLNGGV
+2595 
-2604 PTALS
+2604 
-2609 ANAGNSTHPVYLNA
+2609 
-2623 GAITQC
+2623 
-2629 GSTLDVS
+2629 
-2636 VSGGA
+2636 
-2641 AYLCSSRR
+2641 
-2649 MDYGWN
+2649 
-2655 GLNYFNADLDAG
+2655 
-2667 CAAKVNDSPTS
+2667 
-2678 AWWHILRF
+2678 
-2686 NHANSSGYYTDLAIP
+2686 
-2701 FNSDSIYWKTVRNG
+2701 
-2715 KLGHSA
+2715 
-2721 WARVLDSLNYTSYT
+2721 
-2735 VTKTGGGAS
+2735 
-2744 GTWGIG
+2744 
-2750 ISGNAATSTYTGL
+2750 AATSGHKHTISIL
-2763 TWTSN
+2763 TDLGEGW
-2768 TKVGSYSKLCRIS
+2768 
-2781 DYANVLLSVNLSQNS
+2781 DALLKE
-2796 QASNHLFLIS
+2796 AP
-2806 TGYGQAN
+2806 
-2813 IIQLGANNYS
+2813 
-2823 GNSSVKMRVTSAD
+2823 SA
-2836 ATHFDV
+2836 
-2842 EILNSFGYNNAE
+2842 
-2854 YLSVGCKA
+2854 
-2862 IKCDNECS
+2862 
-2870 ITTYTSY
+2870 
-2877 TAGSGTVEK
+2877 
-2886 EITSSY
+2886 
-2892 NSIVANLTGNASTAS
+2892 
-2907 KWQTARTL
+2907 
-2915 SLTGAVTGSA
+2915 
-2925 SIDGSGNVSINT
+2925 
-2937 TYATGNIS
+2937 
-2945 SLDSRYV
+2945 YV
-2952 NVSGDTMTGNLIFSK
+2952 
-2967 GKQIRWTSHGTSYI
+2967 IRWPAFSELTDRPSTLKGFGI
-2981 TDGDVDN
+2981 TDGVN
-2988 GSNLGGEL
+2988 
-2996 ANLVISSWYG
+2996 
-3006 VSFTT
+3006 
-3011 SCSGQTYT
+3011 
-3019 GKTAVGIN
+3019 AVT
-3027 CRNGFVY
+3027 V
-3034 AAKFIGTL
+3034 T
-3042 QGNADTA
+3042 
-3049 SKLTTT
+3049 
-3055 SAGSSTRPVYF
+3055 
-3066 SNGIPVGGA
+3066 
-3075 YSFGNGNGNA
+3075 GNGNA
-3085 SVNNGTVCT
+3085 VTAASVSGHTLTLTKGSTFLLSSAYTAADVLAKIKTVDGSGSG
-3094 NLNADMLDGVHLL
+3094 LDADMLDGVHLNGLFTELSWSTQTLSITIGGVSKTAKIPYATSSVAGLVSTGAQTFGGLKTFNSGLVVPAGKSLKIGNGTITWDSDKGCFHFSHGLYSDDFVSALGISDSTGGGGTSYDRLDAWGDYTSEKASWVLSAKLGYELNERLKSIEAGGATSVVTSGSGNVVTAVTKSGTVITVTKGITALTSHQAIYALTL
-3107 QKGSRSGVLRSWSRG
+3107 QGNGSTIGTYNPKSANATINITPANIGAATSGHKHTISILTDLGEGWDVLLKEAPSKYVTRWPAFSEITDTPSTLAGYGITDGVNGVTVTGNGNAVTAASVNGHTLTLTKGSTFLLSSAYTAADILSKLKTVDGSGSGLDADLLDGTHKSGLLTALSSSSATNLSLTVGGTTKTIADLYATQAVNADKLDNLQATSFMRCDGTNSIGLSGGNGNTAGWRLVMEKTCGGWTICNIVFSVTSRHTGQGVMNIGFHTTNEEGTTYIASINLFGSTASNTSSPWRAFYNTSTKKFRLFWYYNDYNNAQINVLSRSG
-3122 SFTTVNQYF
+3122 FN
-3131 GNGAVVV
+3131 
-3138 IDPAPTDSSE
+3138 APTNGTWYEALPSDNGTE
-3148 LWANT
+3148 L
-3153 SIFSIGDVE
+3153 
-3162 HRNWQMAFGFNSD
+3162 
-3175 TIKVRRIWDGPTYGN
+3175 TIYYNNAAT
-3190 WKQLAFI
+3190 
-3197 DSNVASATKLATSRN
+3197 ATKLLNARN
-3212 INGTSF
+3212 INGTAF
-3218 NGTANIV
+3218 NGTADI
-3225 TSYWGTARTIYIQDA
+3225 TTAKWGTARNIYIRDA
-3240 SGAHG
+3240 SQAHTGAA
-3245 SVGVSVNGSTN
+3245 VSVDGSATE
-3256 YNLKL
+3256 YLLL

-3268 LVGNASTATKLQTA
+3268 LVGNASSATKLATARTINGTNFDGTANITTVKWGTARNIYIRDASQAHTGAAVSVDGSATEYLLLPSTITATLSGNASTATKLQTA

-3306 TPSANGTLNLGTA
+3306 TPSANGTRNLGSA

-3334 GSIPIIRFHYNNAST
+3334 GSTPIIRFHYNNAST

-3494 KNIIRDACPAVEDVA
+3494 KNIIRDACPTVEDVA

-3558 ASIANARRILSIEKK
+3558 ASITNARRILSIEKK

>member
-1 MDVRIEIYGLSGD
+1 MDAKIDIYGISGD
-14 VIGFALITEEAICHE
+14 VICSVLITKDAVSHE

-35 YVQLSWS
+35 YIQLSWN
-42 DNKITCLPAGSYIIY
+42 DDKTIVLPAGAYIIY
-57 NNERYSLLEP
+57 QDEKYSLIEP
-67 YNPLRENEA
+67 YLPLRENEA
-76 EYRYTPQFH
+76 EYKYTPQFH
-85 SRIMKWDKIPVPLYT
+85 SRIMIWDKIPVPLYT
-100 YESDGTTVKGREM
+100 YESDGLTIKSREM
-113 DWEFTGSPADAM
+113 DWDFTGSPADAM
-125 YMVMQ
+125 YMVKQ
-130 AIRNETGENWTIQL
+130 AIKNETGEDWTIQL
-144 SDSIPATITISSQS
+144 SESLPATITISSQS

-224 STRNITKDYQGGQ
+224 STRNITQDYQGGQ

-441 LDKKMESYTCDNNSY
+441 LDKEMESYTCDNNSY

-461 PVSFYDDGTDLN
+461 PVSFYDNGTDLN

-657 ISGSGNVLVN
+657 ISGSGDVLVN

-690 TTTALAEVSKKTDAV
+690 TKT
-705 TTKVNDF
+705 
-712 LEGTDTDGI
+712 
-721 INKWKELEAFLNG
+721 EL
-734 QTQTSTLA
+734 T
-742 ELLAVKADKSIRV
+742 ELLTAKADKSIRV

-767 STNITLSLATVG
+767 SADITLSLATVG

-795 TGHSSLAAA
+795 TGHSSLTAA

-819 ELDKKLNKTDFGAS
+819 ELNKKLNKTDFGAS
-833 FATEMAKWFAKDPD
+833 FATEMAKWFAKDSD
-847 GNIYVANEK
+847 GNIYVVNEK

-869 SDNEGGSG
+869 S
-877 VVSYDRLDNWSDYSS
+877 
-892 GKAAW
+892 A
-897 VLSAKLGYELN
+897 
-908 ERLKSIE
+908 
-915 AGGATSVVTSGSGN
+915 
-929 VVTAV
+929 
-934 TKSGTVITATKGI
+934 
-947 TALTSHQAI
+947 
-956 YALTL
+956 
-961 QGNGSTI
+961 
-968 GTYNPKSA
+968 
-976 NATINITP
+976 
-984 ANIGAATSGHKH
+984 
-996 TISILTDLGEGWDV
+996 
-1010 LLKEAPSEYVTRWP
+1010 
-1024 AFSEITDTPSTLAG
+1024 
-1038 YGITDG
+1038 
-1044 VNGVTVTGN
+1044 
-1053 GNAVTAASVS
+1053 
-1063 GHTLTLTKG
+1063 
-1072 STFLLSS
+1072 
-1079 AYTAA
+1079 
-1084 DVLAKLKTV
+1084 
-1093 DGSGSGL
+1093 
-1100 DADMLDG
+1100 
-1107 VHLDGLFTGLSWS
+1107 
-1120 TQTLSIT
+1120 
-1127 IGGVSKTAKIPYATS
+1127 
-1142 SVAGLVSTGTQ
+1142 
-1153 TFGGLKT
+1153 
-1160 FNSGLVVP
+1160 
-1168 AGKSLKIGNGTITWD
+1168 
-1183 SDKGCFHFSHGL
+1183 
-1195 YSDDFV
+1195 
-1201 SALGISDSTGGGGT
+1201 STGGGGA

-1221 AWGDYTSEKASW
+1221 AWGDYDSSKASW

-1434 TLSIN
+1434 TLSVN

-1472 YASAANVYSE
+1472 YANAANVYSE

-1500 VTGLNA
+1500 VTGLDA
-1506 DTLDGVHLGG
+1506 DLLDGVHLGG
-1516 IFTDIRWST
+1516 IFTDISWST

-1545 TSVPGLVSTVA
+1545 TSVPGLVSTGA

-1631 TTDRATW
+1631 STDRATW

-1658 SATSVVMAGSGNA
+1658 SATSVV
-1671 VTSIT
+1671 
-1676 KSGTVITATKGSTF
+1676 
-1690 LLSSAYTAADILSK
+1690 
-1704 LKTVDGSGSGLDA
+1704 
-1717 DLLDGTHKSGLL
+1717 
-1729 TALSS
+1729 
-1734 SSATN
+1734 
-1739 LSLTVGGTT
+1739 TT
-1748 KTIADLYATQAAN
+1748 
-1761 ADMLDNVHLNGIF
+1761 
-1774 TGFSAN
+1774 
-1780 GNSTRL
+1780 
-1786 VIGGVTKDLTVPY
+1786 
-1799 ATSAGKWA
+1799 
-1807 TTRSVTLGCFA
+1807 
-1818 DCSFSINGSA
+1818 
-1828 NVNFD
+1828 
-1833 FVPYN
+1833 
-1838 FRLSVGNRNNYPW
+1838 
-1851 HRIAKIGTIS
+1851 
-1861 STYYDAELTLLL
+1861 
-1873 SQGYDG
+1873 
-1879 GYVGIVRITLR
+1879 
-1890 TNNTGAASSAK
+1890 
-1901 AEWLLRKGF
+1901 
-1910 ASDSVKVGIYN
+1910 
-1921 VFGSTYADVFL
+1921 
-1932 HSNGAYAA
+1932 
-1940 TTGVVLTQGA
+1940 
-1950 RGSLS
+1950 
-1955 RKWTLVDS
+1955 
-1963 SEVNDTTASDKL
+1963 
-1975 TSYECW
+1975 
-1981 ASIES
+1981 
-1986 AATDLHGKAYSQQ
+1986 
-1999 VTAVDSATVKTA
+1999 
-2011 NQLTTSRTINGTSF
+2011 
-2025 NGTANIT
+2025 
-2032 TSYWGTARNIYI
+2032 
-2044 QDATAANTGAAVS
+2044 
-2057 VNGSANVNLKLPS
+2057 
-2070 TITATLSGNA
+2070 
-2080 SSATK
+2080 
-2085 LATARTINGTNFDGT
+2085 
-2100 ANITTVKWGTARNI
+2100 
-2114 YIRDASQAHTGAAVS
+2114 
-2129 VDGSATEYLLL
+2129 
-2140 PSTITATLVGNA
+2140 
-2152 DTATELQTPR
+2152 
-2162 TINGTYFSGVSNITT
+2162 
-2177 SYWGVSRNIYIQDAT
+2177 
-2192 EAHTGAAVSV
+2192 
-2202 NGSANVNLKLP
+2202 
-2213 STITATLVGNASSA
+2213 
-2227 TKLATARTLWGRSF
+2227 
-2241 DGTANVSGS
+2241 
-2250 LSGVGTITG
+2250 
-2259 SGTLT
+2259 
-2264 LVGNDDIYLKRGGV
+2264 
-2278 DSNSLVLSGNVF
+2278 
-2290 KPFNS
+2290 
-2295 ANNNIDL
+2295 
-2302 GSSSAKWRNLYVAG
+2302 
-2316 TANVGSITI
+2316 
-2325 GSGKITWDSA
+2325 
-2335 KGCFHFS
+2335 
-2342 HGLYSDS
+2342 
-2349 FVSALGAN
+2349 
-2357 SSASGGGG
+2357 
-2365 SYERL
+2365 
-2370 DSWSDYS
+2370 
-2377 SDKATWV
+2377 
-2384 LSAKLGNEL
+2384 
-2393 NSRVSALEAGGA
+2393 
-2405 TSVVTSGSGNVVTA
+2405 GSGNVVTA

-2455 TYNPKSA
+2455 TFNPKSA

-2512 VIGFGSDNKASVE
+2512 VIGFGSDDKASVE
-2525 IAGGWTSGM
+2525 IAGGWTSSM

-2587 TASVGGTV
+2587 TASVGSTV

-2636 VSGGA
+2636 ISGTAAKATALATARTINDVSFNGTANIRLTSMYTESLSGKTLSLDSLTLESGTPHVKW
-2641 AYLCSSRR
+2641 YLCPTDGGGSGITDRPDDNAKNAFTLQCEIIRWASSA
-2649 MDYGWN
+2649 DYITKQVYTQGSTRQTWMRFIVK
-2655 GLNYFNADLDAG
+2655 GTATEW
-2667 CAAKVNDSPTS
+2667 AK
-2678 AWWHILRF
+2678 
-2686 NHANSSGYYTDLAIP
+2686 
-2701 FNSDSIYWKTVRNG
+2701 
-2715 KLGHSA
+2715 
-2721 WARVLDSLNYTSYT
+2721 VLDSLNYTSYT

-2750 ISGNAATSTYTGL
+2750 ISGNAAT
-2763 TWTSN
+2763 
-2768 TKVGSYSKLCRIS
+2768 
-2781 DYANVLLSVNLSQNS
+2781 
-2796 QASNHLFLIS
+2796 
-2806 TGYGQAN
+2806 
-2813 IIQLGANNYS
+2813 
-2823 GNSSVKMRVTSAD
+2823 
-2836 ATHFDV
+2836 
-2842 EILNSFGYNNAE
+2842 
-2854 YLSVGCKA
+2854 
-2862 IKCDNECS
+2862 
-2870 ITTYTSY
+2870 
-2877 TAGSGTVEK
+2877 
-2886 EITSSY
+2886 
-2892 NSIVANLTGNASTAS
+2892 
-2907 KWQTARTL
+2907 
-2915 SLTGAVTGSA
+2915 
-2925 SIDGSGNVSINT
+2925 
-2937 TYATGNIS
+2937 
-2945 SLDSRYV
+2945 
-2952 NVSGDTMTGNLIFSK
+2952 
-2967 GKQIRWTSHGTSYI
+2967 
-2981 TDGDVDN
+2981 
-2988 GSNLGGEL
+2988 
-2996 ANLVISSWYG
+2996 
-3006 VSFTT
+3006 
-3011 SCSGQTYT
+3011 
-3019 GKTAVGIN
+3019 
-3027 CRNGFVY
+3027 
-3034 AAKFIGTL
+3034 
-3042 QGNADTA
+3042 A

-3055 SAGSSTRPVYF
+3055 NAGSSTRPVYF

-3085 SVNNGTVCT
+3085 PVNNGTVCT
-3094 NLNADMLDGVHLL
+3094 NLNADMLDGLHEASFNRIQGRYNITTTGTAPYNYIHLFRIACSAGYSTL
-3107 QKGSRSGVLRSWSRG
+3107 RVDVDFRSRYHAGVLAIDITTQQYPYGDSTGHGSAMTISKSNINGRSGQFYTLKTIQESGYNYYDVYYKSGTWNSGIFDIRVKGGSGTLVFEVKNTNLNSLPEGCIEVLD
-3122 SFTTVNQYF
+3122 TTYS
-3131 GNGAVVV
+3131 GNA
-3138 IDPAPTDSSE
+3138 
-3148 LWANT
+3148 
-3153 SIFSIGDVE
+3153 
-3162 HRNWQMAFGFNSD
+3162 
-3175 TIKVRRIWDGPTYGN
+3175 
-3190 WKQLAFI
+3190 
-3197 DSNVASATKLATSRN
+3197 ASATKLATARN
-3212 INGTSF
+3212 INGTAF
-3218 NGTANIV
+3218 NGTADITTAKWGTARNIYIRDASQAHTGAAV
-3225 TSYWGTARTIYIQDA
+3225 SVDGSATEYLLLPSTITATLVGNASSATKLATARTINGTSFDGTENITTAKWGTARTIYIQDA

-3245 SVGVSVNGSTN
+3245 SVGVSVDGSTN

-3268 LVGNASTATKLQTA
+3268 LSGNASTATKLQTA

-3319 TSRWANIYTNSIDVY
+3319 TSRWANMYTNCIEVY
-3334 GSIPIIRFHYNNAST
+3334 GTNPVIRFHYNNSSSV
-3349 ATDFIGASS
+3349 TDFIGAAS

-3369 IYQSSGVYVDKGEF
+3369 IYQSSGVNVDKGNLC
-3383 HVAGKVVIGSTPSTY
+3383 VAGKVVIGSTSITPSYDLT
-3398 VLNVQGEIGV
+3398 VLGDIGIK
-3408 TGTYGGMRIIPG
+3408 GTNGGMWILPG
-3420 YVSGEAFRID
+3420 YASGEAFRID

-3436 ASNSNRITLLQNG
+3436 TSNSNRITLLQNG

-3467 SIYAR
+3467 TIYSR

>member
-189 CKKGTELTLKVGDNV
+189 CKKGTELTLKVGGNV

-224 STRNITKDYQGGQ
+224 STRNITQDYQGGQ

-314 VRIGGTDEEPVYEQY
+314 VRIGGTDEEPAYEQY

-441 LDKKMESYTCDNNSY
+441 LDKEMESYTCDNNSY

-634 YLGKDLLDRV
+634 YLGKDLLDRI
-644 TSLEKGQKGHKIT
+644 K
-657 ISGSGNVLVN
+657 
-667 VAESSDG
+667 A
-674 STLTFT
+674 
-680 KGNIDLSGYA
+680 IDLSGYA
-690 TTTALAEVSKKTDAV
+690 TTTALAEVSKKTDAI

-734 QTQTSTLA
+734 QDQGTTLV
-742 ELLAVKADKSIRV
+742 ELLTAKADKSIRV
-755 NAGTGL
+755 SAGTGL

-767 STNITLSLATVG
+767 SADITLSLATVG

-795 TGHSSLAAA
+795 TGHSSLTAA

-819 ELDKKLNKTDFGAS
+819 ELNKKLNKTDFGAS
-833 FATEMAKWFAKDPD
+833 FATEMAKWFAKDSD
-847 GNIYVANEK
+847 GNIYVVNEK

-869 SDNEGGSG
+869 NNSEGGAG
-877 VVSYDRLDNWSDYSS
+877 GTSYDRLDNWADYAEE
-892 GKAAW
+892 KATW
-897 VLSAKLGYELN
+897 VLSAKLGNELN

-934 TKSGTVITATKGI
+934 AKSGTVITVTKGI

-961 QGNGSTI
+961 QGNGLAI
-968 GTYNPKSA
+968 GTFNPKSG

-984 ANIGAATSGHKH
+984 SNIGAATSGHKH
-996 TISILTDLGEGWDV
+996 TISILTDLGEGWDA
-1010 LLKEAPSEYVTRWP
+1010 LLKEAPSAYVTRWP
-1024 AFSEITDTPSTLAG
+1024 AFSELTDRPSTLEG
-1038 YGITDG
+1038 FGITDG
-1044 VNGVTVTGN
+1044 VNAVTVTGN
-1053 GNAVTAASVS
+1053 GNAVTAASVN

-1084 DVLAKLKTV
+1084 DVLSKLKTV
-1093 DGSGSGL
+1093 DGSSSGL

-1107 VHLDGLFTGLSWS
+1107 VHLNGLFTELRWS

-1127 IGGVSKTAKIPYATS
+1127 IGGVPKTAKIPYATS

-1168 AGKSLKIGNGTITWD
+1168 AGKSIKIGGGTITWD
-1183 SDKGCFHFSHGL
+1183 SAKGCFHFSNGL
-1195 YSDDFV
+1195 YSDEFV
-1201 SALGISDSTGGGGT
+1201 SALGLSASTGGGGA

-1221 AWGDYTSEKASW
+1221 AWGDYDSSKASW

-1305 YVPTADKVINI
+1305 YVPTVDKVINI

-1434 TLSIN
+1434 TLSVN

-1461 GKSSVASGSML
+1461 GKNSVASGSML

-1516 IFTDIRWST
+1516 IFTDISWST

-1545 TSVPGLVSTVA
+1545 TSVPGLVSTGA

-1617 GGSSLDRL
+1617 GSSLDRL

-1631 TTDRATW
+1631 STDRATW

-1748 KTIADLYATQAAN
+1748 KTIADLYATQAVN
-1761 ADMLDNVHLNGIF
+1761 ADTLDNVHLNGIF

-1780 GNSTRL
+1780 GKSTRL

-1807 TTRSVTLGCFA
+1807 TTRSVTLDGFA

-1838 FRLSVGNRNNYPW
+1838 FRFNVGNKNNYPW

-1861 STYYDAELTLLL
+1861 NAYYDAELTLLL

-1890 TNNTGAASSAK
+1890 TNNTGSASTAD
-1901 AEWLLRKGF
+1901 AEWLLRRGF

-1932 HSNGAYAA
+1932 HSNGSYAS
-1940 TTGVVLTQGA
+1940 TTGVVLTQGGRGYAA
-1950 RGSLS
+1950 R
-1955 RKWTLVDS
+1955 RWTLVDS
-1963 SEVNDTTASDKL
+1963 SEVSDTTASDKL

-1999 VTAVDSATVKTA
+1999 VTAADSATVKTA
-2011 NQLTTSRTINGTSF
+2011 NQLTTSRSINGTAF

-2032 TSYWGTARNIYI
+2032 TA
-2044 QDATAANTGAAVS
+2044 
-2057 VNGSANVNLKLPS
+2057 
-2070 TITATLSGNA
+2070 
-2080 SSATK
+2080 
-2085 LATARTINGTNFDGT
+2085 
-2100 ANITTVKWGTARNI
+2100 KWGTARNI

-2140 PSTITATLVGNA
+2140 PSTITANLVGNA

-2177 SYWGVSRNIYIQDAT
+2177 SYWGVSRKIYIQDAT

-2241 DGTANVSGS
+2241 DG
-2250 LSGVGTITG
+2250 
-2259 SGTLT
+2259 
-2264 LVGNDDIYLKRGGV
+2264 
-2278 DSNSLVLSGNVF
+2278 
-2290 KPFNS
+2290 
-2295 ANNNIDL
+2295 
-2302 GSSSAKWRNLYVAG
+2302 
-2316 TANVGSITI
+2316 
-2325 GSGKITWDSA
+2325 
-2335 KGCFHFS
+2335 
-2342 HGLYSDS
+2342 
-2349 FVSALGAN
+2349 
-2357 SSASGGGG
+2357 
-2365 SYERL
+2365 
-2370 DSWSDYS
+2370 
-2377 SDKATWV
+2377 
-2384 LSAKLGNEL
+2384 
-2393 NSRVSALEAGGA
+2393 
-2405 TSVVTSGSGNVVTA
+2405 
-2419 VTKSGTVIT
+2419 
-2428 ATKGITALTS
+2428 
-2438 HQAIYAL
+2438 
-2445 TLQGN
+2445 
-2450 GSTIG
+2450 
-2455 TYNPKSA
+2455 
-2462 NATINL
+2462 
-2468 TAKNL
+2468 
-2473 LLGRGLQNPQ
+2473 
-2483 TGRTQNFGRL
+2483 
-2493 YSYYT
+2493 
-2498 SGSAH
+2498 
-2503 ENAPTTYTA
+2503 
-2512 VIGFGSDNKASVE
+2512 
-2525 IAGGWTSGM
+2525 
-2534 GLWYRALRDV
+2534 
-2544 EDDWFGWR
+2544 
-2552 KVLDES
+2552 
-2558 NYASVLDSRYYTES
+2558 
-2572 EINTKLTN
+2572 
-2580 GSVTKVG
+2580 
-2587 TASVGGTV
+2587 
-2595 KPIYLNGGV
+2595 
-2604 PTALS
+2604 
-2609 ANAGNSTHPVYLNA
+2609 
-2623 GAITQC
+2623 
-2629 GSTLDVS
+2629 
-2636 VSGGA
+2636 
-2641 AYLCSSRR
+2641 
-2649 MDYGWN
+2649 
-2655 GLNYFNADLDAG
+2655 
-2667 CAAKVNDSPTS
+2667 
-2678 AWWHILRF
+2678 
-2686 NHANSSGYYTDLAIP
+2686 
-2701 FNSDSIYWKTVRNG
+2701 
-2715 KLGHSA
+2715 
-2721 WARVLDSLNYTSYT
+2721 
-2735 VTKTGGGAS
+2735 
-2744 GTWGIG
+2744 
-2750 ISGNAATSTYTGL
+2750 
-2763 TWTSN
+2763 
-2768 TKVGSYSKLCRIS
+2768 
-2781 DYANVLLSVNLSQNS
+2781 
-2796 QASNHLFLIS
+2796 
-2806 TGYGQAN
+2806 
-2813 IIQLGANNYS
+2813 
-2823 GNSSVKMRVTSAD
+2823 
-2836 ATHFDV
+2836 
-2842 EILNSFGYNNAE
+2842 
-2854 YLSVGCKA
+2854 
-2862 IKCDNECS
+2862 
-2870 ITTYTSY
+2870 
-2877 TAGSGTVEK
+2877 
-2886 EITSSY
+2886 
-2892 NSIVANLTGNASTAS
+2892 
-2907 KWQTARTL
+2907 
-2915 SLTGAVTGSA
+2915 
-2925 SIDGSGNVSINT
+2925 
-2937 TYATGNIS
+2937 
-2945 SLDSRYV
+2945 
-2952 NVSGDTMTGNLIFSK
+2952 
-2967 GKQIRWTSHGTSYI
+2967 
-2981 TDGDVDN
+2981 
-2988 GSNLGGEL
+2988 
-2996 ANLVISSWYG
+2996 
-3006 VSFTT
+3006 
-3011 SCSGQTYT
+3011 
-3019 GKTAVGIN
+3019 
-3027 CRNGFVY
+3027 
-3034 AAKFIGTL
+3034 
-3042 QGNADTA
+3042 
-3049 SKLTTT
+3049 
-3055 SAGSSTRPVYF
+3055 
-3066 SNGIPVGGA
+3066 
-3075 YSFGNGNGNA
+3075 
-3085 SVNNGTVCT
+3085 
-3094 NLNADMLDGVHLL
+3094 
-3107 QKGSRSGVLRSWSRG
+3107 
-3122 SFTTVNQYF
+3122 
-3131 GNGAVVV
+3131 
-3138 IDPAPTDSSE
+3138 
-3148 LWANT
+3148 
-3153 SIFSIGDVE
+3153 
-3162 HRNWQMAFGFNSD
+3162 
-3175 TIKVRRIWDGPTYGN
+3175 
-3190 WKQLAFI
+3190 
-3197 DSNVASATKLATSRN
+3197 
-3212 INGTSF
+3212 
-3218 NGTANIV
+3218 
-3225 TSYWGTARTIYIQDA
+3225 
-3240 SGAHG
+3240 
-3245 SVGVSVNGSTN
+3245 
-3256 YNLKL
+3256 
-3261 PSTITAT
+3261 
-3268 LVGNASTATKLQTA
+3268 
-3282 RTLWGR
+3282 
-3288 SFDGSANVSG
+3288 SANVSG

-3306 TPSANGTLNLGTA
+3306 TPSANGTLDLGTA
-3319 TSRWANIYTNSIDVY
+3319 TSRWANMYTNCIEVY
-3334 GSIPIIRFHYNNAST
+3334 GTNPVIRFHYNNSPSV
-3349 ATDFIGASS
+3349 TDFIGAAS

-3369 IYQSSGVYVDKGEF
+3369 IYRSSGVYVDKGEF
-3383 HVAGKVVIGSTPSTY
+3383 HVAGKVVIGSTSITPSYDLT
-3398 VLNVQGEIGV
+3398 VLGDIGV
-3408 TGTYGGMRIIPG
+3408 KGTYGGMWILPG
-3420 YVSGEAFRID
+3420 YASGEAFRID

-3436 ASNSNRITLLQNG
+3436 TSNSNRITLLQNG
-3449 NVCIG
+3449 NICIG
-3454 GPTATSYKLDVSG
+3454 GPTTTSYKLDVSG
-3467 SIYAR
+3467 TIYSR

>member
-1 MDVRIEIYGLSGD
+1 MEID
-14 VIGFALITEEAICHE
+14 
-29 ELMTSD
+29 
-35 YVQLSWS
+35 Q
-42 DNKITCLPAGSYIIY
+42 
-57 NNERYSLLEP
+57 
-67 YNPLRENEA
+67 LRELFEGIRDENR
-76 EYRYTPQFH
+76 RYANT
-85 SRIMKWDKIPVPLYT
+85 
-100 YESDGTTVKGREM
+100 
-113 DWEFTGSPADAM
+113 
-125 YMVMQ
+125 
-130 AIRNETGENWTIQL
+130 
-144 SDSIPATITISSQS
+144 AT
-158 NSIFSLLTSIANEC
+158 
-172 KTEWWA
+172 
-178 DKSTNVLYLSQ
+178 
-189 CKKGTELTLKVGDNV
+189 
-204 GVPTVTQSK
+204 
-213 DGYYTR
+213 
-219 FYVFG
+219 
-224 STRNITKDYQGGQ
+224 
-237 ATNHIVN
+237 
-244 KRLTLDPIKYPGG
+244 
-257 YKDTKGHFDNG
+257 
-268 VFVSDLQKGE
+268 
-278 VFIKTLYFDDVYPK
+278 
-292 SKLTISDVRAR
+292 
-303 LKYRLDTNGNK
+303 
-314 VRIGGTDEEPVYEQY
+314 
-329 AIWYFQISGLNFDP
+329 
-343 STIIE
+343 
-348 EKELA
+348 
-353 VSFESGQLAG
+353 
-363 RDFKLTYHEKASV
+363 
-376 VNDSAD
+376 
-382 FTPFNVKAGDFE
+382 
-394 INIDESTGN
+394 
-403 IIPGM
+403 
-408 AYIIPQNGD
+408 
-417 DVILYNIEMPD
+417 
-428 EYVASAQEELELE
+428 
-441 LDKKMESYTCDNNSY
+441 
-456 EFDSY
+456 
-461 PVSFYDDGTDLN
+461 
-473 IGQSVAYVN
+473 
-482 GDKILHTR
+482 
-490 VIMVEK
+490 
-496 RLDFSFQQRIRIG
+496 RIG
-509 NEIIKGNTQQLKE
+509 N
-522 EVANVN
+522 
-528 QNIDVIKAFNE
+528 AFLALLSYIGTPGQDKYIRKDIEDFASGHISFNDG
-539 LSISLSNAYANAQRE
+539 LSIPTGKAAKIGAGSITWDSANNC
-554 MIEGFAAIKDI
+554 FH
-565 WEFDNDESH
+565 FSH
-574 WTTDDSGNKIKTI
+574 GIYSDDFI
-587 KSKFNVW
+587 
-594 SNGYVS
+594 S
-600 ALGASGSSLG
+600 ALGISNGMSSG
-610 GSFDLLQEWDK
+610 GSFDLLQEWNK
-621 YVDETAKS
+621 YVEDTAKS

-657 ISGSGNVLVN
+657 ISGSGDVLVNVAESSDGSTLTFTKGNIDLSGYATKTELTELLTAKADKSIRVSAGTGLAGGGSLSADITLSLATVGTAGTYTKVTVDKYGRVTGHSSLTAADIPTLEISKINGLQAELDKKLNKTDFGDSFAAEMAKWFAKDSEGNIYVADEKGFYSNSFISALGLSASTGGGGSFDLLQDWNKYVDETAKSTALSAYLGKDLLDRIKAVENERKGHAIVVSGSGNVLVN

-690 TTTALAEVSKKTDAV
+690 TTTALAEVSKKTDAI

-721 INKWKELEAFLNG
+721 INKWKELEAFLDG

-755 NAGTGL
+755 NTGTGL

-767 STNITLSLATVG
+767 SADITLSLATVG

-795 TGHSSLAAA
+795 TGHSSLTAA

-833 FATEMAKWFAKDPD
+833 FATEMAKWFAKDSD

-869 SDNEGGSG
+869 SDSEGGTG
-877 VVSYDRLDNWSDYSS
+877 GTNYDRLDSWSDYSS
-892 GKAAW
+892 DKATW
-897 VLSAKLGYELN
+897 VLSALLGHELN
-908 ERLKSIE
+908 SRVSALE

-947 TALTSHQAI
+947 TALTSHQNI
-956 YALTL
+956 YALTI

-996 TISILTDLGEGWDV
+996 TISILTDLGEGWDA
-1010 LLKEAPSEYVTRWP
+1010 LLEESPSAYVTRWP
-1024 AFSEITDTPSTLAG
+1024 AFSEISGKPSTLAG

-1053 GNAVTAASVS
+1053 GNAVTTANVS

-1084 DVLAKLKTV
+1084 DILSKLKTV

-1100 DADMLDG
+1100 DADLLDG

-1127 IGGVSKTAKIPYATS
+1127 IGGVSKTVNIPYATA

-1168 AGKSLKIGNGTITWD
+1168 AGKSLKIGDGTITWD
-1183 SDKGCFHFSHGL
+1183 SDKGCFHFSNGL
-1195 YSDDFV
+1195 YSDEFV
-1201 SALGISDSTGGGGT
+1201 SALGLSASTGGGGT

-1221 AWGDYTSEKASW
+1221 AWGDYDSSKASW

-1434 TLSIN
+1434 TLSVN

-1516 IFTDIRWST
+1516 IFTDISWST

-1545 TSVPGLVSTVA
+1545 TSVPGLVSTGA
-1556 QTFAGAKTFNAGLIV
+1556 QTFAGAKTFNSGLVVPAGKSL
-1571 PSGQSIKIGGGTI
+1571 KIGGGTI

-1617 GGSSLDRL
+1617 GASYDRL
-1625 DDWDDY
+1625 DAWGDY
-1631 TTDRATW
+1631 DSSKASW

-1644 GADLNTRLKSVEAG
+1644 GYDLNTRLKSVEAG

-1734 SSATN
+1734 SATTN
-1739 LSLTVGGTT
+1739 LSITVGGTT
-1748 KTIADLYATQAAN
+1748 KSIADLYATQAVN
-1761 ADMLDNVHLNGIF
+1761 ADTLDNVHLNGIF

-1838 FRLSVGNRNNYPW
+1838 FRLSVGNKNNYPW

-1861 STYYDAELTLLL
+1861 NAYYDAELTLLL

-1879 GYVGIVRITLR
+1879 GYVGIVRIALR
-1890 TNNTGAASSAK
+1890 TNNTGTASSAK

-1910 ASDSVKVGIYN
+1910 AADSVKIGIYN

-1932 HSNGAYAA
+1932 HSNGSYAS
-1940 TTGVVLTQGA
+1940 TTGVVLTQGGRGYAA
-1950 RGSLS
+1950 R
-1955 RKWTLVDS
+1955 RWTLVDS
-1963 SEVNDTTASDKL
+1963 SEVSDTTASDKL

-1999 VTAVDSATVKTA
+1999 VTAADSATVKTA
-2011 NQLTTSRTINGTSF
+2011 NQLTTSRSINGTS
-2025 NGTANIT
+2025 
-2032 TSYWGTARNIYI
+2032 
-2044 QDATAANTGAAVS
+2044 
-2057 VNGSANVNLKLPS
+2057 
-2070 TITATLSGNA
+2070 
-2080 SSATK
+2080 
-2085 LATARTINGTNFDGT
+2085 FDGT
-2100 ANITTVKWGTARNI
+2100 ANITTAKWGTARNI

-2177 SYWGVSRNIYIQDAT
+2177 SYWGVSRKIYIQDAT

-2213 STITATLVGNASSA
+2213 STITATLVGNASTA
-2227 TKLATARTLWGRSF
+2227 TKLRTARTLWGRSF

-2259 SGTLT
+2259 SGTLA

-2384 LSAKLGNEL
+2384 LSALLGHEL

-2455 TYNPKSA
+2455 KFNPKSA

-2512 VIGFGSDNKASVE
+2512 VIGFGSDDKASVE

-2580 GSVTKVG
+2580 GSVTKLG
-2587 TASVGGTV
+2587 TATVGGTA
-2595 KPIYLNGGV
+2595 K
-2604 PTALS
+2604 
-2609 ANAGNSTHPVYLNA
+2609 PVYLNA
-2623 GAITQC
+2623 GTATALSATVGSSTRPVYLNAGTITQC
-2629 GSTLDVS
+2629 GTTLGVS

-2641 AYLCSSRR
+2641 TYLSKSNRL
-2649 MDYGWN
+2649 DYGWN

-2715 KLGHSA
+2715 SLAHSA
-2721 WARVLDSLNYTSYT
+2721 WAKVLDSLNYTSYT
-2735 VTKTGGGAS
+2735 VTKTGSGAS

-2750 ISGNAATSTYTGL
+2750 ISGNAA
-2763 TWTSN
+2763 
-2768 TKVGSYSKLCRIS
+2768 
-2781 DYANVLLSVNLSQNS
+2781 
-2796 QASNHLFLIS
+2796 
-2806 TGYGQAN
+2806 
-2813 IIQLGANNYS
+2813 
-2823 GNSSVKMRVTSAD
+2823 
-2836 ATHFDV
+2836 
-2842 EILNSFGYNNAE
+2842 
-2854 YLSVGCKA
+2854 
-2862 IKCDNECS
+2862 
-2870 ITTYTSY
+2870 
-2877 TAGSGTVEK
+2877 
-2886 EITSSY
+2886 
-2892 NSIVANLTGNASTAS
+2892 TAS

-2952 NVSGDTMTGNLIFSK
+2952 NVSGDTMTGLLTVSGGSHKGVKVGSCYISAIDNALILQNCDQLRFGGDAWNWNVWGGLK
-2967 GKQIRWTSHGTSYI
+2967 Y
-2981 TDGDVDN
+2981 DGDNHNLYLGAPTSAFSGNVFNNN
-2988 GSNLGGEL
+2988 G
-2996 ANLVISSWYG
+2996 
-3006 VSFTT
+3006 
-3011 SCSGQTYT
+3011 YT
-3019 GKTAVGIN
+3019 GWSKLYLTHGIN
-3027 CRNGFVY
+3027 EVY
-3034 AAKFIGTL
+3034 MPHINT
-3042 QGNADTA
+3042 
-3049 SKLTTT
+3049 
-3055 SAGSSTRPVYF
+3055 SST
-3066 SNGIPVGGA
+3066 
-3075 YSFGNGNGNA
+3075 
-3085 SVNNGTVCT
+3085 TVVS
-3094 NLNADMLDGVHLL
+3094 NLNADLLDGTHKSGLL
-3107 QKGSRSGVLRSWSRG
+3107 TALSSSATTNLSITVGGTTKSIADLYATQAVNADTLDNLHASSFLRCDGTNSIALSGGNGNTAGWRLVMEKTCGGWTICNIVFSVTSRHTGQGVMNIGFHTTNEEGTSYAASINLFGSTASNGSSPWRAFYNTSTKKFRLFWYYNDYNRAQINVLSRSG
-3122 SFTTVNQYF
+3122 FN
-3131 GNGAVVV
+3131 
-3138 IDPAPTDSSE
+3138 APTNGTWYEALPSDNGTE
-3148 LWANT
+3148 L
-3153 SIFSIGDVE
+3153 
-3162 HRNWQMAFGFNSD
+3162 
-3175 TIKVRRIWDGPTYGN
+3175 TIYYNNAAT
-3190 WKQLAFI
+3190 
-3197 DSNVASATKLATSRN
+3197 ATKLLNARN

-3218 NGTANIV
+3218 NGTADITTAKWGTARNIYIRDASQAHTGAAV
-3225 TSYWGTARTIYIQDA
+3225 SVDGSATEYLLLPSTITATLVGNASSATKLATARTINGTSFDGTENITTAKWGTARTIYIQDA

-3245 SVGVSVNGSTN
+3245 SVGVSVDGSTN

-3268 LVGNASTATKLQTA
+3268 LSGNASTATKLRTA

-3306 TPSANGTLNLGTA
+3306 TPSANGTLDLGTA
-3319 TSRWANIYTNSIDVY
+3319 TSRWANMYTNCIEVY
-3334 GSIPIIRFHYNNAST
+3334 GTNPVIRFHYNNSSSV
-3349 ATDFIGASS
+3349 TDFIGAAS
-3358 NGLITISNVLR
+3358 NGLITISNVVR
-3369 IYQSSGVYVDKGEF
+3369 IFQSSGMYVDKGNLR
-3383 HVAGKVVIGSTPSTY
+3383 VAGKVVIGSTTTTPTY
-3398 VLNVQGEIGV
+3398 DLTVLGDIGV
-3408 TGTYGGMRIIPG
+3408 KGTYGGMWILPG
-3420 YVSGEAFRID
+3420 HASGEAFRID
-3430 PITSSG
+3430 PVNSSG
-3436 ASNSNRITLLQNG
+3436 TSNSNRITLLQNG
-3449 NVCIG
+3449 NICIG
-3454 GPTATSYKLDVSG
+3454 GPTTTSYKLDVSG
-3467 SIYAR
+3467 TIYSR

-3573 IRELEAEVKRLK
+3573 IRELEEEVKRLK

>member
-1 MDVRIEIYGLSGD
+1 MEID
-14 VIGFALITEEAICHE
+14 
-29 ELMTSD
+29 
-35 YVQLSWS
+35 Q
-42 DNKITCLPAGSYIIY
+42 
-57 NNERYSLLEP
+57 
-67 YNPLRENEA
+67 LRELFEGIRDENR
-76 EYRYTPQFH
+76 RYANT
-85 SRIMKWDKIPVPLYT
+85 
-100 YESDGTTVKGREM
+100 
-113 DWEFTGSPADAM
+113 
-125 YMVMQ
+125 
-130 AIRNETGENWTIQL
+130 
-144 SDSIPATITISSQS
+144 AT
-158 NSIFSLLTSIANEC
+158 
-172 KTEWWA
+172 
-178 DKSTNVLYLSQ
+178 
-189 CKKGTELTLKVGDNV
+189 
-204 GVPTVTQSK
+204 
-213 DGYYTR
+213 
-219 FYVFG
+219 
-224 STRNITKDYQGGQ
+224 
-237 ATNHIVN
+237 
-244 KRLTLDPIKYPGG
+244 
-257 YKDTKGHFDNG
+257 
-268 VFVSDLQKGE
+268 
-278 VFIKTLYFDDVYPK
+278 
-292 SKLTISDVRAR
+292 
-303 LKYRLDTNGNK
+303 
-314 VRIGGTDEEPVYEQY
+314 
-329 AIWYFQISGLNFDP
+329 
-343 STIIE
+343 
-348 EKELA
+348 
-353 VSFESGQLAG
+353 
-363 RDFKLTYHEKASV
+363 
-376 VNDSAD
+376 
-382 FTPFNVKAGDFE
+382 
-394 INIDESTGN
+394 
-403 IIPGM
+403 
-408 AYIIPQNGD
+408 
-417 DVILYNIEMPD
+417 
-428 EYVASAQEELELE
+428 
-441 LDKKMESYTCDNNSY
+441 
-456 EFDSY
+456 
-461 PVSFYDDGTDLN
+461 
-473 IGQSVAYVN
+473 
-482 GDKILHTR
+482 
-490 VIMVEK
+490 
-496 RLDFSFQQRIRIG
+496 RIG
-509 NEIIKGNTQQLKE
+509 N
-522 EVANVN
+522 
-528 QNIDVIKAFNE
+528 AFLALLSYIGTPGQDKYIRKDIEDFASGHISFNDG
-539 LSISLSNAYANAQRE
+539 LSIPTGKAAKIGAGSITWDSANNC
-554 MIEGFAAIKDI
+554 FH
-565 WEFDNDESH
+565 FSH
-574 WTTDDSGNKIKTI
+574 GIYSDDFI
-587 KSKFNVW
+587 
-594 SNGYVS
+594 S
-600 ALGASGSSLG
+600 ALGISNGMSSG

-657 ISGSGNVLVN
+657 ISGSGDVLVN

-690 TTTALAEVSKKTDAV
+690 TKT
-705 TTKVNDF
+705 
-712 LEGTDTDGI
+712 
-721 INKWKELEAFLNG
+721 EL
-734 QTQTSTLA
+734 T
-742 ELLAVKADKSIRV
+742 ELLTAKADKSIRV

-767 STNITLSLATVG
+767 SADITLSLATVG

-795 TGHSSLAAA
+795 TGHSSLTAA

-819 ELDKKLNKTDFGAS
+819 ELNKKLNKTDFGAS
-833 FATEMAKWFAKDPD
+833 FATEMAKWFAKDSD
-847 GNIYVANEK
+847 GNIYVADKK

-869 SDNEGGSG
+869 NNSEGGAG
-877 VVSYDRLDNWSDYSS
+877 GTSYDRLDNWADYAEE
-892 GKAAW
+892 KATW
-897 VLSAKLGYELN
+897 VLSALLGHELN
-908 ERLKSIE
+908 SRVSALE

-968 GTYNPKSA
+968 GTFNPKSG

-984 ANIGAATSGHKH
+984 SNIGAATSGHKH

-1024 AFSEITDTPSTLAG
+1024 VFSEITDTPSTLAG

-1053 GNAVTAASVS
+1053 GNAVTAASVN

-1084 DVLAKLKTV
+1084 DVLAKIKTV

-1107 VHLDGLFTGLSWS
+1107 VHLNGLFTELRWS

-1127 IGGVSKTAKIPYATS
+1127 IGGVSKTAKIPYATA

-1168 AGKSLKIGNGTITWD
+1168 AGKSLKIGDGTITWD

-1221 AWGDYTSEKASW
+1221 AWGDYDSSKASW

-1255 MNFEKSGTGN
+1255 MNFDKSGTGN

-1284 LTSHQKLYTL
+1284 LTSHQRLYTL

-1447 NITVGTMGVAYGGT
+1447 TITVGTMGVAYGGT

-1545 TSVPGLVSTVA
+1545 TSVPGLVSTGA

-1607 LGVSDSTGGG
+1607 LGVSSSTGGG
-1617 GGSSLDRL
+1617 DVSFDRL
-1625 DDWDDY
+1625 DNWADY
-1631 TTDRATW
+1631 NTDRATW

-1644 GADLNTRLKSVEAG
+1644 GADLNTRLMSVEAG
-1658 SATSVVMAGSGNA
+1658 SAASVVMAGSGNA

-1676 KSGTVITATKGSTF
+1676 KSGTVITATKSSTF
-1690 LLSSAYTAADILSK
+1690 LLSSAYTAADVLAKI
-1704 LKTVDGSGSGLDA
+1704 KTVDGSGSSLDA

-1729 TALSS
+1729 TALTS

-1761 ADMLDNVHLNGIF
+1761 ADTLDNVHLNGIF

-1807 TTRSVTLGCFA
+1807 TTRSVTLDGFA

-1873 SQGYDG
+1873 SRGYDG

-1890 TNNTGAASSAK
+1890 TNNTGTASSAK

-1940 TTGVVLTQGA
+1940 TTGVVLTQGS

-1999 VTAVDSATVKTA
+1999 VTAADSATVKTA
-2011 NQLTTSRTINGTSF
+2011 NQLTTSRNINGTSF

-2044 QDATAANTGAAVS
+2044 QDATAAHTGAAVS

-2162 TINGTYFSGVSNITT
+2162 TINGTYFSGVSNIIT
-2177 SYWGVSRNIYIQDAT
+2177 SYWG
-2192 EAHTGAAVSV
+2192 
-2202 NGSANVNLKLP
+2202 
-2213 STITATLVGNASSA
+2213 
-2227 TKLATARTLWGRSF
+2227 
-2241 DGTANVSGS
+2241 
-2250 LSGVGTITG
+2250 
-2259 SGTLT
+2259 
-2264 LVGNDDIYLKRGGV
+2264 
-2278 DSNSLVLSGNVF
+2278 
-2290 KPFNS
+2290 
-2295 ANNNIDL
+2295 
-2302 GSSSAKWRNLYVAG
+2302 
-2316 TANVGSITI
+2316 
-2325 GSGKITWDSA
+2325 
-2335 KGCFHFS
+2335 
-2342 HGLYSDS
+2342 
-2349 FVSALGAN
+2349 
-2357 SSASGGGG
+2357 
-2365 SYERL
+2365 
-2370 DSWSDYS
+2370 
-2377 SDKATWV
+2377 
-2384 LSAKLGNEL
+2384 
-2393 NSRVSALEAGGA
+2393 
-2405 TSVVTSGSGNVVTA
+2405 
-2419 VTKSGTVIT
+2419 
-2428 ATKGITALTS
+2428 GIT
-2438 HQAIYAL
+2438 
-2445 TLQGN
+2445 
-2450 GSTIG
+2450 
-2455 TYNPKSA
+2455 
-2462 NATINL
+2462 
-2468 TAKNL
+2468 
-2473 LLGRGLQNPQ
+2473 
-2483 TGRTQNFGRL
+2483 
-2493 YSYYT
+2493 
-2498 SGSAH
+2498 
-2503 ENAPTTYTA
+2503 
-2512 VIGFGSDNKASVE
+2512 
-2525 IAGGWTSGM
+2525 
-2534 GLWYRALRDV
+2534 
-2544 EDDWFGWR
+2544 
-2552 KVLDES
+2552 
-2558 NYASVLDSRYYTES
+2558 
-2572 EINTKLTN
+2572 
-2580 GSVTKVG
+2580 
-2587 TASVGGTV
+2587 
-2595 KPIYLNGGV
+2595 
-2604 PTALS
+2604 
-2609 ANAGNSTHPVYLNA
+2609 
-2623 GAITQC
+2623 
-2629 GSTLDVS
+2629 
-2636 VSGGA
+2636 
-2641 AYLCSSRR
+2641 
-2649 MDYGWN
+2649 
-2655 GLNYFNADLDAG
+2655 
-2667 CAAKVNDSPTS
+2667 
-2678 AWWHILRF
+2678 
-2686 NHANSSGYYTDLAIP
+2686 
-2701 FNSDSIYWKTVRNG
+2701 
-2715 KLGHSA
+2715 
-2721 WARVLDSLNYTSYT
+2721 
-2735 VTKTGGGAS
+2735 
-2744 GTWGIG
+2744 
-2750 ISGNAATSTYTGL
+2750 
-2763 TWTSN
+2763 
-2768 TKVGSYSKLCRIS
+2768 
-2781 DYANVLLSVNLSQNS
+2781 
-2796 QASNHLFLIS
+2796 
-2806 TGYGQAN
+2806 
-2813 IIQLGANNYS
+2813 
-2823 GNSSVKMRVTSAD
+2823 
-2836 ATHFDV
+2836 
-2842 EILNSFGYNNAE
+2842 
-2854 YLSVGCKA
+2854 
-2862 IKCDNECS
+2862 
-2870 ITTYTSY
+2870 
-2877 TAGSGTVEK
+2877 
-2886 EITSSY
+2886 
-2892 NSIVANLTGNASTAS
+2892 
-2907 KWQTARTL
+2907 
-2915 SLTGAVTGSA
+2915 
-2925 SIDGSGNVSINT
+2925 
-2937 TYATGNIS
+2937 
-2945 SLDSRYV
+2945 
-2952 NVSGDTMTGNLIFSK
+2952 
-2967 GKQIRWTSHGTSYI
+2967 
-2981 TDGDVDN
+2981 
-2988 GSNLGGEL
+2988 
-2996 ANLVISSWYG
+2996 
-3006 VSFTT
+3006 
-3011 SCSGQTYT
+3011 
-3019 GKTAVGIN
+3019 
-3027 CRNGFVY
+3027 
-3034 AAKFIGTL
+3034 
-3042 QGNADTA
+3042 
-3049 SKLTTT
+3049 
-3055 SAGSSTRPVYF
+3055 
-3066 SNGIPVGGA
+3066 
-3075 YSFGNGNGNA
+3075 
-3085 SVNNGTVCT
+3085 
-3094 NLNADMLDGVHLL
+3094 
-3107 QKGSRSGVLRSWSRG
+3107 
-3122 SFTTVNQYF
+3122 
-3131 GNGAVVV
+3131 
-3138 IDPAPTDSSE
+3138 
-3148 LWANT
+3148 
-3153 SIFSIGDVE
+3153 
-3162 HRNWQMAFGFNSD
+3162 
-3175 TIKVRRIWDGPTYGN
+3175 
-3190 WKQLAFI
+3190 
-3197 DSNVASATKLATSRN
+3197 
-3212 INGTSF
+3212 
-3218 NGTANIV
+3218 
-3225 TSYWGTARTIYIQDA
+3225 
-3240 SGAHG
+3240 
-3245 SVGVSVNGSTN
+3245 
-3256 YNLKL
+3256 
-3261 PSTITAT
+3261 
-3268 LVGNASTATKLQTA
+3268 
-3282 RTLWGR
+3282 
-3288 SFDGSANVSG
+3288 
-3298 DMTGVGNV
+3298 
-3306 TPSANGTLNLGTA
+3306 
-3319 TSRWANIYTNSIDVY
+3319 
-3334 GSIPIIRFHYNNAST
+3334 
-3349 ATDFIGASS
+3349 
-3358 NGLITISNVLR
+3358 
-3369 IYQSSGVYVDKGEF
+3369 
-3383 HVAGKVVIGSTPSTY
+3383 
-3398 VLNVQGEIGV
+3398 
-3408 TGTYGGMRIIPG
+3408 
-3420 YVSGEAFRID
+3420 
-3430 PITSSG
+3430 
-3436 ASNSNRITLLQNG
+3436 
-3449 NVCIG
+3449 
-3454 GPTATSYKLDVSG
+3454 
-3467 SIYAR
+3467 
-3472 ANIIAAGAVTA
+3472 
-3483 LVVSSSSDARL
+3483 
-3494 KNIIRDACPAVEDVA
+3494 
-3509 DAPAVEFAWKKD
+3509 
-3521 GSRAVGSIAQYW
+3521 
-3533 QGVLP
+3533 
-3538 QAVHEERG
+3538 
-3546 YLAMQ
+3546 
-3551 YDVIAML
+3551 
-3558 ASIANARRILSIEKK
+3558 
-3573 IRELEAEVKRLK
+3573 
-3585 TA
+3585 

>member
-1 MDVRIEIYGLSGD
+1 MS
-14 VIGFALITEEAICHE
+14 
-29 ELMTSD
+29 
-35 YVQLSWS
+35 
-42 DNKITCLPAGSYIIY
+42 
-57 NNERYSLLEP
+57 
-67 YNPLRENEA
+67 NEA
-76 EYRYTPQFH
+76 REQLRQQFEVIRDERRKNANTAE
-85 SRIMKWDKIPVPLYT
+85 RIGNAFLSILSYLDIAFDIP
-100 YESDGTTVKGREM
+100 
-113 DWEFTGSPADAM
+113 
-125 YMVMQ
+125 
-130 AIRNETGENWTIQL
+130 
-144 SDSIPATITISSQS
+144 
-158 NSIFSLLTSIANEC
+158 
-172 KTEWWA
+172 
-178 DKSTNVLYLSQ
+178 
-189 CKKGTELTLKVGDNV
+189 
-204 GVPTVTQSK
+204 
-213 DGYYTR
+213 
-219 FYVFG
+219 
-224 STRNITKDYQGGQ
+224 
-237 ATNHIVN
+237 
-244 KRLTLDPIKYPGG
+244 TLDISKI
-257 YKDTKGHFDNG
+257 NG
-268 VFVSDLQKGE
+268 LQ
-278 VFIKTLYFDDVYPK
+278 
-292 SKLTISDVRAR
+292 A
-303 LKYRLDTNGNK
+303 
-314 VRIGGTDEEPVYEQY
+314 
-329 AIWYFQISGLNFDP
+329 
-343 STIIE
+343 
-348 EKELA
+348 
-353 VSFESGQLAG
+353 
-363 RDFKLTYHEKASV
+363 
-376 VNDSAD
+376 
-382 FTPFNVKAGDFE
+382 
-394 INIDESTGN
+394 
-403 IIPGM
+403 
-408 AYIIPQNGD
+408 
-417 DVILYNIEMPD
+417 
-428 EYVASAQEELELE
+428 E
-441 LDKKMESYTCDNNSY
+441 LDKKLNKTDFGASFATEMAKWFAKDSDGNIYVVNEKGFYSNS
-456 EFDSY
+456 F
-461 PVSFYDDGTDLN
+461 
-473 IGQSVAYVN
+473 I
-482 GDKILHTR
+482 
-490 VIMVEK
+490 
-496 RLDFSFQQRIRIG
+496 
-509 NEIIKGNTQQLKE
+509 
-522 EVANVN
+522 
-528 QNIDVIKAFNE
+528 
-539 LSISLSNAYANAQRE
+539 
-554 MIEGFAAIKDI
+554 
-565 WEFDNDESH
+565 
-574 WTTDDSGNKIKTI
+574 
-587 KSKFNVW
+587 
-594 SNGYVS
+594 S
-600 ALGASGSSLG
+600 ALGLSASTGGGS
-610 GSFDLLQEWDK
+610 SFDLLQDWNK
-621 YVDETAKS
+621 YVEDTAKS
-629 MALSA
+629 TALSA
-634 YLGKDLLDRV
+634 YLGKDLLDRIKAVENGRKGHAIVVSGSGNVLVNVAESSDGSTLTFTKGNIDLSGYATKTELTELLKAKADKSIRVNAGTGLAGGGNLSVDITLSLATVGTAGTYTKV
-644 TSLEKGQKGHKIT
+644 TVDKYGRVTGHSSLTAADIPTLEISKINGLQAELDKKLNKTDFGASFATEMAKWFAKDSDGNIYVVNEKGFYSNSFISALGLSASTGGGSSFDLLQDWNKYVEDTAKSTALSAYLGKDLLDRIKAVENGRKGHAIVV
-657 ISGSGNVLVN
+657 SGSGNVLVN

-690 TTTALAEVSKKTDAV
+690 TTTALAEVSKKTNAI

-742 ELLAVKADKSIRV
+742 ELLAVKADKSVRV

-767 STNITLSLATVG
+767 SADITLSLATVG

-795 TGHSSLAAA
+795 TGHSSLTAA

-877 VVSYDRLDNWSDYSS
+877 VVSYDRLDNWADYAEE
-892 GKAAW
+892 KATW
-897 VLSAKLGYELN
+897 VLSAKLGNELN
-908 ERLKSIE
+908 SRVSALE

-1044 VNGVTVTGN
+1044 VNAVTVTGN

-1084 DVLAKLKTV
+1084 DVLAKIKTV

-1434 TLSIN
+1434 TLSVN

-1516 IFTDIRWST
+1516 IFTDISWST
-1525 QKLSLTI
+1525 QTLSITI
-1532 GGVTNSVTIPYAT
+1532 GGVSKTAKIPYAT
-1545 TSVPGLVSTVA
+1545 SSVAGLVSTGA

-1571 PSGQSIKIGGGTI
+1571 PSGQSIKIGGGTV

-1617 GGSSLDRL
+1617 GSSLDRL
-1625 DDWDDY
+1625 DNWADY
-1631 TTDRATW
+1631 NPDRATW

-1658 SATSVVMAGSGNA
+1658 SAASVVMAGSGNV

-1676 KSGTVITATKGSTF
+1676 KSGTVITATKGITALTSHQSIYSLTIQGNGNTIGTFNPKSGNATINITPSNIGAAASGHTHSYLPLSGGTLTGDLKFSTIAGWPTP
-1690 LLSSAYTAADILSK
+1690 SGETYPIDS
-1704 LKTVDGSGSGLDA
+1704 DGISWSGSSDSAKIFYRVTGSDQGNLVFQTGDDTSPDFIFENTLGGQLA
-1717 DLLDGTHKSGLL
+1717 LL
-1729 TALSS
+1729 TG
-1734 SSATN
+1734 TG
-1739 LSLTVGGTT
+1739 SLTVKSAVTAPTFNGS
-1748 KTIADLYATQAAN
+1748 
-1761 ADMLDNVHLNGIF
+1761 LNGNAA
-1774 TGFSAN
+1774 SA
-1780 GNSTRL
+1780 
-1786 VIGGVTKDLTVPY
+1786 TKL
-1799 ATSAGKWA
+1799 ATS
-1807 TTRSVTLGCFA
+1807 
-1818 DCSFSINGSA
+1818 
-1828 NVNFD
+1828 
-1833 FVPYN
+1833 
-1838 FRLSVGNRNNYPW
+1838 RN
-1851 HRIAKIGTIS
+1851 
-1861 STYYDAELTLLL
+1861 
-1873 SQGYDG
+1873 
-1879 GYVGIVRITLR
+1879 
-1890 TNNTGAASSAK
+1890 
-1901 AEWLLRKGF
+1901 
-1910 ASDSVKVGIYN
+1910 
-1921 VFGSTYADVFL
+1921 
-1932 HSNGAYAA
+1932 
-1940 TTGVVLTQGA
+1940 
-1950 RGSLS
+1950 
-1955 RKWTLVDS
+1955 
-1963 SEVNDTTASDKL
+1963 
-1975 TSYECW
+1975 
-1981 ASIES
+1981 
-1986 AATDLHGKAYSQQ
+1986 
-1999 VTAVDSATVKTA
+1999 
-2011 NQLTTSRTINGTSF
+2011 INGTSF

-2044 QDATAANTGAAVS
+2044 QDATAAHTGAAVS

-2100 ANITTVKWGTARNI
+2100 TNITTVKWGTARNI
-2114 YIRDASQAHTGAAVS
+2114 YIRDASSAHTGAAVS

-2152 DTATELQTPR
+2152 STATNADKLDGYHASSVFTQNGRIGSYNIDTIDLFGSRDIQPESEISIEGHRPFDAWGTLLMFKSIQGASRLQLAFTGEEEPYIR
-2162 TINGTYFSGVSNITT
+2162 YSYGAGSSITVDWKRLAFLSSN
-2177 SYWGVSRNIYIQDAT
+2177 VA
-2192 EAHTGAAVSV
+2192 
-2202 NGSANVNLKLP
+2202 
-2213 STITATLVGNASSA
+2213 SA

-2259 SGTLT
+2259 SGTLA

-2384 LSAKLGNEL
+2384 LSALLGHEL

-2455 TYNPKSA
+2455 KFNPKSA

-2512 VIGFGSDNKASVE
+2512 VIGFGSDDKASVE

-2636 VSGGA
+2636 ISGGA
-2641 AYLCSSRR
+2641 AYLSSSRR

-2686 NHANSSGYYTDLAIP
+2686 NHANSSGFYTDLAIP

-2750 ISGNAATSTYTGL
+2750 ISGNA
-2763 TWTSN
+2763 
-2768 TKVGSYSKLCRIS
+2768 
-2781 DYANVLLSVNLSQNS
+2781 
-2796 QASNHLFLIS
+2796 
-2806 TGYGQAN
+2806 
-2813 IIQLGANNYS
+2813 
-2823 GNSSVKMRVTSAD
+2823 
-2836 ATHFDV
+2836 
-2842 EILNSFGYNNAE
+2842 
-2854 YLSVGCKA
+2854 
-2862 IKCDNECS
+2862 
-2870 ITTYTSY
+2870 
-2877 TAGSGTVEK
+2877 
-2886 EITSSY
+2886 
-2892 NSIVANLTGNASTAS
+2892 STAS

-2952 NVSGDTMTGNLIFSK
+2952 NISGDTMS
-2967 GKQIRWTSHGTSYI
+2967 
-2981 TDGDVDN
+2981 
-2988 GSNLGGEL
+2988 
-2996 ANLVISSWYG
+2996 
-3006 VSFTT
+3006 
-3011 SCSGQTYT
+3011 
-3019 GKTAVGIN
+3019 
-3027 CRNGFVY
+3027 
-3034 AAKFIGTL
+3034 GTL
-3042 QGNADTA
+3042 TTHARFYAQLSGRTDKVGLFHSSTSNRGGVVLADTGGTEHVLYLTTDDLLWKGRTVWDSGNDGSGSGLDADLLDGTHKSGLLTALTSSSATNLSLTVGGTTKTIADLYATQAVNAD
-3049 SKLTTT
+3049 KLDNLQAT
-3055 SAGSSTRPVYF
+3055 SFMRCDGTNSIGLS
-3066 SNGIPVGGA
+3066 G
-3075 YSFGNGNGNA
+3075 GNGNTAGWRLVMEKTCGGWTICNIVFSVTSRHTGQGVMNIGFHTTNEEGTTYIASINLFGSTASNTSSPWRAFYNTSTKKFRLFWYYNDYNNAQINVLSRSGFNAPTNGTWYEALPSDNGTELTIYYNNAATATKLLNARNINGTAFNGTADITTAKWGTARNIYIRDASQAHTGAAVSVDGSATEYLLLPSTITATLVGNA
-3085 SVNNGTVCT
+3085 S
-3094 NLNADMLDGVHLL
+3094 
-3107 QKGSRSGVLRSWSRG
+3107 
-3122 SFTTVNQYF
+3122 
-3131 GNGAVVV
+3131 
-3138 IDPAPTDSSE
+3138 
-3148 LWANT
+3148 
-3153 SIFSIGDVE
+3153 
-3162 HRNWQMAFGFNSD
+3162 
-3175 TIKVRRIWDGPTYGN
+3175 
-3190 WKQLAFI
+3190 
-3197 DSNVASATKLATSRN
+3197 SATKLATART

-3218 NGTANIV
+3218 DGTENI
-3225 TSYWGTARTIYIQDA
+3225 TTAKWGTARTIYIQDA

-3288 SFDGSANVSG
+3288 SFDGRANVSG

-3306 TPSANGTLNLGTA
+3306 TPSANGTRNLGSG

>member
-1 MDVRIEIYGLSGD
+1 MEID
-14 VIGFALITEEAICHE
+14 
-29 ELMTSD
+29 
-35 YVQLSWS
+35 Q
-42 DNKITCLPAGSYIIY
+42 
-57 NNERYSLLEP
+57 
-67 YNPLRENEA
+67 LRELFEGIRDENR
-76 EYRYTPQFH
+76 RYANT
-85 SRIMKWDKIPVPLYT
+85 
-100 YESDGTTVKGREM
+100 
-113 DWEFTGSPADAM
+113 
-125 YMVMQ
+125 
-130 AIRNETGENWTIQL
+130 
-144 SDSIPATITISSQS
+144 AT
-158 NSIFSLLTSIANEC
+158 
-172 KTEWWA
+172 
-178 DKSTNVLYLSQ
+178 
-189 CKKGTELTLKVGDNV
+189 
-204 GVPTVTQSK
+204 
-213 DGYYTR
+213 
-219 FYVFG
+219 
-224 STRNITKDYQGGQ
+224 
-237 ATNHIVN
+237 
-244 KRLTLDPIKYPGG
+244 
-257 YKDTKGHFDNG
+257 
-268 VFVSDLQKGE
+268 
-278 VFIKTLYFDDVYPK
+278 
-292 SKLTISDVRAR
+292 
-303 LKYRLDTNGNK
+303 
-314 VRIGGTDEEPVYEQY
+314 
-329 AIWYFQISGLNFDP
+329 
-343 STIIE
+343 
-348 EKELA
+348 
-353 VSFESGQLAG
+353 
-363 RDFKLTYHEKASV
+363 
-376 VNDSAD
+376 
-382 FTPFNVKAGDFE
+382 
-394 INIDESTGN
+394 
-403 IIPGM
+403 
-408 AYIIPQNGD
+408 
-417 DVILYNIEMPD
+417 
-428 EYVASAQEELELE
+428 
-441 LDKKMESYTCDNNSY
+441 
-456 EFDSY
+456 
-461 PVSFYDDGTDLN
+461 
-473 IGQSVAYVN
+473 
-482 GDKILHTR
+482 
-490 VIMVEK
+490 
-496 RLDFSFQQRIRIG
+496 RIG
-509 NEIIKGNTQQLKE
+509 N
-522 EVANVN
+522 
-528 QNIDVIKAFNE
+528 AFLALLSYIGTPGQDKYIRKDIEDFASGHISFNDG
-539 LSISLSNAYANAQRE
+539 LSIPTGKAAKIGAGSITWDSANNC
-554 MIEGFAAIKDI
+554 FH
-565 WEFDNDESH
+565 FSH
-574 WTTDDSGNKIKTI
+574 GIYSDDFI
-587 KSKFNVW
+587 
-594 SNGYVS
+594 S
-600 ALGASGSSLG
+600 ALGISNGMSSG
-610 GSFDLLQEWDK
+610 GSFDLLQDWNK
-621 YVDETAKS
+621 YIEDTAKS

-667 VAESSDG
+667 VAESNDG

-690 TTTALAEVSKKTDAV
+690 TKT
-705 TTKVNDF
+705 
-712 LEGTDTDGI
+712 
-721 INKWKELEAFLNG
+721 EL
-734 QTQTSTLA
+734 T
-742 ELLAVKADKSIRV
+742 ELLTAKADKSIRV
-755 NAGTGL
+755 SAGTGL

-767 STNITLSLATVG
+767 SADITLSLATVG

-795 TGHSSLAAA
+795 TGHSSLTAA

-819 ELDKKLNKTDFGAS
+819 ELNKKLNKTDFGAS
-833 FATEMAKWFAKDPD
+833 FATEMAKWFAKDSD
-847 GNIYVANEK
+847 GNIYVVNEK

-869 SDNEGGSG
+869 SASTGGSG
-877 VVSYDRLDNWSDYSS
+877 
-892 GKAAW
+892 A
-897 VLSAKLGYELN
+897 
-908 ERLKSIE
+908 
-915 AGGATSVVTSGSGN
+915 
-929 VVTAV
+929 
-934 TKSGTVITATKGI
+934 
-947 TALTSHQAI
+947 
-956 YALTL
+956 
-961 QGNGSTI
+961 
-968 GTYNPKSA
+968 
-976 NATINITP
+976 
-984 ANIGAATSGHKH
+984 
-996 TISILTDLGEGWDV
+996 
-1010 LLKEAPSEYVTRWP
+1010 
-1024 AFSEITDTPSTLAG
+1024 
-1038 YGITDG
+1038 
-1044 VNGVTVTGN
+1044 
-1053 GNAVTAASVS
+1053 
-1063 GHTLTLTKG
+1063 
-1072 STFLLSS
+1072 
-1079 AYTAA
+1079 
-1084 DVLAKLKTV
+1084 
-1093 DGSGSGL
+1093 
-1100 DADMLDG
+1100 
-1107 VHLDGLFTGLSWS
+1107 
-1120 TQTLSIT
+1120 
-1127 IGGVSKTAKIPYATS
+1127 
-1142 SVAGLVSTGTQ
+1142 
-1153 TFGGLKT
+1153 
-1160 FNSGLVVP
+1160 
-1168 AGKSLKIGNGTITWD
+1168 
-1183 SDKGCFHFSHGL
+1183 
-1195 YSDDFV
+1195 
-1201 SALGISDSTGGGGT
+1201 

-1221 AWGDYTSEKASW
+1221 AWGDYDSSKASW
-1233 VLSAKLGYDL
+1233 ILSAKLGYDL

-1434 TLSIN
+1434 TLSVN

-1447 NITVGTMGVAYGGT
+1447 NVTVGTMGVAYGGT

-1516 IFTDIRWST
+1516 IFTDISWST

-1545 TSVPGLVSTVA
+1545 TSVPGLVSTGA

-1617 GGSSLDRL
+1617 GSSLDRL

-1631 TTDRATW
+1631 STDRATW

-1690 LLSSAYTAADILSK
+1690 LLSSAYTAADVLAKI
-1704 LKTVDGSGSGLDA
+1704 KTVDGSGSGLDA
-1717 DLLDGTHKSGLL
+1717 DLLDGTHKSDLL

-1761 ADMLDNVHLNGIF
+1761 ADTLDNVHLNGIF

-1799 ATSAGKWA
+1799 ATKAGYLNTSQK
-1807 TTRSVTLGCFA
+1807 SSGSLA
-1818 DCSFSINGSA
+1818 DIVNSGYLYYGGGSNTVEDKPSGVDA
-1828 NVNFD
+1828 FGL
-1833 FVPYN
+1833 FTMQTA
-1838 FRLSVGNRNNYPW
+1838 SGW
-1851 HRIAKIGTIS
+1851 HGQILMS
-1861 STYYDAELTLLL
+1861 SNT
-1873 SQGYDG
+1873 
-1879 GYVGIVRITLR
+1879 
-1890 TNNTGAASSAK
+1890 NTGLYWRTASTFNGGWK
-1901 AEWLLRKGF
+1901 KLL
-1910 ASDSVKVGIYN
+1910 
-1921 VFGSTYADVFL
+1921 
-1932 HSNGAYAA
+1932 
-1940 TTGVVLTQGA
+1940 
-1950 RGSLS
+1950 
-1955 RKWTLVDS
+1955 DS
-1963 SEVNDTTASDKL
+1963 SNYNE
-1975 TSYECW
+1975 
-1981 ASIES
+1981 
-1986 AATDLHGKAYSQQ
+1986 YSP
-1999 VTAVDSATVKTA
+1999 TKTGGGA
-2011 NQLTTSRTINGTSF
+2011 NGT
-2025 NGTANIT
+2025 
-2032 TSYWGTARNIYI
+2032 WGISI
-2044 QDATAANTGAAVS
+2044 
-2057 VNGSANVNLKLPS
+2057 
-2070 TITATLSGNA
+2070 SGNA
-2080 SSATK
+2080 ASATK
-2085 LATARTINGTNFDGT
+2085 LATARTINGTSFDGT
-2100 ANITTVKWGTARNI
+2100 ANITTAKWGTARNI

-2152 DTATELQTPR
+2152 DTATNADKLDGYHASSVFTQNGRIGSYNIDTIDLFGSRDIQPESEISIEGHRPFDAWGTLLMFKSIQGSSRLQLAFTGEEEPYIR
-2162 TINGTYFSGVSNITT
+2162 FLYGTASSITIDWKRLAFLSSN
-2177 SYWGVSRNIYIQDAT
+2177 VA
-2192 EAHTGAAVSV
+2192 
-2202 NGSANVNLKLP
+2202 
-2213 STITATLVGNASSA
+2213 SA

-2259 SGTLT
+2259 SGTLA

-2290 KPFNS
+2290 KPFNA

-2325 GSGKITWDSA
+2325 GSGKITWDST
-2335 KGCFHFS
+2335 KNCFHFS

-2384 LSAKLGNEL
+2384 LSALLGHEL

-2405 TSVVTSGSGNVVTA
+2405 TSVVTTGSGNVVTA

-2455 TYNPKSA
+2455 TFNPKSA

-2512 VIGFGSDNKASVE
+2512 VIGFGSDDKASVE
-2525 IAGGWTSGM
+2525 IAGGWTSSM

-2587 TASVGGTV
+2587 TASVGSTV

-2641 AYLCSSRR
+2641 AYLSSSSR

-2701 FNSDSIYWKTVRNG
+2701 FNSDSIYWKTVRGG
-2715 KLGHSA
+2715 KLAHSA

-2735 VTKTGGGAS
+2735 VTKTGSGAS

-2750 ISGNAATSTYTGL
+2750 ISGNAAT
-2763 TWTSN
+2763 
-2768 TKVGSYSKLCRIS
+2768 
-2781 DYANVLLSVNLSQNS
+2781 
-2796 QASNHLFLIS
+2796 
-2806 TGYGQAN
+2806 
-2813 IIQLGANNYS
+2813 
-2823 GNSSVKMRVTSAD
+2823 
-2836 ATHFDV
+2836 
-2842 EILNSFGYNNAE
+2842 
-2854 YLSVGCKA
+2854 
-2862 IKCDNECS
+2862 
-2870 ITTYTSY
+2870 
-2877 TAGSGTVEK
+2877 
-2886 EITSSY
+2886 
-2892 NSIVANLTGNASTAS
+2892 
-2907 KWQTARTL
+2907 
-2915 SLTGAVTGSA
+2915 
-2925 SIDGSGNVSINT
+2925 
-2937 TYATGNIS
+2937 
-2945 SLDSRYV
+2945 
-2952 NVSGDTMTGNLIFSK
+2952 
-2967 GKQIRWTSHGTSYI
+2967 
-2981 TDGDVDN
+2981 
-2988 GSNLGGEL
+2988 
-2996 ANLVISSWYG
+2996 
-3006 VSFTT
+3006 
-3011 SCSGQTYT
+3011 
-3019 GKTAVGIN
+3019 
-3027 CRNGFVY
+3027 
-3034 AAKFIGTL
+3034 
-3042 QGNADTA
+3042 A

-3055 SAGSSTRPVYF
+3055 NAGSSTRPVYF

-3085 SVNNGTVCT
+3085 PVNNGTVCT
-3094 NLNADMLDGVHLL
+3094 NLNADMLDGTHKSGLL
-3107 QKGSRSGVLRSWSRG
+3107 TALTSSSATNLSLTVGGTTKTIADLYATQAVNADTLDNLHASSFMRCDGTNSIGLSGGNGNTAGWRLVMEKTCGGWTICNIVFSVTSRHTGQGVMNIGFHTTNEEGTTYIASINLFGSTASNTSSPWRAFYNTSTKKFRLYWYYSDYNSAQINVLSRSG
-3122 SFTTVNQYF
+3122 FN
-3131 GNGAVVV
+3131 
-3138 IDPAPTDSSE
+3138 APTNGTWYEALPSDNGTE
-3148 LWANT
+3148 LTIYYNNAATATKLLNA
-3153 SIFSIGDVE
+3153 
-3162 HRNWQMAFGFNSD
+3162 RNINGTAFNGTADITTAKWGTARNIYIRDASQAHTGAAVSVD
-3175 TIKVRRIWDGPTYGN
+3175 GSATEYLLLPSTITATLVGN
-3190 WKQLAFI
+3190 A
-3197 DSNVASATKLATSRN
+3197 SSATKLATART

-3218 NGTANIV
+3218 DGTENI
-3225 TSYWGTARTIYIQDA
+3225 TTAKWGTARTIYIQDA

-3245 SVGVSVNGSTN
+3245 SVGVSVDGSTN

-3268 LVGNASTATKLQTA
+3268 LSGNASTATKLQTA

-3319 TSRWANIYTNSIDVY
+3319 TSRWANMYTNCIEVY
-3334 GSIPIIRFHYNNAST
+3334 GTNPVIRFHYNNSSSV
-3349 ATDFIGASS
+3349 TDFIGAAS

-3430 PITSSG
+3430 PLTSTG
-3436 ASNSNRITLLQNG
+3436 TSNSNRITLLQNG

-3454 GPTATSYKLDVSG
+3454 GPTITSYKLDVSG
-3467 SIYAR
+3467 TIYSR

>member
-1 MDVRIEIYGLSGD
+1 MEID
-14 VIGFALITEEAICHE
+14 
-29 ELMTSD
+29 
-35 YVQLSWS
+35 Q
-42 DNKITCLPAGSYIIY
+42 
-57 NNERYSLLEP
+57 
-67 YNPLRENEA
+67 LRELFEGIRDENR
-76 EYRYTPQFH
+76 RYANT
-85 SRIMKWDKIPVPLYT
+85 
-100 YESDGTTVKGREM
+100 
-113 DWEFTGSPADAM
+113 
-125 YMVMQ
+125 
-130 AIRNETGENWTIQL
+130 
-144 SDSIPATITISSQS
+144 AT
-158 NSIFSLLTSIANEC
+158 
-172 KTEWWA
+172 
-178 DKSTNVLYLSQ
+178 
-189 CKKGTELTLKVGDNV
+189 
-204 GVPTVTQSK
+204 
-213 DGYYTR
+213 
-219 FYVFG
+219 
-224 STRNITKDYQGGQ
+224 
-237 ATNHIVN
+237 
-244 KRLTLDPIKYPGG
+244 
-257 YKDTKGHFDNG
+257 
-268 VFVSDLQKGE
+268 
-278 VFIKTLYFDDVYPK
+278 
-292 SKLTISDVRAR
+292 
-303 LKYRLDTNGNK
+303 
-314 VRIGGTDEEPVYEQY
+314 
-329 AIWYFQISGLNFDP
+329 
-343 STIIE
+343 
-348 EKELA
+348 
-353 VSFESGQLAG
+353 
-363 RDFKLTYHEKASV
+363 
-376 VNDSAD
+376 
-382 FTPFNVKAGDFE
+382 
-394 INIDESTGN
+394 
-403 IIPGM
+403 
-408 AYIIPQNGD
+408 
-417 DVILYNIEMPD
+417 
-428 EYVASAQEELELE
+428 
-441 LDKKMESYTCDNNSY
+441 
-456 EFDSY
+456 
-461 PVSFYDDGTDLN
+461 
-473 IGQSVAYVN
+473 
-482 GDKILHTR
+482 
-490 VIMVEK
+490 
-496 RLDFSFQQRIRIG
+496 RIG
-509 NEIIKGNTQQLKE
+509 N
-522 EVANVN
+522 
-528 QNIDVIKAFNE
+528 AFLALLSYIGTPGQDKYIRKDIEDFASGHISFNDG
-539 LSISLSNAYANAQRE
+539 LSIPTGKAAKIGAGSITWDSANNC
-554 MIEGFAAIKDI
+554 FH
-565 WEFDNDESH
+565 FSH
-574 WTTDDSGNKIKTI
+574 GIYSDDFI
-587 KSKFNVW
+587 
-594 SNGYVS
+594 S
-600 ALGASGSSLG
+600 ALGISNGMSSG
-610 GSFDLLQEWDK
+610 GSFDLLQDWNK
-621 YVDETAKS
+621 YVEDTAKS

-690 TTTALAEVSKKTDAV
+690 TKT
-705 TTKVNDF
+705 
-712 LEGTDTDGI
+712 
-721 INKWKELEAFLNG
+721 EL
-734 QTQTSTLA
+734 T
-742 ELLAVKADKSIRV
+742 ELLTAKADKSIRV
-755 NAGTGL
+755 SAGTGL

-767 STNITLSLATVG
+767 SADITLSLATIG

-795 TGHSSLAAA
+795 TGHSSLTAA

-833 FATEMAKWFAKDPD
+833 FATEMAKWFAKDSD
-847 GNIYVANEK
+847 GNIYVADKK

-869 SDNEGGSG
+869 NNSEGGAG
-877 VVSYDRLDNWSDYSS
+877 GTSYDRLDNWADYAEE
-892 GKAAW
+892 KATW
-897 VLSAKLGYELN
+897 VLSAKLGNELN
-908 ERLKSIE
+908 SRVSALE

-976 NATINITP
+976 NTTINITP

-996 TISILTDLGEGWDV
+996 TISILTDLGEGWDA

-1044 VNGVTVTGN
+1044 INGVTVTGN
-1053 GNAVTAASVS
+1053 GNAVTAASVN

-1084 DVLAKLKTV
+1084 DVLAKIKTV

-1100 DADMLDG
+1100 DADLLDG

-1127 IGGVSKTAKIPYATS
+1127 IGGVSKTVNIPYATA

-1168 AGKSLKIGNGTITWD
+1168 AGKSLKIGDGTITWD

-1221 AWGDYTSEKASW
+1221 AWGDYDSSKASW

-1516 IFTDIRWST
+1516 IFTDISWGT

-1545 TSVPGLVSTVA
+1545 TSVPGLVSTGA

-1631 TTDRATW
+1631 STDRATW

-1690 LLSSAYTAADILSK
+1690 LLSSAYTAADVLAKI
-1704 LKTVDGSGSGLDA
+1704 KTVDGSGSGLDA
-1717 DLLDGTHKSGLL
+1717 DLLDGTHKSDLL

-1761 ADMLDNVHLNGIF
+1761 ADTLDNVHLNGIF

-1807 TTRSVTLGCFA
+1807 ATRSVTLDGFA
-1818 DCSFSINGSA
+1818 DCSFNIDGSA

-1838 FRLSVGNRNNYPW
+1838 FRLSVGNKNNYPW

-1879 GYVGIVRITLR
+1879 GYVGIVRIALR
-1890 TNNTGAASSAK
+1890 TNNTGTASSAK

-1910 ASDSVKVGIYN
+1910 AADSVKIGIYN

-1932 HSNGAYAA
+1932 HSNGSYAG
-1940 TTGVVLTQGA
+1940 TTGVVLTQGFRGYAA
-1950 RGSLS
+1950 R
-1955 RKWTLVDS
+1955 RWTLVDS
-1963 SEVNDTTASDKL
+1963 SEVSDTTASDKL

-1986 AATDLHGKAYSQQ
+1986 AATDLHGKAYSQE
-1999 VTAVDSATVKTA
+1999 VTAADSTTVNTA
-2011 NQLTTSRTINGTSF
+2011 NQL
-2025 NGTANIT
+2025 A
-2032 TSYWGTARNIYI
+2032 TARNING
-2044 QDATAANTGAAVS
+2044 TAF
-2057 VNGSANVNLKLPS
+2057 NGSA
-2070 TITATLSGNA
+2070 
-2080 SSATK
+2080 
-2085 LATARTINGTNFDGT
+2085 D
-2100 ANITTVKWGTARNI
+2100 ITTAKWGTARNI

-2140 PSTITATLVGNA
+2140 PSTITATLSGNA
-2152 DTATELQTPR
+2152 STATKLQTAR
-2162 TINGTYFSGVSNITT
+2162 TINDTSFDGTVNITT
-2177 SYWGVSRNIYIQDAT
+2177 AKWGTARSIYIQDASA
-2192 EAHTGAAVSV
+2192 AHTGAAVSV
-2202 NGSANVNLKLP
+2202 DGSVNVNLKLP
-2213 STITATLVGNASSA
+2213 STITATLSGNASTA
-2227 TKLATARTLWGRSF
+2227 TKLQTARTLWGQSF
-2241 DGTANVSGS
+2241 NGTANVSGAM
-2250 LSGVGTITG
+2250 SGVGNISMTDNAILKGIMAANDYWQIHGTGSSDAGAMYIETGDNGNEPIYVRQLSTSSVATHSITLMDGSGNQTFNAVTASGMFTANGGITVPSSKTIKLG
-2259 SGTLT
+2259 SGT
-2264 LVGNDDIYLKRGGV
+2264 I
-2278 DSNSLVLSGNVF
+2278 S
-2290 KPFNS
+2290 
-2295 ANNNIDL
+2295 
-2302 GSSSAKWRNLYVAG
+2302 
-2316 TANVGSITI
+2316 
-2325 GSGKITWDSA
+2325 WDSA

-2384 LSAKLGNEL
+2384 LSALLGHEL

-2455 TYNPKSA
+2455 TFNPKSA

-2498 SGSAH
+2498 SSSAH

-2512 VIGFGSDNKASVE
+2512 VIGFGSDDKASVE

-2552 KVLDES
+2552 KVLDEG

-2587 TASVGGTV
+2587 TASVGSTV

-2641 AYLCSSRR
+2641 AYLSSSSR

-2686 NHANSSGYYTDLAIP
+2686 NHANLSGYYTDLAIP

-2715 KLGHSA
+2715 KLAHSV

-2735 VTKTGGGAS
+2735 VTKTGSGAS

-2945 SLDSRYV
+2945 NLDSRFV
-2952 NVSGDTMTGNLIFSK
+2952 NISGDTMTGLLTVSDGSHKGVKVGSCYISAIGDALILQNCDQLRFGGDAWNWNVWGGLK
-2967 GKQIRWTSHGTSYI
+2967 Y
-2981 TDGDVDN
+2981 DGDNHNLYLGAPTSAFSDN
-2988 GSNLGGEL
+2988 VFSNNG
-2996 ANLVISSWYG
+2996 
-3006 VSFTT
+3006 
-3011 SCSGQTYT
+3011 YT
-3019 GKTAVGIN
+3019 GWSKLYLTHGIN
-3027 CRNGFVY
+3027 EVY
-3034 AAKFIGTL
+3034 MPHINT
-3042 QGNADTA
+3042 
-3049 SKLTTT
+3049 
-3055 SAGSSTRPVYF
+3055 SST
-3066 SNGIPVGGA
+3066 
-3075 YSFGNGNGNA
+3075 
-3085 SVNNGTVCT
+3085 TVVT
-3094 NLNADMLDGVHLL
+3094 NLNADLLDGVHLL
-3107 QKGSRSGVLRSWSRG
+3107 QKGSRNGVLRSWSRG

-3138 IDPAPTDSSE
+3138 IDPKPTDSND

-3153 SIFSIGDVE
+3153 TIFSVGDTDN
-3162 HRNWQMAFGFNSD
+3162 RNTQIAFGYGAD
-3175 TIKVRRIWDGPTYGN
+3175 IVKYRRISDGPTYN
-3190 WKQLAFI
+3190 SWKTFAFT
-3197 DSNVASATKLATSRN
+3197 DSNVASATKLATART

-3218 NGTANIV
+3218 DGTENI
-3225 TSYWGTARTIYIQDA
+3225 TTAKWGTARTIYIQDA

-3245 SVGVSVNGSTN
+3245 SVGVSVDGSTN

-3268 LVGNASTATKLQTA
+3268 LSGNASTATKLQTA

-3319 TSRWANIYTNSIDVY
+3319 TSRWANMYTNCIEVY
-3334 GSIPIIRFHYNNAST
+3334 GTNPVIRFHYNNSSSV
-3349 ATDFIGASS
+3349 TDFIGAAS

-3369 IYQSSGVYVDKGEF
+3369 IYRSSGVYVDKGEF

-3420 YVSGEAFRID
+3420 YASGEAFRID

-3436 ASNSNRITLLQNG
+3436 TSNSNRITLLQNG
-3449 NVCIG
+3449 NICIG
-3454 GPTATSYKLDVSG
+3454 GPTTTSYKLDVSG
-3467 SIYAR
+3467 TIYSR

>member
-144 SDSIPATITISSQS
+144 SDSILATITISSQS

-224 STRNITKDYQGGQ
+224 STRNITQDYQGGQ

-303 LKYRLDTNGNK
+303 LKYRLDTKGNK

-441 LDKKMESYTCDNNSY
+441 LDKEMESYTCDNNSY

-629 MALSA
+629 TALSA
-634 YLGKDLLDRV
+634 YLGKDLLDRIKAV
-644 TSLEKGQKGHKIT
+644 ENGRKGHAIVV
-657 ISGSGNVLVN
+657 SGSGNVLVN

-795 TGHSSLAAA
+795 TGHSSLTAA

-833 FATEMAKWFAKDPD
+833 FATEMAKWFAKDSD
-847 GNIYVANEK
+847 GNIYVVNEK

-877 VVSYDRLDNWSDYSS
+877 VVSYDRLDNWADYAEE
-892 GKAAW
+892 KATW
-897 VLSAKLGYELN
+897 VLSAKLGNELN
-908 ERLKSIE
+908 SRVSALE

-968 GTYNPKSA
+968 GKFNPKSA

-1044 VNGVTVTGN
+1044 VNAVTVTGN
-1053 GNAVTAASVS
+1053 GNAVTAASVN

-1084 DVLAKLKTV
+1084 DVLAKIKTV

-1168 AGKSLKIGNGTITWD
+1168 AGKSMKIGNGTITWD

-1434 TLSIN
+1434 TLSVN

-1545 TSVPGLVSTVA
+1545 TSVPGLVSTGA

-1617 GGSSLDRL
+1617 GSSLDRL

-1631 TTDRATW
+1631 STGRATW

-1717 DLLDGTHKSGLL
+1717 DMLDG
-1729 TALSS
+1729 
-1734 SSATN
+1734 
-1739 LSLTVGGTT
+1739 
-1748 KTIADLYATQAAN
+1748 
-1761 ADMLDNVHLNGIF
+1761 VHLLQKGSRSGVLRSWSRGSF
-1774 TGFSAN
+1774 T
-1780 GNSTRL
+1780 
-1786 VIGGVTKDLTVPY
+1786 TVNQY
-1799 ATSAGKWA
+1799 
-1807 TTRSVTLGCFA
+1807 
-1818 DCSFSINGSA
+1818 
-1828 NVNFD
+1828 
-1833 FVPYN
+1833 
-1838 FRLSVGNRNNYPW
+1838 
-1851 HRIAKIGTIS
+1851 
-1861 STYYDAELTLLL
+1861 
-1873 SQGYDG
+1873 
-1879 GYVGIVRITLR
+1879 
-1890 TNNTGAASSAK
+1890 
-1901 AEWLLRKGF
+1901 
-1910 ASDSVKVGIYN
+1910 
-1921 VFGSTYADVFL
+1921 FG
-1932 HSNGAYAA
+1932 NGA
-1940 TTGVVLTQGA
+1940 VVVIDPAPT
-1950 RGSLS
+1950 
-1955 RKWTLVDS
+1955 DS
-1963 SEVNDTTASDKL
+1963 SELWANTSIFSIGDVEHRNWQMAFGFKSDTIKVRRIWDGPTYGNWKQLAFIDSNV
-1975 TSYECW
+1975 
-1981 ASIES
+1981 A
-1986 AATDLHGKAYSQQ
+1986 
-1999 VTAVDSATVKTA
+1999 SATK
-2011 NQLTTSRTINGTSF
+2011 LTTSRNINGTSF

-2044 QDATAANTGAAVS
+2044 QDATAAHTGAAVS

-2085 LATARTINGTNFDGT
+2085 LATARTINGTSFNGT
-2100 ANITTVKWGTARNI
+2100 ANIVTSYWGTARTI
-2114 YIRDASQAHTGAAVS
+2114 YIQDASGAHGSVGVS
-2129 VDGSATEYLLL
+2129 VDGSATEYLML

-2349 FVSALGAN
+2349 FVSALGLN
-2357 SSASGGGG
+2357 GTSGGGG
-2365 SYERL
+2365 AYERL
-2370 DSWSDYS
+2370 DSWSDYT

-2384 LSAKLGNEL
+2384 LSALLGHEL

-2455 TYNPKSA
+2455 KFNPKSA

-2498 SGSAH
+2498 SRSAH

-2512 VIGFGSDNKASVE
+2512 VIGFGSDDKASVE

-2580 GSVTKVG
+2580 GSVTKLG

-2641 AYLCSSRR
+2641 AYLSSSRR

-2686 NHANSSGYYTDLAIP
+2686 NHANSSGFYTDLAIP
-2701 FNSDSIYWKTVRNG
+2701 FNSDSIYWKTVKNG
-2715 KLGHSA
+2715 KLAHSA

-2735 VTKTGGGAS
+2735 VTKTGSGAS

-2750 ISGNAATSTYTGL
+2750 ISGNAAT
-2763 TWTSN
+2763 
-2768 TKVGSYSKLCRIS
+2768 
-2781 DYANVLLSVNLSQNS
+2781 
-2796 QASNHLFLIS
+2796 
-2806 TGYGQAN
+2806 
-2813 IIQLGANNYS
+2813 
-2823 GNSSVKMRVTSAD
+2823 
-2836 ATHFDV
+2836 
-2842 EILNSFGYNNAE
+2842 
-2854 YLSVGCKA
+2854 
-2862 IKCDNECS
+2862 
-2870 ITTYTSY
+2870 
-2877 TAGSGTVEK
+2877 
-2886 EITSSY
+2886 
-2892 NSIVANLTGNASTAS
+2892 
-2907 KWQTARTL
+2907 
-2915 SLTGAVTGSA
+2915 
-2925 SIDGSGNVSINT
+2925 
-2937 TYATGNIS
+2937 
-2945 SLDSRYV
+2945 
-2952 NVSGDTMTGNLIFSK
+2952 
-2967 GKQIRWTSHGTSYI
+2967 
-2981 TDGDVDN
+2981 
-2988 GSNLGGEL
+2988 
-2996 ANLVISSWYG
+2996 
-3006 VSFTT
+3006 
-3011 SCSGQTYT
+3011 
-3019 GKTAVGIN
+3019 
-3027 CRNGFVY
+3027 
-3034 AAKFIGTL
+3034 
-3042 QGNADTA
+3042 A

-3055 SAGSSTRPVYF
+3055 NAGSSTRPVYF

-3085 SVNNGTVCT
+3085 PVNNGTVCT

-3162 HRNWQMAFGFNSD
+3162 HRNWQMAFGFKSD

-3212 INGTSF
+3212 INGTSFNGTANITTSYWGTARNIYIQDATAAHTGAAVSVNGSANVNLKLPSTITATLSGNASSATKLATARTINGTSF

-3334 GSIPIIRFHYNNAST
+3334 GSTPIIRFHYNNAST

>member
-1 MDVRIEIYGLSGD
+1 MSNEAREQLRQQFEVIRDERRKNANTAERIGNAFL
-14 VIGFALITEEAICHE
+14 
-29 ELMTSD
+29 
-35 YVQLSWS
+35 
-42 DNKITCLPAGSYIIY
+42 
-57 NNERYSLLEP
+57 SLLS
-67 YNPLRENEA
+67 YLDIA
-76 EYRYTPQFH
+76 F
-85 SRIMKWDKIPVPLYT
+85 DIP
-100 YESDGTTVKGREM
+100 
-113 DWEFTGSPADAM
+113 
-125 YMVMQ
+125 
-130 AIRNETGENWTIQL
+130 
-144 SDSIPATITISSQS
+144 
-158 NSIFSLLTSIANEC
+158 
-172 KTEWWA
+172 
-178 DKSTNVLYLSQ
+178 
-189 CKKGTELTLKVGDNV
+189 
-204 GVPTVTQSK
+204 
-213 DGYYTR
+213 
-219 FYVFG
+219 
-224 STRNITKDYQGGQ
+224 
-237 ATNHIVN
+237 
-244 KRLTLDPIKYPGG
+244 TLDISKI
-257 YKDTKGHFDNG
+257 NG
-268 VFVSDLQKGE
+268 LQ
-278 VFIKTLYFDDVYPK
+278 
-292 SKLTISDVRAR
+292 A
-303 LKYRLDTNGNK
+303 
-314 VRIGGTDEEPVYEQY
+314 
-329 AIWYFQISGLNFDP
+329 
-343 STIIE
+343 
-348 EKELA
+348 
-353 VSFESGQLAG
+353 
-363 RDFKLTYHEKASV
+363 
-376 VNDSAD
+376 
-382 FTPFNVKAGDFE
+382 
-394 INIDESTGN
+394 
-403 IIPGM
+403 
-408 AYIIPQNGD
+408 
-417 DVILYNIEMPD
+417 
-428 EYVASAQEELELE
+428 E
-441 LDKKMESYTCDNNSY
+441 LDKKLNKTDFGASFATEMAKWFAKDSDGNIYVADKKGFYSNS
-456 EFDSY
+456 F
-461 PVSFYDDGTDLN
+461 
-473 IGQSVAYVN
+473 I
-482 GDKILHTR
+482 
-490 VIMVEK
+490 
-496 RLDFSFQQRIRIG
+496 
-509 NEIIKGNTQQLKE
+509 
-522 EVANVN
+522 
-528 QNIDVIKAFNE
+528 
-539 LSISLSNAYANAQRE
+539 
-554 MIEGFAAIKDI
+554 
-565 WEFDNDESH
+565 
-574 WTTDDSGNKIKTI
+574 
-587 KSKFNVW
+587 
-594 SNGYVS
+594 S
-600 ALGASGSSLG
+600 ALGLSASTGGG
-610 GSFDLLQEWDK
+610 GSFDLLQDWNK

-629 MALSA
+629 TALSA
-634 YLGKDLLDRV
+634 YLGKDLLDRIKAV
-644 TSLEKGQKGHKIT
+644 ENGRKGHAIVV
-657 ISGSGNVLVN
+657 SGSGNVLVN
-667 VAESSDG
+667 VAESSDA

-690 TTTALAEVSKKTDAV
+690 TKT
-705 TTKVNDF
+705 
-712 LEGTDTDGI
+712 
-721 INKWKELEAFLNG
+721 EL
-734 QTQTSTLA
+734 T
-742 ELLAVKADKSIRV
+742 ELLTTKADKSIRV

-767 STNITLSLATVG
+767 SADITLSLATVG

-795 TGHSSLAAA
+795 TGHSSLTAA

-819 ELDKKLNKTDFGAS
+819 ELDKKLNKTDFGTS

-877 VVSYDRLDNWSDYSS
+877 VVSYDRLDNWADYAEE
-892 GKAAW
+892 KATW
-897 VLSAKLGYELN
+897 VLSAKLGNELN
-908 ERLKSIE
+908 SRVSALEAGGATSVVTSGSGNVVTAVTKSGTVITATKGITALTSHQAIYALTLQGNGTTIGTFNPKSANATINITPANIGAATSGHKHTISILTDLGEGWDALLKEAPSEYVTRWPAFSEITDTPSTLAGYGITDGVNAVTVTGNGNAVTAASVNGHTLTLTKGSTFLLSSAYTAADVLAKIKTVDGSGSGLDADLLDGVHLDGLFTGLSWSTQTLSITIGGVSKTAKIPYATSSVAGLVSTGTQTFGGLKTFNSGLVVPAGKSLKIGNGTITWDSDKGCFHFSHGLYSDDFVSALEISDSTGGGGTSYDRLDAWGDYDSSKASWVLSAKLGNELNSRVSALE

-968 GTYNPKSA
+968 GTFNPKSA

-996 TISILTDLGEGWDV
+996 TISILTDLGEGWDA
-1010 LLKEAPSEYVTRWP
+1010 LLKEAPSAYVTRWP
-1024 AFSEITDTPSTLAG
+1024 AFSEITGTPSTLAG

-1053 GNAVTAASVS
+1053 GNAVTAASVN
-1063 GHTLTLTKG
+1063 GHTLTLTKD

-1084 DVLAKLKTV
+1084 DVLAKIKTV

-1100 DADMLDG
+1100 DADLLDG

-1221 AWGDYTSEKASW
+1221 AWGDYDSSKASW

-1525 QKLSLTI
+1525 QTLSITI
-1532 GGVTNSVTIPYAT
+1532 GGVSKTAKIPYAT
-1545 TSVPGLVSTVA
+1545 SSVAGLVSTGT

-1631 TTDRATW
+1631 STDRATW

-1748 KTIADLYATQAAN
+1748 KSIADLYATQAAN
-1761 ADMLDNVHLNGIF
+1761 ADTLDNVHLNGIF

-1890 TNNTGAASSAK
+1890 TNNTGTASSAK

-1940 TTGVVLTQGA
+1940 TTGVVLTQGS

-1999 VTAVDSATVKTA
+1999 VTAADSATVKTA
-2011 NQLTTSRTINGTSF
+2011 NQLTTSRNINGTSF

-2044 QDATAANTGAAVS
+2044 QDATAAHTGAAVS

-2114 YIRDASQAHTGAAVS
+2114 YIRDASSAHTGAAVS

-2177 SYWGVSRNIYIQDAT
+2177 SYWGLSRNIYIQDAT

-2250 LSGVGTITG
+2250 LSSVGTITG
-2259 SGTLT
+2259 SGTLA

-2384 LSAKLGNEL
+2384 LSALLGHEL

-2405 TSVVTSGSGNVVTA
+2405 TSVMTSGSGNVVTA

-2455 TYNPKSA
+2455 KFNPKSA

-2468 TAKNL
+2468 TAKSL

-2512 VIGFGSDNKASVE
+2512 VIGFGSDDKASVE

-2580 GSVTKVG
+2580 GSVTKLG

-2609 ANAGNSTHPVYLNA
+2609 ANVGNSTHPVYLNA

-2636 VSGGA
+2636 ISGGA
-2641 AYLCSSRR
+2641 AYLSSSRR

-2701 FNSDSIYWKTVRNG
+2701 FNSDSIYWKTVRSG
-2715 KLGHSA
+2715 KLAHSA

-2735 VTKTGGGAS
+2735 VTKTGSGAS

-2750 ISGNAATSTYTGL
+2750 ISGNAAT
-2763 TWTSN
+2763 
-2768 TKVGSYSKLCRIS
+2768 
-2781 DYANVLLSVNLSQNS
+2781 
-2796 QASNHLFLIS
+2796 
-2806 TGYGQAN
+2806 
-2813 IIQLGANNYS
+2813 
-2823 GNSSVKMRVTSAD
+2823 
-2836 ATHFDV
+2836 
-2842 EILNSFGYNNAE
+2842 
-2854 YLSVGCKA
+2854 
-2862 IKCDNECS
+2862 
-2870 ITTYTSY
+2870 
-2877 TAGSGTVEK
+2877 
-2886 EITSSY
+2886 
-2892 NSIVANLTGNASTAS
+2892 
-2907 KWQTARTL
+2907 
-2915 SLTGAVTGSA
+2915 
-2925 SIDGSGNVSINT
+2925 
-2937 TYATGNIS
+2937 
-2945 SLDSRYV
+2945 
-2952 NVSGDTMTGNLIFSK
+2952 
-2967 GKQIRWTSHGTSYI
+2967 
-2981 TDGDVDN
+2981 
-2988 GSNLGGEL
+2988 
-2996 ANLVISSWYG
+2996 
-3006 VSFTT
+3006 
-3011 SCSGQTYT
+3011 
-3019 GKTAVGIN
+3019 
-3027 CRNGFVY
+3027 
-3034 AAKFIGTL
+3034 
-3042 QGNADTA
+3042 A

-3055 SAGSSTRPVYF
+3055 NAGSSTRPVYF

-3075 YSFGNGNGNA
+3075 YSFGNANGNA

-3094 NLNADMLDGVHLL
+3094 NLNADMLDGTHKSGLLTALSSSAATNLSLTVGGTTKSIADLYATQAVNSDTLDNVHLNGIFTGFSANGNSTRL
-3107 QKGSRSGVLRSWSRG
+3107 VIGGVTKDLTVPYATSAGKWATTRSVTLDGFADCSFSINGSANVNFDFVPYNFRLSVGNRNNYPWHRIAKIGTISSTYYDAELTLLLSQGYDGGYVGIVRITLRTNNTGTASSAKAEWLLRKGFASDSVKVGIYNVFGSTYADVFLHSNGGYASTTGVVLTQGGRG
-3122 SFTTVNQYF
+3122 SLSRRWTLVDSSEVSNTTTSDKLSSYECWASIESAATDLHGKAYSRQVTATDTTTVN
-3131 GNGAVVV
+3131 
-3138 IDPAPTDSSE
+3138 T
-3148 LWANT
+3148 AN
-3153 SIFSIGDVE
+3153 
-3162 HRNWQMAFGFNSD
+3162 
-3175 TIKVRRIWDGPTYGN
+3175 
-3190 WKQLAFI
+3190 
-3197 DSNVASATKLATSRN
+3197 KLTTSRN

-3218 NGTANIV
+3218 NGTANIT
-3225 TSYWGTARTIYIQDA
+3225 TSYWGTARNIYIQDA
-3240 SGAHG
+3240 TAAHTGAA
-3245 SVGVSVNGSTN
+3245 VSVNGSAN
-3256 YNLKL
+3256 VNLKLPSTITATLSGNASSATKLATARTINGTNFDGTANITTVKWGTARNIYIRDASQAHTGAAVSVDGSATEYLLL

>member
-1 MDVRIEIYGLSGD
+1 MSNEAREQLRQQFEVIRDERRKNANTAERIGNAFL
-14 VIGFALITEEAICHE
+14 
-29 ELMTSD
+29 
-35 YVQLSWS
+35 
-42 DNKITCLPAGSYIIY
+42 
-57 NNERYSLLEP
+57 SLLS
-67 YNPLRENEA
+67 YLDIA
-76 EYRYTPQFH
+76 F
-85 SRIMKWDKIPVPLYT
+85 DIP
-100 YESDGTTVKGREM
+100 
-113 DWEFTGSPADAM
+113 
-125 YMVMQ
+125 
-130 AIRNETGENWTIQL
+130 
-144 SDSIPATITISSQS
+144 
-158 NSIFSLLTSIANEC
+158 
-172 KTEWWA
+172 
-178 DKSTNVLYLSQ
+178 
-189 CKKGTELTLKVGDNV
+189 
-204 GVPTVTQSK
+204 
-213 DGYYTR
+213 
-219 FYVFG
+219 
-224 STRNITKDYQGGQ
+224 
-237 ATNHIVN
+237 
-244 KRLTLDPIKYPGG
+244 TLDISKI
-257 YKDTKGHFDNG
+257 NG
-268 VFVSDLQKGE
+268 LQ
-278 VFIKTLYFDDVYPK
+278 
-292 SKLTISDVRAR
+292 A
-303 LKYRLDTNGNK
+303 
-314 VRIGGTDEEPVYEQY
+314 
-329 AIWYFQISGLNFDP
+329 
-343 STIIE
+343 
-348 EKELA
+348 
-353 VSFESGQLAG
+353 
-363 RDFKLTYHEKASV
+363 
-376 VNDSAD
+376 
-382 FTPFNVKAGDFE
+382 
-394 INIDESTGN
+394 
-403 IIPGM
+403 
-408 AYIIPQNGD
+408 
-417 DVILYNIEMPD
+417 
-428 EYVASAQEELELE
+428 E
-441 LDKKMESYTCDNNSY
+441 LDKKLNKTDFGASFATEMAKWFAKDPDGNIYVVNEKGFYSNS
-456 EFDSY
+456 F
-461 PVSFYDDGTDLN
+461 
-473 IGQSVAYVN
+473 I
-482 GDKILHTR
+482 
-490 VIMVEK
+490 
-496 RLDFSFQQRIRIG
+496 
-509 NEIIKGNTQQLKE
+509 
-522 EVANVN
+522 
-528 QNIDVIKAFNE
+528 
-539 LSISLSNAYANAQRE
+539 
-554 MIEGFAAIKDI
+554 
-565 WEFDNDESH
+565 
-574 WTTDDSGNKIKTI
+574 
-587 KSKFNVW
+587 
-594 SNGYVS
+594 S
-600 ALGASGSSLG
+600 ALGLSASTGGG
-610 GSFDLLQEWDK
+610 GSFDLLQDWNK

-629 MALSA
+629 TALSA
-634 YLGKDLLDRV
+634 YLGKDLLDRIKAV
-644 TSLEKGQKGHKIT
+644 ENGRKGHAIVV
-657 ISGSGNVLVN
+657 SGSGNVLVN

-690 TTTALAEVSKKTDAV
+690 TKT
-705 TTKVNDF
+705 
-712 LEGTDTDGI
+712 
-721 INKWKELEAFLNG
+721 EL
-734 QTQTSTLA
+734 T
-742 ELLAVKADKSIRV
+742 ELLTAKADKSIRV

-767 STNITLSLATVG
+767 SADITLSLATVG

-795 TGHSSLAAA
+795 TGHSSLTAA

-847 GNIYVANEK
+847 GNIYVVNEK

-869 SDNEGGSG
+869 NNSEGGTG
-877 VVSYDRLDNWSDYSS
+877 GTSYDRLDNWADYAEE
-892 GKAAW
+892 KATW
-897 VLSAKLGYELN
+897 VLSAKLGNELN
-908 ERLKSIE
+908 SRVSALE

-961 QGNGSTI
+961 QGNGSAI
-968 GTYNPKSA
+968 GTFNPKSG

-984 ANIGAATSGHKH
+984 SNIGAATSGHKH
-996 TISILTDLGEGWDV
+996 TISILTDLGEGWDA
-1010 LLKEAPSEYVTRWP
+1010 LLKEAPSAYVIRWP
-1024 AFSEITDTPSTLAG
+1024 AFSELTDRPSTLKG
-1038 YGITDG
+1038 FGITDG
-1044 VNGVTVTGN
+1044 VNAVTVTGN

-1063 GHTLTLTKG
+1063 GHTLTLTKD

-1084 DVLAKLKTV
+1084 DVLAKIKTV

-1168 AGKSLKIGNGTITWD
+1168 AGKSLKIGDGTITWN
-1183 SDKGCFHFSHGL
+1183 SDKGCFHFSNGL

-1201 SALGISDSTGGGGT
+1201 SALGISDSTGGGGASYDRLDAWGDYT
-1215 SYDRLD
+1215 SEKASWVLSAKLGYELNERLKSIEAGGATSVVTSGSGNVVTAVAKSGTVITVTKGITALTSHQAIYALTLQGNGSTIGTYNPKSANATINITPANIGAATSGHKHTISILTDLGEGWDALLKEAPSKYVTRWPAFSEITDTPSTLAGYGITDGVNGVTVTGNGNAVTAASVNGHTLTLTKGSTFLLSSAYTAADVLAKIKTVDGSGSGLDADMLDGVHLNGLFTGLSWSTQTLSITIGGVSKTAKIPYATSSVAGLVSTGTQTFGGLKTFNSGLVVPAGKSLKIGDGTITWNSDKGCFHFSNGLYSDDFVSALGISDSTGGGGASYDRLD

-1434 TLSIN
+1434 TLSVN

-1516 IFTDIRWST
+1516 IFTDISWST
-1525 QKLSLTI
+1525 QTLSITI
-1532 GGVTNSVTIPYAT
+1532 GGVSKTAKIPYAT
-1545 TSVPGLVSTVA
+1545 SSVAGLVSTGA

-1607 LGVSDSTGGG
+1607 LGASSSTGGG
-1617 GGSSLDRL
+1617 DVSFDRL
-1625 DDWDDY
+1625 DNWADY
-1631 TTDRATW
+1631 NTDRATW

-1671 VTSIT
+1671 VTLIT

-1748 KTIADLYATQAAN
+1748 KTIADLYATQAVN
-1761 ADMLDNVHLNGIF
+1761 ADTLDNVHLNGIF

-1861 STYYDAELTLLL
+1861 STYYDAELTLFL
-1873 SQGYDG
+1873 SHGYDG

-1940 TTGVVLTQGA
+1940 TTGVVLTQGS

-1999 VTAVDSATVKTA
+1999 VTAADSATVKTA
-2011 NQLTTSRTINGTSF
+2011 NQLTTSRNINGTSF

-2044 QDATAANTGAAVS
+2044 QDATAAHTGAAVS

-2259 SGTLT
+2259 SGTLA

-2384 LSAKLGNEL
+2384 LSALLGHEL

-2455 TYNPKSA
+2455 KFNPKSA

-2473 LLGRGLQNPQ
+2473 LLGRGRQNPQ

-2512 VIGFGSDNKASVE
+2512 VIGFGSDNNASVE

-2636 VSGGA
+2636 ISGGA
-2641 AYLCSSRR
+2641 AYLSSSRR

-2686 NHANSSGYYTDLAIP
+2686 NHANLSGYYTDLAIP

-2715 KLGHSA
+2715 KLAHSA

-2781 DYANVLLSVNLSQNS
+2781 GYANVLLSVNLSQNS

-2806 TGYGQAN
+2806 TGYSIAN
-2813 IIQLGANNYS
+2813 IIQLGANNFS
-2823 GNSSVKMRVTSAD
+2823 GNSSAKMRVTSSD

-2842 EILNSFGYNNAE
+2842 EILNSYGYNGAG
-2854 YLSVGCKA
+2854 YLDIGCKA

-2952 NVSGDTMTGNLIFSK
+2952 NVSGDTMS
-2967 GKQIRWTSHGTSYI
+2967 
-2981 TDGDVDN
+2981 
-2988 GSNLGGEL
+2988 
-2996 ANLVISSWYG
+2996 
-3006 VSFTT
+3006 
-3011 SCSGQTYT
+3011 
-3019 GKTAVGIN
+3019 
-3027 CRNGFVY
+3027 
-3034 AAKFIGTL
+3034 GTL
-3042 QGNADTA
+3042 TTHARFYAQLSGRTDKVGLFHSSASNRGGVVLADTGGTEHVLYLTTDDLLWKGRTVWDSGNDGSGSGLDADLLDGTHKSGLLTALTSSSATNLSLTVGGTTKTIADLYATQAVNAD
-3049 SKLTTT
+3049 KLDNLQAT
-3055 SAGSSTRPVYF
+3055 SFMRCDGTNSIGLS
-3066 SNGIPVGGA
+3066 G
-3075 YSFGNGNGNA
+3075 GNGNTAGWRLVMEKTCGGWTICNIVFSVTSRHTGQGVMNIGFHTTNEEGTTYIASINLFGSTASNTSSPWRAFYNTSTKKFRLFWYYNDYNNA
-3085 SVNNGTVCT
+3085 QINV
-3094 NLNADMLDGVHLL
+3094 L
-3107 QKGSRSGVLRSWSRG
+3107 SRSG
-3122 SFTTVNQYF
+3122 FN
-3131 GNGAVVV
+3131 
-3138 IDPAPTDSSE
+3138 APTNGTWYEALPSDNGTE
-3148 LWANT
+3148 L
-3153 SIFSIGDVE
+3153 
-3162 HRNWQMAFGFNSD
+3162 
-3175 TIKVRRIWDGPTYGN
+3175 TIYYNNAAT
-3190 WKQLAFI
+3190 
-3197 DSNVASATKLATSRN
+3197 ATKLLNARN
-3212 INGTSF
+3212 INGTAF
-3218 NGTANIV
+3218 NGTADI
-3225 TSYWGTARTIYIQDA
+3225 TTAKWGTARTIYIQDA

-3288 SFDGSANVSG
+3288 SFDGRANVSG

-3467 SIYAR
+3467 TIYSR
-3472 ANIIAAGAVTA
+3472 SNIIAAGAVTA

>member
-189 CKKGTELTLKVGDNV
+189 CKKGTELTLKVGGNV

-224 STRNITKDYQGGQ
+224 STRNITQDYQGGQ

-441 LDKKMESYTCDNNSY
+441 LDKEMESYTCDNNSY

-461 PVSFYDDGTDLN
+461 PVSFHNDGTDLN

-690 TTTALAEVSKKTDAV
+690 TTTALAEVSKKTDAI

-734 QTQTSTLA
+734 QDQGTTLV
-742 ELLAVKADKSIRV
+742 ELLTAKADKSIRV
-755 NAGTGL
+755 SAGTGL

-767 STNITLSLATVG
+767 SADITLSLATVG

-795 TGHSSLAAA
+795 TGHSSLTAA

-819 ELDKKLNKTDFGAS
+819 ELDKKLNKTDFGDS
-833 FATEMAKWFAKDPD
+833 FATEMAKWFAKDSD
-847 GNIYVANEK
+847 GNIYVVNEK

-869 SDNEGGSG
+869 S
-877 VVSYDRLDNWSDYSS
+877 
-892 GKAAW
+892 A
-897 VLSAKLGYELN
+897 
-908 ERLKSIE
+908 
-915 AGGATSVVTSGSGN
+915 
-929 VVTAV
+929 
-934 TKSGTVITATKGI
+934 
-947 TALTSHQAI
+947 
-956 YALTL
+956 
-961 QGNGSTI
+961 
-968 GTYNPKSA
+968 
-976 NATINITP
+976 
-984 ANIGAATSGHKH
+984 
-996 TISILTDLGEGWDV
+996 
-1010 LLKEAPSEYVTRWP
+1010 
-1024 AFSEITDTPSTLAG
+1024 
-1038 YGITDG
+1038 
-1044 VNGVTVTGN
+1044 
-1053 GNAVTAASVS
+1053 
-1063 GHTLTLTKG
+1063 
-1072 STFLLSS
+1072 
-1079 AYTAA
+1079 
-1084 DVLAKLKTV
+1084 
-1093 DGSGSGL
+1093 
-1100 DADMLDG
+1100 
-1107 VHLDGLFTGLSWS
+1107 
-1120 TQTLSIT
+1120 
-1127 IGGVSKTAKIPYATS
+1127 
-1142 SVAGLVSTGTQ
+1142 
-1153 TFGGLKT
+1153 
-1160 FNSGLVVP
+1160 
-1168 AGKSLKIGNGTITWD
+1168 
-1183 SDKGCFHFSHGL
+1183 
-1195 YSDDFV
+1195 
-1201 SALGISDSTGGGGT
+1201 STGGGGA

-1221 AWGDYTSEKASW
+1221 AWGDYDSSKASW

-1434 TLSIN
+1434 TLSVN

-1516 IFTDIRWST
+1516 IFTDISWST

-1545 TSVPGLVSTVA
+1545 TSVPGLVSTGA

-1631 TTDRATW
+1631 STDRATW

-1704 LKTVDGSGSGLDA
+1704 LKTVDGSSSGLDA

-1761 ADMLDNVHLNGIF
+1761 ADMLDGLH
-1774 TGFSAN
+1774 
-1780 GNSTRL
+1780 
-1786 VIGGVTKDLTVPY
+1786 
-1799 ATSAGKWA
+1799 
-1807 TTRSVTLGCFA
+1807 
-1818 DCSFSINGSA
+1818 
-1828 NVNFD
+1828 VN
-1833 FVPYN
+1833 
-1838 FRLSVGNRNNYPW
+1838 
-1851 HRIAKIGTIS
+1851 TIS
-1861 STYYDAELTLLL
+1861 SNE
-1873 SQGYDG
+1873 
-1879 GYVGIVRITLR
+1879 GIMRSWKR
-1890 TNNTGAASSAK
+1890 
-1901 AEWLLRKGF
+1901 
-1910 ASDSVKVGIYN
+1910 
-1921 VFGSTYADVFL
+1921 
-1932 HSNGAYAA
+1932 GAY
-1940 TTGVVLTQGA
+1940 
-1950 RGSLS
+1950 
-1955 RKWTLVDS
+1955 
-1963 SEVNDTTASDKL
+1963 
-1975 TSYECW
+1975 
-1981 ASIES
+1981 
-1986 AATDLHGKAYSQQ
+1986 
-1999 VTAVDSATVKTA
+1999 
-2011 NQLTTSRTINGTSF
+2011 
-2025 NGTANIT
+2025 
-2032 TSYWGTARNIYI
+2032 
-2044 QDATAANTGAAVS
+2044 
-2057 VNGSANVNLKLPS
+2057 
-2070 TITATLSGNA
+2070 
-2080 SSATK
+2080 
-2085 LATARTINGTNFDGT
+2085 
-2100 ANITTVKWGTARNI
+2100 
-2114 YIRDASQAHTGAAVS
+2114 
-2129 VDGSATEYLLL
+2129 
-2140 PSTITATLVGNA
+2140 
-2152 DTATELQTPR
+2152 
-2162 TINGTYFSGVSNITT
+2162 
-2177 SYWGVSRNIYIQDAT
+2177 
-2192 EAHTGAAVSV
+2192 
-2202 NGSANVNLKLP
+2202 
-2213 STITATLVGNASSA
+2213 
-2227 TKLATARTLWGRSF
+2227 
-2241 DGTANVSGS
+2241 
-2250 LSGVGTITG
+2250 
-2259 SGTLT
+2259 
-2264 LVGNDDIYLKRGGV
+2264 
-2278 DSNSLVLSGNVF
+2278 
-2290 KPFNS
+2290 
-2295 ANNNIDL
+2295 
-2302 GSSSAKWRNLYVAG
+2302 
-2316 TANVGSITI
+2316 
-2325 GSGKITWDSA
+2325 
-2335 KGCFHFS
+2335 
-2342 HGLYSDS
+2342 
-2349 FVSALGAN
+2349 
-2357 SSASGGGG
+2357 
-2365 SYERL
+2365 
-2370 DSWSDYS
+2370 
-2377 SDKATWV
+2377 
-2384 LSAKLGNEL
+2384 
-2393 NSRVSALEAGGA
+2393 
-2405 TSVVTSGSGNVVTA
+2405 
-2419 VTKSGTVIT
+2419 
-2428 ATKGITALTS
+2428 
-2438 HQAIYAL
+2438 
-2445 TLQGN
+2445 
-2450 GSTIG
+2450 
-2455 TYNPKSA
+2455 
-2462 NATINL
+2462 
-2468 TAKNL
+2468 
-2473 LLGRGLQNPQ
+2473 
-2483 TGRTQNFGRL
+2483 
-2493 YSYYT
+2493 
-2498 SGSAH
+2498 
-2503 ENAPTTYTA
+2503 
-2512 VIGFGSDNKASVE
+2512 
-2525 IAGGWTSGM
+2525 
-2534 GLWYRALRDV
+2534 
-2544 EDDWFGWR
+2544 
-2552 KVLDES
+2552 
-2558 NYASVLDSRYYTES
+2558 
-2572 EINTKLTN
+2572 
-2580 GSVTKVG
+2580 
-2587 TASVGGTV
+2587 
-2595 KPIYLNGGV
+2595 
-2604 PTALS
+2604 
-2609 ANAGNSTHPVYLNA
+2609 
-2623 GAITQC
+2623 
-2629 GSTLDVS
+2629 
-2636 VSGGA
+2636 
-2641 AYLCSSRR
+2641 
-2649 MDYGWN
+2649 
-2655 GLNYFNADLDAG
+2655 
-2667 CAAKVNDSPTS
+2667 
-2678 AWWHILRF
+2678 
-2686 NHANSSGYYTDLAIP
+2686 
-2701 FNSDSIYWKTVRNG
+2701 
-2715 KLGHSA
+2715 
-2721 WARVLDSLNYTSYT
+2721 
-2735 VTKTGGGAS
+2735 
-2744 GTWGIG
+2744 
-2750 ISGNAATSTYTGL
+2750 
-2763 TWTSN
+2763 
-2768 TKVGSYSKLCRIS
+2768 
-2781 DYANVLLSVNLSQNS
+2781 
-2796 QASNHLFLIS
+2796 
-2806 TGYGQAN
+2806 
-2813 IIQLGANNYS
+2813 
-2823 GNSSVKMRVTSAD
+2823 
-2836 ATHFDV
+2836 
-2842 EILNSFGYNNAE
+2842 
-2854 YLSVGCKA
+2854 
-2862 IKCDNECS
+2862 
-2870 ITTYTSY
+2870 
-2877 TAGSGTVEK
+2877 
-2886 EITSSY
+2886 
-2892 NSIVANLTGNASTAS
+2892 
-2907 KWQTARTL
+2907 
-2915 SLTGAVTGSA
+2915 
-2925 SIDGSGNVSINT
+2925 
-2937 TYATGNIS
+2937 
-2945 SLDSRYV
+2945 
-2952 NVSGDTMTGNLIFSK
+2952 
-2967 GKQIRWTSHGTSYI
+2967 
-2981 TDGDVDN
+2981 
-2988 GSNLGGEL
+2988 
-2996 ANLVISSWYG
+2996 
-3006 VSFTT
+3006 
-3011 SCSGQTYT
+3011 
-3019 GKTAVGIN
+3019 
-3027 CRNGFVY
+3027 
-3034 AAKFIGTL
+3034 
-3042 QGNADTA
+3042 
-3049 SKLTTT
+3049 
-3055 SAGSSTRPVYF
+3055 
-3066 SNGIPVGGA
+3066 
-3075 YSFGNGNGNA
+3075 
-3085 SVNNGTVCT
+3085 
-3094 NLNADMLDGVHLL
+3094 
-3107 QKGSRSGVLRSWSRG
+3107 
-3122 SFTTVNQYF
+3122 TTVNQYF
-3131 GNGAVVV
+3131 GNGNVVV
-3138 IDPAPTDSSE
+3138 IDPKPTDDST

-3153 SIFSIGDVE
+3153 TIFSLGDNAN
-3162 HRNWQMAFGFNSD
+3162 RNH
-3175 TIKVRRIWDGPTYGN
+3175 
-3190 WKQLAFI
+3190 QLAFGYGTDI
-3197 DSNVASATKLATSRN
+3197 IKYRRNNDGWNAWKTIAFTDSNVSSATR
-3212 INGTSF
+3212 
-3218 NGTANIV
+3218 
-3225 TSYWGTARTIYIQDA
+3225 
-3240 SGAHG
+3240 
-3245 SVGVSVNGSTN
+3245 
-3256 YNLKL
+3256 
-3261 PSTITAT
+3261 
-3268 LVGNASTATKLQTA
+3268 LQTA
-3282 RTLWGR
+3282 RTLWGQ
-3288 SFDGSANVSG
+3288 SFNGTANVSG
-3298 DMTGVGNV
+3298 SMTGVGSISMNGGINGFDELNSSKGSGGRSV
-3306 TPSANGTLNLGTA
+3306 TISREDGLNLYA
-3319 TSRWANIYTNSIDVY
+3319 TSSTGYAMGMTMHTNS
-3334 GSIPIIRFHYNNAST
+3334 
-3349 ATDFIGASS
+3349 
-3358 NGLITISNVLR
+3358 
-3369 IYQSSGVYVDKGEF
+3369 
-3383 HVAGKVVIGSTPSTY
+3383 
-3398 VLNVQGEIGV
+3398 
-3408 TGTYGGMRIIPG
+3408 
-3420 YVSGEAFRID
+3420 
-3430 PITSSG
+3430 
-3436 ASNSNRITLLQNG
+3436 
-3449 NVCIG
+3449 
-3454 GPTATSYKLDVSG
+3454 
-3467 SIYAR
+3467 
-3472 ANIIAAGAVTA
+3472 
-3483 LVVSSSSDARL
+3483 
-3494 KNIIRDACPAVEDVA
+3494 
-3509 DAPAVEFAWKKD
+3509 D
-3521 GSRAVGSIAQYW
+3521 GSS
-3533 QGVLP
+3533 L
-3538 QAVHEERG
+3538 
-3546 YLAMQ
+3546 
-3551 YDVIAML
+3551 
-3558 ASIANARRILSIEKK
+3558 
-3573 IRELEAEVKRLK
+3573 
-3585 TA
+3585 T

>member
-1 MDVRIEIYGLSGD
+1 MRIEIYGLSGD

-144 SDSIPATITISSQS
+144 SDSILATITISSQS

-224 STRNITKDYQGGQ
+224 STRNITQDYQGGQ

-303 LKYRLDTNGNK
+303 LKYRLDTKGNK

-441 LDKKMESYTCDNNSY
+441 LDKEMESYTCDNNSY

-629 MALSA
+629 TALSA
-634 YLGKDLLDRV
+634 YLGKDLLDRIKAV
-644 TSLEKGQKGHKIT
+644 ENGRKGHAIVV
-657 ISGSGNVLVN
+657 SGSGNVLVN

-795 TGHSSLAAA
+795 TGHSSLTAA

-833 FATEMAKWFAKDPD
+833 FATEMAKWFAKDSD
-847 GNIYVANEK
+847 GNIYVVNEK

-877 VVSYDRLDNWSDYSS
+877 VVSYDRLDNWADYAEE
-892 GKAAW
+892 KATW
-897 VLSAKLGYELN
+897 VLSAKLGNELN
-908 ERLKSIE
+908 SRVSALE

-968 GTYNPKSA
+968 GKFNPKSA

-1044 VNGVTVTGN
+1044 VNAVTVTGN
-1053 GNAVTAASVS
+1053 GNAVTAASVN

-1084 DVLAKLKTV
+1084 DVLAKIKTV

-1168 AGKSLKIGNGTITWD
+1168 AGKSMKIGNGTITWD

-1434 TLSIN
+1434 TLSVN

-1545 TSVPGLVSTVA
+1545 TSVPGLVSTGA

-1617 GGSSLDRL
+1617 GSSLDRL

-1631 TTDRATW
+1631 STGRATW

-1717 DLLDGTHKSGLL
+1717 DMLDGTHKSGLL

-1748 KTIADLYATQAAN
+1748 KTIADLYATQAVN
-1761 ADMLDNVHLNGIF
+1761 ADTLDNVHLNGIF

-1838 FRLSVGNRNNYPW
+1838 FRLSVGNKNNYPW

-1890 TNNTGAASSAK
+1890 TNNTGSASTAD
-1901 AEWLLRKGF
+1901 AEWLLRRGF

-1932 HSNGAYAA
+1932 HSNGGYAS
-1940 TTGVVLTQGA
+1940 TTGVVLTQGG

-1955 RKWTLVDS
+1955 RRWTLVDS
-1963 SEVNDTTASDKL
+1963 SEVSNTTTSDKL
-1975 TSYECW
+1975 SSYECW

-1999 VTAVDSATVKTA
+1999 VTAADSATVKTA
-2011 NQLTTSRTINGTSF
+2011 NQLTTSRNINGTSF

-2044 QDATAANTGAAVS
+2044 QDATAAHTGAAVS

-2114 YIRDASQAHTGAAVS
+2114 YIRDASSAHTGAAVS
-2129 VDGSATEYLLL
+2129 VDGSATEYLML

-2349 FVSALGAN
+2349 FVSALGLN
-2357 SSASGGGG
+2357 GTSGGGG
-2365 SYERL
+2365 AYERL
-2370 DSWSDYS
+2370 DSWSDYT

-2384 LSAKLGNEL
+2384 LSALLGHEL

-2455 TYNPKSA
+2455 KFNPKSA

-2512 VIGFGSDNKASVE
+2512 VIGFGSDDRASVE

-2580 GSVTKVG
+2580 GSVTKLG

-2641 AYLCSSRR
+2641 AYLSSSRR

-2686 NHANSSGYYTDLAIP
+2686 NHANSSGFYTDLAIP
-2701 FNSDSIYWKTVRNG
+2701 FNSDSIYWKTVKNG
-2715 KLGHSA
+2715 KLAHSA

-2735 VTKTGGGAS
+2735 VTKTGSGAS

-2750 ISGNAATSTYTGL
+2750 ISGNAAT
-2763 TWTSN
+2763 
-2768 TKVGSYSKLCRIS
+2768 
-2781 DYANVLLSVNLSQNS
+2781 
-2796 QASNHLFLIS
+2796 
-2806 TGYGQAN
+2806 
-2813 IIQLGANNYS
+2813 
-2823 GNSSVKMRVTSAD
+2823 
-2836 ATHFDV
+2836 
-2842 EILNSFGYNNAE
+2842 
-2854 YLSVGCKA
+2854 
-2862 IKCDNECS
+2862 
-2870 ITTYTSY
+2870 
-2877 TAGSGTVEK
+2877 
-2886 EITSSY
+2886 
-2892 NSIVANLTGNASTAS
+2892 
-2907 KWQTARTL
+2907 
-2915 SLTGAVTGSA
+2915 
-2925 SIDGSGNVSINT
+2925 
-2937 TYATGNIS
+2937 
-2945 SLDSRYV
+2945 
-2952 NVSGDTMTGNLIFSK
+2952 
-2967 GKQIRWTSHGTSYI
+2967 
-2981 TDGDVDN
+2981 
-2988 GSNLGGEL
+2988 
-2996 ANLVISSWYG
+2996 
-3006 VSFTT
+3006 
-3011 SCSGQTYT
+3011 
-3019 GKTAVGIN
+3019 
-3027 CRNGFVY
+3027 
-3034 AAKFIGTL
+3034 
-3042 QGNADTA
+3042 A

-3055 SAGSSTRPVYF
+3055 NAGSSTRPVYF

-3085 SVNNGTVCT
+3085 PVNNGTVCT

-3162 HRNWQMAFGFNSD
+3162 HRNWQMAFCFNSD

-3197 DSNVASATKLATSRN
+3197 DSNVASATKLATSRT

-3334 GSIPIIRFHYNNAST
+3334 GSTPIIRFHYNNAST

>member
-1 MDVRIEIYGLSGD
+1 MEID
-14 VIGFALITEEAICHE
+14 
-29 ELMTSD
+29 
-35 YVQLSWS
+35 Q
-42 DNKITCLPAGSYIIY
+42 
-57 NNERYSLLEP
+57 
-67 YNPLRENEA
+67 LRELFEGIRDENR
-76 EYRYTPQFH
+76 RYANT
-85 SRIMKWDKIPVPLYT
+85 
-100 YESDGTTVKGREM
+100 
-113 DWEFTGSPADAM
+113 
-125 YMVMQ
+125 
-130 AIRNETGENWTIQL
+130 
-144 SDSIPATITISSQS
+144 AT
-158 NSIFSLLTSIANEC
+158 
-172 KTEWWA
+172 
-178 DKSTNVLYLSQ
+178 
-189 CKKGTELTLKVGDNV
+189 
-204 GVPTVTQSK
+204 
-213 DGYYTR
+213 
-219 FYVFG
+219 
-224 STRNITKDYQGGQ
+224 
-237 ATNHIVN
+237 
-244 KRLTLDPIKYPGG
+244 
-257 YKDTKGHFDNG
+257 
-268 VFVSDLQKGE
+268 
-278 VFIKTLYFDDVYPK
+278 
-292 SKLTISDVRAR
+292 
-303 LKYRLDTNGNK
+303 
-314 VRIGGTDEEPVYEQY
+314 
-329 AIWYFQISGLNFDP
+329 
-343 STIIE
+343 
-348 EKELA
+348 
-353 VSFESGQLAG
+353 
-363 RDFKLTYHEKASV
+363 
-376 VNDSAD
+376 
-382 FTPFNVKAGDFE
+382 
-394 INIDESTGN
+394 
-403 IIPGM
+403 
-408 AYIIPQNGD
+408 
-417 DVILYNIEMPD
+417 
-428 EYVASAQEELELE
+428 
-441 LDKKMESYTCDNNSY
+441 
-456 EFDSY
+456 
-461 PVSFYDDGTDLN
+461 
-473 IGQSVAYVN
+473 
-482 GDKILHTR
+482 
-490 VIMVEK
+490 
-496 RLDFSFQQRIRIG
+496 RIG
-509 NEIIKGNTQQLKE
+509 N
-522 EVANVN
+522 
-528 QNIDVIKAFNE
+528 AFLALLSYIGTPGQDKYIRKDIEDFASGHISFNDG
-539 LSISLSNAYANAQRE
+539 LSIPTGKAAKIGAGSITWDSANNC
-554 MIEGFAAIKDI
+554 FH
-565 WEFDNDESH
+565 FSH
-574 WTTDDSGNKIKTI
+574 GIYSDDFI
-587 KSKFNVW
+587 
-594 SNGYVS
+594 S
-600 ALGASGSSLG
+600 ALGISNGMSSG
-610 GSFDLLQEWDK
+610 GSFDLLQDWNK
-621 YVDETAKS
+621 YVEDTAKS

-667 VAESSDG
+667 VAESNDG

-690 TTTALAEVSKKTDAV
+690 TKT
-705 TTKVNDF
+705 
-712 LEGTDTDGI
+712 
-721 INKWKELEAFLNG
+721 EL
-734 QTQTSTLA
+734 T
-742 ELLAVKADKSIRV
+742 ELLTAKADKSIRV

-767 STNITLSLATVG
+767 SADITLSLATVG

-804 DIPTLEISKINGLQA
+804 DIPTLEISKINGLQV
-819 ELDKKLNKTDFGAS
+819 ELNKKLNKTDFGAS
-833 FATEMAKWFAKDPD
+833 FATEMAKWFAKDSD
-847 GNIYVANEK
+847 GNIYVADKKGFYSNSFISALGLSASTGGGGSFDLLQDWNKYVDETAKSTALSAYLGKDLLDRIKAVENGRKGHAIVVSGSGNVLVNVAESSDGSTLTFTKGNIDLSGYATKTELTELLKAKADKSIRVNSGTGLAGGGSLSADITLSLATVGTAGTYTKVTVDKYGRVTGHSSLTAADIPTLEISKINGLRAELYKKLNKTDFGASFATEMAKWFAKDSDGNIYVVNEK

-869 SDNEGGSG
+869 NNSEGGTG
-877 VVSYDRLDNWSDYSS
+877 GTSYDRLDNWADYAEE
-892 GKAAW
+892 KATW
-897 VLSAKLGYELN
+897 VLSAKLGNELN
-908 ERLKSIE
+908 SRVSALE

-968 GTYNPKSA
+968 GTFNPKSG

-984 ANIGAATSGHKH
+984 SNIGAATSGHKH
-996 TISILTDLGEGWDV
+996 TISILTDLGEEWNV

-1024 AFSEITDTPSTLAG
+1024 VFSEITDTPSTLAG

-1053 GNAVTAASVS
+1053 GNAVTAASVN

-1084 DVLAKLKTV
+1084 DVLSKLKTV

-1100 DADMLDG
+1100 DADLLDG
-1107 VHLDGLFTGLSWS
+1107 VHLDGLFTGLRWS

-1127 IGGVSKTAKIPYATS
+1127 IGGVSKTVNIPYATA

-1168 AGKSLKIGNGTITWD
+1168 AGKSLKIGDGTITWD
-1183 SDKGCFHFSHGL
+1183 SAKGCFHFSNGL
-1195 YSDDFV
+1195 YSDEFV
-1201 SALGISDSTGGGGT
+1201 SALGLSASTGGGGA

-1221 AWGDYTSEKASW
+1221 AWGDYDSSKASW

-1284 LTSHQKLYTL
+1284 LTSHQRLYTL

-1410 GNRVTT
+1410 GNRVVT

-1516 IFTDIRWST
+1516 IFTDMSWST

-1545 TSVPGLVSTVA
+1545 TSVPGLVSTGA

-1607 LGVSDSTGGG
+1607 LGVSASTGGG

-1631 TTDRATW
+1631 STDRATW

-1658 SATSVVMAGSGNA
+1658 SATSVVMAGSGNV

-1676 KSGTVITATKGSTF
+1676 KSGTVITATKGITALTSHQSIYSLTIQGNGNTIGKFNPKSGNATINITPSNIGAAASGHTHSYLPLSGGTLTGDLKFSTIAGWPTPSGETYPIDSDGISWSGSSDSAKIF
-1690 LLSSAYTAADILSK
+1690 YRVTGSDHGNLVFQTGDDTNSDFIFENTLGGQLALLA
-1704 LKTVDGSGSGLDA
+1704 GSGSL
-1717 DLLDGTHKSGLL
+1717 TVKSAV
-1729 TALSS
+1729 TAPTFNGSLNGNAA
-1734 SSATN
+1734 SATK
-1739 LSLTVGGTT
+1739 L
-1748 KTIADLYATQAAN
+1748 ATA
-1761 ADMLDNVHLNGIF
+1761 
-1774 TGFSAN
+1774 
-1780 GNSTRL
+1780 
-1786 VIGGVTKDLTVPY
+1786 
-1799 ATSAGKWA
+1799 
-1807 TTRSVTLGCFA
+1807 
-1818 DCSFSINGSA
+1818 
-1828 NVNFD
+1828 
-1833 FVPYN
+1833 
-1838 FRLSVGNRNNYPW
+1838 RN
-1851 HRIAKIGTIS
+1851 
-1861 STYYDAELTLLL
+1861 
-1873 SQGYDG
+1873 
-1879 GYVGIVRITLR
+1879 
-1890 TNNTGAASSAK
+1890 
-1901 AEWLLRKGF
+1901 
-1910 ASDSVKVGIYN
+1910 
-1921 VFGSTYADVFL
+1921 
-1932 HSNGAYAA
+1932 
-1940 TTGVVLTQGA
+1940 
-1950 RGSLS
+1950 
-1955 RKWTLVDS
+1955 
-1963 SEVNDTTASDKL
+1963 
-1975 TSYECW
+1975 
-1981 ASIES
+1981 
-1986 AATDLHGKAYSQQ
+1986 
-1999 VTAVDSATVKTA
+1999 
-2011 NQLTTSRTINGTSF
+2011 INGTSF

-2044 QDATAANTGAAVS
+2044 QDATAAHTGAAVS
-2057 VNGSANVNLKLPS
+2057 VNGSTNVNLKLPS

-2085 LATARTINGTNFDGT
+2085 LATARTINGTSFDGT
-2100 ANITTVKWGTARNI
+2100 ANITTAKWGTARNI

-2152 DTATELQTPR
+2152 DTATNADKLDGVHLLQK
-2162 TINGTYFSGVSNITT
+2162 G
-2177 SYWGVSRNIYIQDAT
+2177 SRNGVLRSWSRGSFTTVNQYFGNGAVVVIDPAPTDSSELWANTNIFSIGDAAT
-2192 EAHTGAAVSV
+2192 RNWQMAFGY
-2202 NGSANVNLKLP
+2202 GSDTIKVRRIWDGPTYGSWKQLAFIDSNV
-2213 STITATLVGNASSA
+2213 ASA

-2259 SGTLT
+2259 SGTLA

-2384 LSAKLGNEL
+2384 LSALLGHEL

-2428 ATKGITALTS
+2428 VTKGITALTS

-2455 TYNPKSA
+2455 KFNPKSA

-2525 IAGGWTSGM
+2525 IAGGWTYNM

-2641 AYLCSSRR
+2641 AYLSSSSR

-2715 KLGHSA
+2715 KLAHSA

-2750 ISGNAATSTYTGL
+2750 ISGNAAT
-2763 TWTSN
+2763 
-2768 TKVGSYSKLCRIS
+2768 
-2781 DYANVLLSVNLSQNS
+2781 
-2796 QASNHLFLIS
+2796 
-2806 TGYGQAN
+2806 
-2813 IIQLGANNYS
+2813 
-2823 GNSSVKMRVTSAD
+2823 
-2836 ATHFDV
+2836 
-2842 EILNSFGYNNAE
+2842 
-2854 YLSVGCKA
+2854 
-2862 IKCDNECS
+2862 
-2870 ITTYTSY
+2870 
-2877 TAGSGTVEK
+2877 
-2886 EITSSY
+2886 
-2892 NSIVANLTGNASTAS
+2892 
-2907 KWQTARTL
+2907 
-2915 SLTGAVTGSA
+2915 
-2925 SIDGSGNVSINT
+2925 
-2937 TYATGNIS
+2937 
-2945 SLDSRYV
+2945 
-2952 NVSGDTMTGNLIFSK
+2952 
-2967 GKQIRWTSHGTSYI
+2967 
-2981 TDGDVDN
+2981 
-2988 GSNLGGEL
+2988 
-2996 ANLVISSWYG
+2996 
-3006 VSFTT
+3006 
-3011 SCSGQTYT
+3011 
-3019 GKTAVGIN
+3019 
-3027 CRNGFVY
+3027 
-3034 AAKFIGTL
+3034 
-3042 QGNADTA
+3042 A

-3055 SAGSSTRPVYF
+3055 NAGSSTRPVYF

-3094 NLNADMLDGVHLL
+3094 NLNADMLDGTHKSGLL
-3107 QKGSRSGVLRSWSRG
+3107 TALSSSSATNLSLTVGGTTKTIADLYATQAVNADTLDNLHASSFLRCDGTNSIGLSGGNGNTAGWRLVMEKTCGGWTICNIVFSVTSRHTGQGVMNIGFHTTNEEGTSYAASINLFGSTASNGSSPWRAFYNTSTKKFRLFWYYNDYNAAQINVLSRSGFNTPTNGTWYEALPSDNG
-3122 SFTTVNQYF
+3122 TELTIYYNNATT
-3131 GNGAVVV
+3131 
-3138 IDPAPTDSSE
+3138 
-3148 LWANT
+3148 
-3153 SIFSIGDVE
+3153 
-3162 HRNWQMAFGFNSD
+3162 
-3175 TIKVRRIWDGPTYGN
+3175 
-3190 WKQLAFI
+3190 
-3197 DSNVASATKLATSRN
+3197 ATKLLNARN

-3218 NGTANIV
+3218 NGTTDITTAK
-3225 TSYWGTARTIYIQDA
+3225 WGTARNIYIRDA
-3240 SGAHG
+3240 SQAHTGAA
-3245 SVGVSVNGSTN
+3245 VSVDGSATE
-3256 YNLKL
+3256 YLLL

-3268 LVGNASTATKLQTA
+3268 LSGNASSATKLATARNINGTAFNGTADITTANWGTARNIYIRDASQAHTGAAVSVDTA

-3288 SFDGSANVSG
+3288 SFDGRANVSG

-3306 TPSANGTLNLGTA
+3306 TPSANGTRNLGSA

-3334 GSIPIIRFHYNNAST
+3334 GSTPVIRFHYNNAST
-3349 ATDFIGASS
+3349 GTDFIAASS

-3467 SIYAR
+3467 SIYSR

>member
-1 MDVRIEIYGLSGD
+1 MRIEIYGLSGD

-224 STRNITKDYQGGQ
+224 STRNITQDYQGGQ

-408 AYIIPQNGD
+408 AYLIPQNGD

-441 LDKKMESYTCDNNSY
+441 LDKEMESYTCDNNSY

-554 MIEGFAAIKDI
+554 MIEGFAGIKDI

-721 INKWKELEAFLNG
+721 INKWKELEAFLDG

-742 ELLAVKADKSIRV
+742 ELLAVKADKSVRV

-767 STNITLSLATVG
+767 SADITLSLATVG

-795 TGHSSLAAA
+795 TGHSSLVAT

-819 ELDKKLNKTDFGAS
+819 ELDKKLNKKDFGAS
-833 FATEMAKWFAKDPD
+833 FATEMAKWFAKDSD
-847 GNIYVANEK
+847 GNIYVVNEK

-869 SDNEGGSG
+869 NNSEGGAG
-877 VVSYDRLDNWSDYSS
+877 GTSYDRLDNWADYAEE
-892 GKAAW
+892 KATW
-897 VLSAKLGYELN
+897 VLSAKLGNELN
-908 ERLKSIE
+908 SRVSALE

-968 GTYNPKSA
+968 GTFNPKSG

-984 ANIGAATSGHKH
+984 SNIGAATSGHKH

-1044 VNGVTVTGN
+1044 VNAVTVTGN
-1053 GNAVTAASVS
+1053 GNAVTAASVN

-1084 DVLAKLKTV
+1084 DVLAKIKTV

-1142 SVAGLVSTGTQ
+1142 SVAGLVSTGAQ

-1168 AGKSLKIGNGTITWD
+1168 ADKSLKIGDGTITWD

-1195 YSDDFV
+1195 YSDEFV
-1201 SALGISDSTGGGGT
+1201 SALGLSDSTGGGGT

-1434 TLSIN
+1434 TLSVN

-1447 NITVGTMGVAYGGT
+1447 NITVGTMGVAFGGT
-1461 GKSSVASGSML
+1461 GKGSVASGSML

-1516 IFTDIRWST
+1516 IFTDISWGT

-1545 TSVPGLVSTVA
+1545 TSVPGLVSTGA

-1617 GGSSLDRL
+1617 GSSLDRL

-1631 TTDRATW
+1631 STGRATW

-1729 TALSS
+1729 TALTS

-1761 ADMLDNVHLNGIF
+1761 ADTLDNVHLNGIF

-1890 TNNTGAASSAK
+1890 TNNTGSASSAK

-1910 ASDSVKVGIYN
+1910 AADSVKIGIYN

-1932 HSNGAYAA
+1932 HSNGTYAS
-1940 TTGVVLTQGA
+1940 TTGVVLTQGS

-1963 SEVNDTTASDKL
+1963 SEVSDTTASDKL

-1999 VTAVDSATVKTA
+1999 VTAADSATVKTA
-2011 NQLTTSRTINGTSF
+2011 NQLTTSRSINGTAF
-2025 NGTANIT
+2025 NGTADIT
-2032 TSYWGTARNIYI
+2032 TA
-2044 QDATAANTGAAVS
+2044 
-2057 VNGSANVNLKLPS
+2057 
-2070 TITATLSGNA
+2070 
-2080 SSATK
+2080 
-2085 LATARTINGTNFDGT
+2085 
-2100 ANITTVKWGTARNI
+2100 KWGTARNI

-2140 PSTITATLVGNA
+2140 PSTITATLSGNASSATKLATARTINGTSFDGTGNITTAKWGTARTIYIQDASGAHGNVGVSVDGSTNYNLKLPSTITATLVGNA

-2162 TINGTYFSGVSNITT
+2162 TINGTYFSGASNITT
-2177 SYWGVSRNIYIQDAT
+2177 SYWGVSRNIYIQDASA
-2192 EAHTGAAVSV
+2192 AHTGAAVSV

-2259 SGTLT
+2259 SGTLA

-2384 LSAKLGNEL
+2384 LSALLGHEL
-2393 NSRVSALEAGGA
+2393 NERLKSIEAGGA
-2405 TSVVTSGSGNVVTA
+2405 TSVVTTGSGNVVTA

-2455 TYNPKSA
+2455 KFNPKSA

-2512 VIGFGSDNKASVE
+2512 VIGFGSDDKASVE
-2525 IAGGWTSGM
+2525 IAGGWTSSM

-2587 TASVGGTV
+2587 TASVGSTV

-2641 AYLCSSRR
+2641 AYLSASSR

-2715 KLGHSA
+2715 KLAHSA

-2750 ISGNAATSTYTGL
+2750 ISGNAAT
-2763 TWTSN
+2763 
-2768 TKVGSYSKLCRIS
+2768 
-2781 DYANVLLSVNLSQNS
+2781 
-2796 QASNHLFLIS
+2796 
-2806 TGYGQAN
+2806 
-2813 IIQLGANNYS
+2813 
-2823 GNSSVKMRVTSAD
+2823 
-2836 ATHFDV
+2836 
-2842 EILNSFGYNNAE
+2842 
-2854 YLSVGCKA
+2854 
-2862 IKCDNECS
+2862 
-2870 ITTYTSY
+2870 
-2877 TAGSGTVEK
+2877 
-2886 EITSSY
+2886 
-2892 NSIVANLTGNASTAS
+2892 AS
-2907 KWQTARTL
+2907 KWAAKRTI
-2915 SLTGAVTGSA
+2915 SLTGAVTGSV
-2925 SIDGSGNVSINT
+2925 SLDGSGNVALAT
-2937 TYATGNIS
+2937 TYAAANIS
-2945 SLDSRYV
+2945 ALDSRYV
-2952 NVSGDTMTGNLIFSK
+2952 NVSGDTMTGDLGISNGRSSIDGSVPYCGSSGIGSK
-2967 GKQIRWTSHGTSYI
+2967 DLT
-2981 TDGDVDN
+2981 
-2988 GSNLGGEL
+2988 EL
-2996 ANLVISSWYG
+2996 ANYKTVLGAYTDKSGTWYALISVRHRNGQGDGNSYGLYLRSVLTASGNLMWGKQYGSSSWQAERVILDSANY
-3006 VSFTT
+3006 T
-3011 SCSGQTYT
+3011 SYTVTKTGSGASGTW
-3019 GKTAVGIN
+3019 GI
-3027 CRNGFVY
+3027 G
-3034 AAKFIGTL
+3034 IS
-3042 QGNADTA
+3042 GNAATA

-3055 SAGSSTRPVYF
+3055 NAGSSTRPVYF

-3085 SVNNGTVCT
+3085 PVNNGTVCT

-3107 QKGSRSGVLRSWSRG
+3107 QKGSRNGVLRSWSRG

-3153 SIFSIGDVE
+3153 SIFSIGDMGT
-3162 HRNWQMAFGFNSD
+3162 RNWQMAFGYGSD
-3175 TIKVRRIWDGPTYGN
+3175 TIKVRRIWDGPTYGS

-3218 NGTANIV
+3218 NGTADIT
-3225 TSYWGTARTIYIQDA
+3225 TSYWGTARNIYIQDA
-3240 SGAHG
+3240 TAAHTGAA
-3245 SVGVSVNGSTN
+3245 VSVNGSAN
-3256 YNLKL
+3256 VNLKL

-3268 LVGNASTATKLQTA
+3268 LSGNASTATKLKTA

-3319 TSRWANIYTNSIDVY
+3319 TSRWANMYTNCIDVY

-3436 ASNSNRITLLQNG
+3436 TSNSNRITLLQNG

-3467 SIYAR
+3467 SIYSR

-3509 DAPAVEFAWKKD
+3509 NAPAVEFAWKKD

>member
-224 STRNITKDYQGGQ
+224 STRNITQDYQGGQ

-441 LDKKMESYTCDNNSY
+441 LDKEMESYTCDNNSY

-629 MALSA
+629 TALSA

-721 INKWKELEAFLNG
+721 INKWKELEAFLDG

-742 ELLAVKADKSIRV
+742 ELLAVKADKSVRV

-767 STNITLSLATVG
+767 SADITLSLATVG

-795 TGHSSLAAA
+795 TGHSSLTAA

-833 FATEMAKWFAKDPD
+833 FATEMAKWFAKDSD

-864 SALGL
+864 SALGRNN
-869 SDNEGGSG
+869 SEGGAG
-877 VVSYDRLDNWSDYSS
+877 GTSYDRLDNWADYAEE
-892 GKAAW
+892 KATW
-897 VLSAKLGYELN
+897 VLSAKLGNELN
-908 ERLKSIE
+908 SRVSALE

-968 GTYNPKSA
+968 GKFNPKSA

-1053 GNAVTAASVS
+1053 GNAVTAASVN

-1084 DVLAKLKTV
+1084 DVLAKIKTV

-1107 VHLDGLFTGLSWS
+1107 VHLNGLFTELRWS

-1127 IGGVSKTAKIPYATS
+1127 IGGVPKTAKIPYATS

-1168 AGKSLKIGNGTITWD
+1168 AGKSLKIGDGTITWD

-1279 TTGTF
+1279 STGTF
-1284 LTSHQKLYTL
+1284 LTSHQRLYTL

-1516 IFTDIRWST
+1516 IFTDISWGT

-1545 TSVPGLVSTVA
+1545 TSVPGLVSTGA
-1556 QTFAGAKTFNAGLIV
+1556 QTFAGGKTFNAGLIV
-1571 PSGQSIKIGGGTI
+1571 PSGQSVKIGGGTI

-1607 LGVSDSTGGG
+1607 LGVSGSTGGG

-1631 TTDRATW
+1631 STDRATW

-1658 SATSVVMAGSGNA
+1658 SATSVVMAGSGNV

-1676 KSGTVITATKGSTF
+1676 KSGTVITATKGITALTSHQSIYSLTIKGNGSTIGTF
-1690 LLSSAYTAADILSK
+1690 NPKSGNATINITPSNIGAAASGHTHSYLPLSGGTLTGDLKFSTIAGWPTPSGETYPIDSDGISWSGSSDSAKIFYRVTGSDHGNLVFQTGDDTNSDFIFENTLGGQLALLT
-1704 LKTVDGSGSGLDA
+1704 GSGSL
-1717 DLLDGTHKSGLL
+1717 TVKSAV
-1729 TALSS
+1729 TAPTFNGSLNGNAA
-1734 SSATN
+1734 SATK
-1739 LSLTVGGTT
+1739 L
-1748 KTIADLYATQAAN
+1748 
-1761 ADMLDNVHLNGIF
+1761 
-1774 TGFSAN
+1774 
-1780 GNSTRL
+1780 
-1786 VIGGVTKDLTVPY
+1786 
-1799 ATSAGKWA
+1799 ATS
-1807 TTRSVTLGCFA
+1807 
-1818 DCSFSINGSA
+1818 
-1828 NVNFD
+1828 
-1833 FVPYN
+1833 
-1838 FRLSVGNRNNYPW
+1838 RN
-1851 HRIAKIGTIS
+1851 
-1861 STYYDAELTLLL
+1861 
-1873 SQGYDG
+1873 
-1879 GYVGIVRITLR
+1879 
-1890 TNNTGAASSAK
+1890 
-1901 AEWLLRKGF
+1901 
-1910 ASDSVKVGIYN
+1910 
-1921 VFGSTYADVFL
+1921 
-1932 HSNGAYAA
+1932 
-1940 TTGVVLTQGA
+1940 
-1950 RGSLS
+1950 
-1955 RKWTLVDS
+1955 
-1963 SEVNDTTASDKL
+1963 
-1975 TSYECW
+1975 
-1981 ASIES
+1981 
-1986 AATDLHGKAYSQQ
+1986 
-1999 VTAVDSATVKTA
+1999 
-2011 NQLTTSRTINGTSF
+2011 INGTSF

-2044 QDATAANTGAAVS
+2044 QDATAAHTGAAVS
-2057 VNGSANVNLKLPS
+2057 VNGSTNVNLKLPS
-2070 TITATLSGNA
+2070 TIIATLSGNA
-2080 SSATK
+2080 STATK
-2085 LATARTINGTNFDGT
+2085 LQTARQINGTNFDGS
-2100 ANITTVKWGTARNI
+2100 ANITTAKWGTARNI

-2152 DTATELQTPR
+2152 DTATNADKLDGYHASSVFTQNGRIGSYNIDTIDLFGSRDIQPESEISIEGHRPFNTWGTLLMFKSIQGASRLQLAFTGEEEPYIR
-2162 TINGTYFSGVSNITT
+2162 YSYGTGSSITVDWKRLAFLSSN
-2177 SYWGVSRNIYIQDAT
+2177 VA
-2192 EAHTGAAVSV
+2192 
-2202 NGSANVNLKLP
+2202 
-2213 STITATLVGNASSA
+2213 SA

-2259 SGTLT
+2259 SGTLA

-2384 LSAKLGNEL
+2384 LSALLGHEL

-2455 TYNPKSA
+2455 TFNPKSA

-2498 SGSAH
+2498 NGSAH

-2512 VIGFGSDNKASVE
+2512 VIGFGSDSAASVE

-2641 AYLCSSRR
+2641 AYLSSSSR

-2655 GLNYFNADLDAG
+2655 GLNYFNANLDAG

-2715 KLGHSA
+2715 KLAHSA

-2750 ISGNAATSTYTGL
+2750 ISGNAAT
-2763 TWTSN
+2763 
-2768 TKVGSYSKLCRIS
+2768 
-2781 DYANVLLSVNLSQNS
+2781 
-2796 QASNHLFLIS
+2796 
-2806 TGYGQAN
+2806 
-2813 IIQLGANNYS
+2813 
-2823 GNSSVKMRVTSAD
+2823 
-2836 ATHFDV
+2836 
-2842 EILNSFGYNNAE
+2842 
-2854 YLSVGCKA
+2854 
-2862 IKCDNECS
+2862 
-2870 ITTYTSY
+2870 
-2877 TAGSGTVEK
+2877 
-2886 EITSSY
+2886 
-2892 NSIVANLTGNASTAS
+2892 
-2907 KWQTARTL
+2907 
-2915 SLTGAVTGSA
+2915 
-2925 SIDGSGNVSINT
+2925 
-2937 TYATGNIS
+2937 
-2945 SLDSRYV
+2945 
-2952 NVSGDTMTGNLIFSK
+2952 
-2967 GKQIRWTSHGTSYI
+2967 
-2981 TDGDVDN
+2981 
-2988 GSNLGGEL
+2988 
-2996 ANLVISSWYG
+2996 
-3006 VSFTT
+3006 
-3011 SCSGQTYT
+3011 
-3019 GKTAVGIN
+3019 
-3027 CRNGFVY
+3027 
-3034 AAKFIGTL
+3034 
-3042 QGNADTA
+3042 A

-3055 SAGSSTRPVYF
+3055 NAGSSTRPVYF

-3094 NLNADMLDGVHLL
+3094 NLNADMLDGTHKSGLL
-3107 QKGSRSGVLRSWSRG
+3107 TALSSSSATNLSLTVGGTTKTIADLYATQAVNADTLDNLHASSFLRCDGTNSIGLSGGNGNTAGWRLVMEKTCGGWTICNIVFSVTSRHTGQGVMNIGFHTTNEEGTSYAASINLFGSTASNGRSPWRAFYNTSTKKFRLFWYYNDYNTAQINVLSRSGFNTPTNGTWYEALPSDNG
-3122 SFTTVNQYF
+3122 TELTIYYNNATT
-3131 GNGAVVV
+3131 
-3138 IDPAPTDSSE
+3138 
-3148 LWANT
+3148 
-3153 SIFSIGDVE
+3153 
-3162 HRNWQMAFGFNSD
+3162 
-3175 TIKVRRIWDGPTYGN
+3175 
-3190 WKQLAFI
+3190 
-3197 DSNVASATKLATSRN
+3197 ATKLLNARN

-3218 NGTANIV
+3218 NGTTDITTAK
-3225 TSYWGTARTIYIQDA
+3225 WGTARNIYIRDA
-3240 SGAHG
+3240 SQAHTGAA
-3245 SVGVSVNGSTN
+3245 VSVDGSATE
-3256 YNLKL
+3256 YLLL

-3268 LVGNASTATKLQTA
+3268 LSGNASSATKLATARNINGTAFNGTADITTAKWGTARNIYIRDASQAHTGAAVSVDGSATEYLLLPSTITATLSGNASTATKLKTA

-3319 TSRWANIYTNSIDVY
+3319 TSRWANMYTNCIDVY

-3436 ASNSNRITLLQNG
+3436 TSNSNRITLLQNG

-3467 SIYAR
+3467 SIYSR

-3509 DAPAVEFAWKKD
+3509 NAPAVEFAWKKD

>member
-178 DKSTNVLYLSQ
+178 DKSTKVLYLSQ
-189 CKKGTELTLKVGDNV
+189 CKKGTELTLKVGGNV

-224 STRNITKDYQGGQ
+224 STRNITQDYQGGQ

-441 LDKKMESYTCDNNSY
+441 LDKEMESYTCDNNSY

-634 YLGKDLLDRV
+634 YLGKDLLDRI
-644 TSLEKGQKGHKIT
+644 K
-657 ISGSGNVLVN
+657 
-667 VAESSDG
+667 A
-674 STLTFT
+674 
-680 KGNIDLSGYA
+680 IDLSGYA

-712 LEGTDTDGI
+712 LEGADTDGI
-721 INKWKELEAFLNG
+721 INKWKELEAFLDG

-767 STNITLSLATVG
+767 SADITLSLATVG

-795 TGHSSLAAA
+795 TGHSSLTAA

-819 ELDKKLNKTDFGAS
+819 ELNKKLNKTDFGAS
-833 FATEMAKWFAKDPD
+833 FATEMAKWFAKDSD
-847 GNIYVANEK
+847 GNIYVVNEK

-869 SDNEGGSG
+869 NNSEGGAG
-877 VVSYDRLDNWSDYSS
+877 GTSYDRLDNWADYAEE
-892 GKAAW
+892 KATW
-897 VLSAKLGYELN
+897 VLSAKLGNELN

-915 AGGATSVVTSGSGN
+915 AGGATSVVTTGSGN

-968 GTYNPKSA
+968 GTFNPKSG

-984 ANIGAATSGHKH
+984 SNIGAATSGHKH
-996 TISILTDLGEGWDV
+996 TISILTDLGEEWDV

-1024 AFSEITDTPSTLAG
+1024 VFSEITDTPSTLAG

-1053 GNAVTAASVS
+1053 GNAVTAASVN

-1084 DVLAKLKTV
+1084 DILSKLKTV

-1100 DADMLDG
+1100 DADLLDG

-1127 IGGVSKTAKIPYATS
+1127 IGGVSKTVNIPYATA

-1168 AGKSLKIGNGTITWD
+1168 AGKSLKIGDGTITWD
-1183 SDKGCFHFSHGL
+1183 SDKGCFHFSNGL
-1195 YSDDFV
+1195 YSDEFV
-1201 SALGISDSTGGGGT
+1201 SALGLSASTGGGGA

-1221 AWGDYTSEKASW
+1221 AWGDYDSSKASW

-1323 MPKGF
+1323 MPTGF

-1516 IFTDIRWST
+1516 IFTDISWST

-1545 TSVPGLVSTVA
+1545 TSVPGLVSTGA

-1617 GGSSLDRL
+1617 GSSLDRL

-1631 TTDRATW
+1631 STDRATW

-1717 DLLDGTHKSGLL
+1717 DLLDGTHKSDLL

-1761 ADMLDNVHLNGIF
+1761 ADMLDGLH
-1774 TGFSAN
+1774 
-1780 GNSTRL
+1780 
-1786 VIGGVTKDLTVPY
+1786 
-1799 ATSAGKWA
+1799 
-1807 TTRSVTLGCFA
+1807 
-1818 DCSFSINGSA
+1818 
-1828 NVNFD
+1828 VN
-1833 FVPYN
+1833 
-1838 FRLSVGNRNNYPW
+1838 
-1851 HRIAKIGTIS
+1851 TIS
-1861 STYYDAELTLLL
+1861 SNEGIMRSWKRGAYTTVNQYFGNGNVVVIDPKPTDDSTLWANTTIFSLGDNANRNHQL
-1873 SQGYDG
+1873 AFGYGTDIIKYRRNNDG
-1879 GYVGIVRITLR
+1879 WNAWKTIAFTDSNV
-1890 TNNTGAASSAK
+1890 SSATR
-1901 AEWLLRKGF
+1901 LQ
-1910 ASDSVKVGIYN
+1910 
-1921 VFGSTYADVFL
+1921 T
-1932 HSNGAYAA
+1932 
-1940 TTGVVLTQGA
+1940 A
-1950 RGSLS
+1950 R
-1955 RKWTLVDS
+1955 TL
-1963 SEVNDTTASDKL
+1963 
-1975 TSYECW
+1975 W
-1981 ASIES
+1981 
-1986 AATDLHGKAYSQQ
+1986 GQ
-1999 VTAVDSATVKTA
+1999 
-2011 NQLTTSRTINGTSF
+2011 SF
-2025 NGTANIT
+2025 NGTANVSGSMTGVGSISMNGGINGFDELNSSKGSGGRSVTISREDGLNLYATSSTGYAMGMTMHTNSDGSSLGTIAGAYGADNTLIYFYYGGSYSSPKMVIKGDNVGIGT
-2032 TSYWGTARNIYI
+2032 TSPSYKL
-2044 QDATAANTGAAVS
+2044 D
-2057 VNGSANVNLKLPS
+2057 VNGSVHASSFVGS
-2070 TITATLSGNA
+2070 LSGNA
-2080 SSATK
+2080 STATK
-2085 LATARTINGTNFDGT
+2085 LQTARTINGTSFDGT

-2140 PSTITATLVGNA
+2140 PSTITATLSGNA
-2152 DTATELQTPR
+2152 SSATKLATAR
-2162 TINGTYFSGVSNITT
+2162 TINDTSFDGTVNITT
-2177 SYWGVSRNIYIQDAT
+2177 AKWGTARSIYIQDASA
-2192 EAHTGAAVSV
+2192 AHTGAAVSV
-2202 NGSANVNLKLP
+2202 NGSVNVNLKLP
-2213 STITATLVGNASSA
+2213 STITATLSGNASTA
-2227 TKLATARTLWGRSF
+2227 TKLQTARTLWGQSF
-2241 DGTANVSGS
+2241 NGTANVSGAM
-2250 LSGVGTITG
+2250 SGVGNISMTDNAILKGIMAANDYWQIHGTGSSDAGAMYIETGDNGNEPIYVRQLSTSSVATHSITLMDGSGNQTFNAVTASGMFTANGGITVPSSKTIKLG
-2259 SGTLT
+2259 SGT
-2264 LVGNDDIYLKRGGV
+2264 I
-2278 DSNSLVLSGNVF
+2278 S
-2290 KPFNS
+2290 
-2295 ANNNIDL
+2295 
-2302 GSSSAKWRNLYVAG
+2302 
-2316 TANVGSITI
+2316 
-2325 GSGKITWDSA
+2325 WDSA

-2419 VTKSGTVIT
+2419 VAKSGTVIT
-2428 ATKGITALTS
+2428 VTKGITALTS

-2450 GSTIG
+2450 GSAIG
-2455 TYNPKSA
+2455 TFNPKSA

-2498 SGSAH
+2498 SGPAH

-2512 VIGFGSDNKASVE
+2512 VVGFGSDNNASVE

-2552 KVLDES
+2552 KVLDEG
-2558 NYASVLDSRYYTES
+2558 NYASVLDARYYTQS
-2572 EINTKLTN
+2572 VINAKLTN

-2587 TASVGGTV
+2587 TASVGSTV

-2636 VSGGA
+2636 ISGGA
-2641 AYLCSSRR
+2641 AYLSLSSR

-2701 FNSDSIYWKTVRNG
+2701 FNSDSIYWKTVRGG
-2715 KLGHSA
+2715 KLAHSA
-2721 WARVLDSLNYTSYT
+2721 WTRVLDSLNYTSYT
-2735 VTKTGGGAS
+2735 VTKTGSGAS

-2823 GNSSVKMRVTSAD
+2823 VNSIVKMRVTSAD
-2836 ATHFDV
+2836 AIHFDV

-2945 SLDSRYV
+2945 NLDSRYV
-2952 NVSGDTMTGNLIFSK
+2952 NVSGDTMSGLLTVSDGSHK
-2967 GKQIRWTSHGTSYI
+2967 GVKVGSCYI
-2981 TDGDVDN
+2981 TAIGDALILQNCDQLRFGGDAWDYKVWGGLKYDGDNHNLYLGAPTSAFSGNVFANN
-2988 GSNLGGEL
+2988 G
-2996 ANLVISSWYG
+2996 
-3006 VSFTT
+3006 
-3011 SCSGQTYT
+3011 YT
-3019 GKTAVGIN
+3019 GWSKLYLTHGIN
-3027 CRNGFVY
+3027 EVY
-3034 AAKFIGTL
+3034 MPHINT
-3042 QGNADTA
+3042 
-3049 SKLTTT
+3049 
-3055 SAGSSTRPVYF
+3055 SST
-3066 SNGIPVGGA
+3066 
-3075 YSFGNGNGNA
+3075 
-3085 SVNNGTVCT
+3085 TVVT
-3094 NLNADMLDGVHLL
+3094 NLNADLLDGTHKSGLLTALSSSSATNLSLTVGGTTKTIADLYATQAVNADTLDNVHLNGIFTGFSANGNSTRL
-3107 QKGSRSGVLRSWSRG
+3107 VIGGVTKDLTVPYATKAGYLNTSQKSSGSLADIVNSGYLYYGGGSNTVEDKPSGVDAFGL
-3122 SFTTVNQYF
+3122 FTMQTASGWHGQILMSSNTNTGLYWRTASTF
-3131 GNGAVVV
+3131 NGGWKKLL
-3138 IDPAPTDSSE
+3138 DSSNYNE
-3148 LWANT
+3148 YSPTKTGGGASGTWGI
-3153 SIFSIGDVE
+3153 SIS
-3162 HRNWQMAFGFNSD
+3162 
-3175 TIKVRRIWDGPTYGN
+3175 GN
-3190 WKQLAFI
+3190 A
-3197 DSNVASATKLATSRN
+3197 ASATKLATART
-3212 INGTSF
+3212 INGTNF
-3218 NGTANIV
+3218 DGTENI
-3225 TSYWGTARTIYIQDA
+3225 TTAKWGTARTIYIQDA
-3240 SGAHG
+3240 SGAYG
-3245 SVGVSVNGSTN
+3245 SVGVSVDGSTN

-3268 LVGNASTATKLQTA
+3268 LSGNASTATKLQTA

-3319 TSRWANIYTNSIDVY
+3319 TSRWANMYTNCIEVY
-3334 GSIPIIRFHYNNAST
+3334 GTNPVIRFHYNNSSSV
-3349 ATDFIGASS
+3349 TDFIGAAS

-3420 YVSGEAFRID
+3420 YVSSEAFRID
-3430 PITSSG
+3430 PLTSTG
-3436 ASNSNRITLLQNG
+3436 TSNSNRITLLQNG

-3454 GPTATSYKLDVSG
+3454 GPTITSYKLDVSG
-3467 SIYAR
+3467 TIYSR

>member
-1 MDVRIEIYGLSGD
+1 MSNEAREQLRQQFEVIRDERRKNANTAERIGNAFL
-14 VIGFALITEEAICHE
+14 
-29 ELMTSD
+29 
-35 YVQLSWS
+35 
-42 DNKITCLPAGSYIIY
+42 
-57 NNERYSLLEP
+57 SLLS
-67 YNPLRENEA
+67 YLDIA
-76 EYRYTPQFH
+76 F
-85 SRIMKWDKIPVPLYT
+85 DIP
-100 YESDGTTVKGREM
+100 
-113 DWEFTGSPADAM
+113 
-125 YMVMQ
+125 
-130 AIRNETGENWTIQL
+130 
-144 SDSIPATITISSQS
+144 
-158 NSIFSLLTSIANEC
+158 
-172 KTEWWA
+172 
-178 DKSTNVLYLSQ
+178 
-189 CKKGTELTLKVGDNV
+189 
-204 GVPTVTQSK
+204 
-213 DGYYTR
+213 
-219 FYVFG
+219 
-224 STRNITKDYQGGQ
+224 
-237 ATNHIVN
+237 
-244 KRLTLDPIKYPGG
+244 TLDISKI
-257 YKDTKGHFDNG
+257 NG
-268 VFVSDLQKGE
+268 LQ
-278 VFIKTLYFDDVYPK
+278 
-292 SKLTISDVRAR
+292 A
-303 LKYRLDTNGNK
+303 
-314 VRIGGTDEEPVYEQY
+314 
-329 AIWYFQISGLNFDP
+329 
-343 STIIE
+343 
-348 EKELA
+348 
-353 VSFESGQLAG
+353 
-363 RDFKLTYHEKASV
+363 
-376 VNDSAD
+376 
-382 FTPFNVKAGDFE
+382 
-394 INIDESTGN
+394 
-403 IIPGM
+403 
-408 AYIIPQNGD
+408 
-417 DVILYNIEMPD
+417 
-428 EYVASAQEELELE
+428 E
-441 LDKKMESYTCDNNSY
+441 LDKKLNKTDFGASFATEMAKWFAKDSDGNIYVADKKGFYSNS
-456 EFDSY
+456 F
-461 PVSFYDDGTDLN
+461 
-473 IGQSVAYVN
+473 I
-482 GDKILHTR
+482 
-490 VIMVEK
+490 
-496 RLDFSFQQRIRIG
+496 
-509 NEIIKGNTQQLKE
+509 
-522 EVANVN
+522 
-528 QNIDVIKAFNE
+528 
-539 LSISLSNAYANAQRE
+539 
-554 MIEGFAAIKDI
+554 
-565 WEFDNDESH
+565 
-574 WTTDDSGNKIKTI
+574 
-587 KSKFNVW
+587 
-594 SNGYVS
+594 S
-600 ALGASGSSLG
+600 ALGLSASTGGG
-610 GSFDLLQEWDK
+610 GSFDLLQDWNK

-629 MALSA
+629 TALSA
-634 YLGKDLLDRV
+634 YLGKDLLDRIKAV
-644 TSLEKGQKGHKIT
+644 ENGRKGHAIVV
-657 ISGSGNVLVN
+657 SGSGNVLVN
-667 VAESSDG
+667 VAESSDA

-690 TTTALAEVSKKTDAV
+690 TKT
-705 TTKVNDF
+705 
-712 LEGTDTDGI
+712 
-721 INKWKELEAFLNG
+721 EL
-734 QTQTSTLA
+734 T
-742 ELLAVKADKSIRV
+742 ELLTAKADKSIRV

-767 STNITLSLATVG
+767 SADITLSLATVG

-795 TGHSSLAAA
+795 TGHSSLTAA

-819 ELDKKLNKTDFGAS
+819 ELDKKLNKTDFGTS

-877 VVSYDRLDNWSDYSS
+877 VVSYDRLDNWADYAEE
-892 GKAAW
+892 KATW
-897 VLSAKLGYELN
+897 VLSAKLGNKLN
-908 ERLKSIE
+908 SRVSALE

-961 QGNGSTI
+961 QGNGTTI
-968 GTYNPKSA
+968 GTFNPKSA

-996 TISILTDLGEGWDV
+996 TISILTDLGEGWDA

-1044 VNGVTVTGN
+1044 VNAVTVTGN
-1053 GNAVTAASVS
+1053 GNAVTAASVN

-1084 DVLAKLKTV
+1084 DVLAKIKTV

-1201 SALGISDSTGGGGT
+1201 SALGISDSTGGGGA

-1221 AWGDYTSEKASW
+1221 AWGDYDSSKASW

-1294 TLQRNGEGIGS
+1294 TLQRNGEGVGS

-1434 TLSIN
+1434 TLSVN

-1545 TSVPGLVSTVA
+1545 TSVPGLVSTGA

-1607 LGVSDSTGGG
+1607 LGVSSSTGGG
-1617 GGSSLDRL
+1617 DVSFDRL
-1625 DDWDDY
+1625 DNWADY
-1631 TTDRATW
+1631 NTDRATW

-1676 KSGTVITATKGSTF
+1676 KSGTVITATKSSTF
-1690 LLSSAYTAADILSK
+1690 LLSSAYTAADVLAKI
-1704 LKTVDGSGSGLDA
+1704 KTVDGSGSGLDA
-1717 DLLDGTHKSGLL
+1717 DMLDGTHKSGLL

-1748 KTIADLYATQAAN
+1748 KTIADLYATQAVN
-1761 ADMLDNVHLNGIF
+1761 ADTLDNVHLNGIF

-1873 SQGYDG
+1873 SQGYDV

-1890 TNNTGAASSAK
+1890 TNNTGTASSAK

-1921 VFGSTYADVFL
+1921 VFGSTYADVFI

-1940 TTGVVLTQGA
+1940 TTGVVLTQGS

-1963 SEVNDTTASDKL
+1963 SEVSNTTTSDKL
-1975 TSYECW
+1975 SSYECW

-1999 VTAVDSATVKTA
+1999 VTAADSATVKTA
-2011 NQLTTSRTINGTSF
+2011 NQLTTSRNINGTSF

-2044 QDATAANTGAAVS
+2044 QDATAAHTGAAVS

-2177 SYWGVSRNIYIQDAT
+2177 SYWGLSRNIYIQDAT

-2264 LVGNDDIYLKRGGV
+2264 LVGNDEIYLKRGGV

-2325 GSGKITWDSA
+2325 GSGRITWDSA

-2384 LSAKLGNEL
+2384 LSALLGHEL

-2405 TSVVTSGSGNVVTA
+2405 TSVVTTGSGNVVTA

-2455 TYNPKSA
+2455 TFNPKSA

-2512 VIGFGSDNKASVE
+2512 VVGFGGDNAASVE

-2587 TASVGGTV
+2587 TASVGSTV

-2636 VSGGA
+2636 ISGGA
-2641 AYLCSSRR
+2641 AYLSSSSR

-2701 FNSDSIYWKTVRNG
+2701 FNSDSIYWKTVRGG
-2715 KLGHSA
+2715 KLAHSA
-2721 WARVLDSLNYTSYT
+2721 WTRVLDSLNYTSYT
-2735 VTKTGGGAS
+2735 VTKTGSGAS

-2750 ISGNAATSTYTGL
+2750 ISGNAAT
-2763 TWTSN
+2763 
-2768 TKVGSYSKLCRIS
+2768 
-2781 DYANVLLSVNLSQNS
+2781 
-2796 QASNHLFLIS
+2796 
-2806 TGYGQAN
+2806 
-2813 IIQLGANNYS
+2813 
-2823 GNSSVKMRVTSAD
+2823 
-2836 ATHFDV
+2836 
-2842 EILNSFGYNNAE
+2842 
-2854 YLSVGCKA
+2854 
-2862 IKCDNECS
+2862 
-2870 ITTYTSY
+2870 
-2877 TAGSGTVEK
+2877 
-2886 EITSSY
+2886 
-2892 NSIVANLTGNASTAS
+2892 
-2907 KWQTARTL
+2907 
-2915 SLTGAVTGSA
+2915 
-2925 SIDGSGNVSINT
+2925 
-2937 TYATGNIS
+2937 
-2945 SLDSRYV
+2945 
-2952 NVSGDTMTGNLIFSK
+2952 
-2967 GKQIRWTSHGTSYI
+2967 
-2981 TDGDVDN
+2981 
-2988 GSNLGGEL
+2988 
-2996 ANLVISSWYG
+2996 
-3006 VSFTT
+3006 
-3011 SCSGQTYT
+3011 
-3019 GKTAVGIN
+3019 
-3027 CRNGFVY
+3027 
-3034 AAKFIGTL
+3034 
-3042 QGNADTA
+3042 A

-3055 SAGSSTRPVYF
+3055 NAGSSTRPVYF

-3085 SVNNGTVCT
+3085 PVNNGTVCT
-3094 NLNADMLDGVHLL
+3094 NLNADMLDGTHKSGLL
-3107 QKGSRSGVLRSWSRG
+3107 TALTSSSATNLSLTVGGTTKTIADLYATQAVNADKLDNLQATSFMRCDGTNSIGLSGGNGNTAGWRLVMEKTCGGWTICNIVFSVTSRHTGQGVMNIGFHTTNEEGTTYIASINLFGSTASNTSSPWRAFYNTSTKKFRLYWYYSDYNSAQINVLSRSG
-3122 SFTTVNQYF
+3122 FN
-3131 GNGAVVV
+3131 
-3138 IDPAPTDSSE
+3138 APTNGTWYQALPSDNGTE
-3148 LWANT
+3148 L
-3153 SIFSIGDVE
+3153 
-3162 HRNWQMAFGFNSD
+3162 
-3175 TIKVRRIWDGPTYGN
+3175 TIYYNNAAT
-3190 WKQLAFI
+3190 
-3197 DSNVASATKLATSRN
+3197 ATKLLNARN
-3212 INGTSF
+3212 INGTAF
-3218 NGTANIV
+3218 NGTADI
-3225 TSYWGTARTIYIQDA
+3225 TTAKWGTARNIYIRDA
-3240 SGAHG
+3240 SQAHTGAA
-3245 SVGVSVNGSTN
+3245 VSVDGSATE
-3256 YNLKL
+3256 YLLL

-3268 LVGNASTATKLQTA
+3268 LSGNASTATKLQTA

-3319 TSRWANIYTNSIDVY
+3319 TSRWANMYTNCIEVY
-3334 GSIPIIRFHYNNAST
+3334 GTNPVIRFHYNNSSSV
-3349 ATDFIGASS
+3349 TDFIGAAS

-3398 VLNVQGEIGV
+3398 TLNVLGEIGV

-3420 YVSGEAFRID
+3420 YASGEAFRID

-3436 ASNSNRITLLQNG
+3436 TSNSNRITLLQNG

-3467 SIYAR
+3467 SIYSR